1 MPKYRTYDDVPV
13 KKKYKTYDDVKVKT
27 HWEEDAS
34 QPLDGDSA
42 ANNPIAPAL
51 ILAKRDGNV
60 AAAKELLDNA
70 PYVQAGRDGINS
82 YADAV
87 AEIERQD
94 DAAKAAAVQ
103 ATMQPMGYGG
113 LSKAL
118 RDGSMPKKKNTKVK
132 ETRREGNPKYN
143 DDYVPGVNYP
153 KFRPYDDVE
162 KELADVQ
169 ARRDTDFNTRFP
181 EAKALVQRSIG
192 GKDADADRQLRE
204 LAQQYADENAAYDA
218 RIAELKKES
227 KDSKNKT
234 VLQRRERAATAAKNN
249 ANARYDSA
257 AFADLNVKI
266 SATESDT
273 QKRTS
278 EYDMQLEKL
287 RAERDSVA
295 KQRDALYSGAQNHSM
310 DAETEYRFYATNQRG
325 YELHL
330 KVKQLDKQIADTEKK
345 RAQAINVG
353 ESEIY
358 RLRGAQTLATLPEAS
373 RRAILIGA
381 GLGGRASSVS
391 HRPTARTFTKF
402 NYQTGEKE
410 EISREEWNAAKAEY
424 DAALEELKAAG
435 VSKEDIERMISSVQ
449 YSIDEIAAAKSS
461 VDTAA
466 FAIQNPGAST
476 LSSAASVITS
486 LSSGLFAGVGE
497 TARAIG
503 NIGRADGYKKPMN
516 INGAAYA
523 PTRMT
528 NDIRG
533 TIAERIEEGNGFGG
547 KVGSFAYQTLM
558 STADSVVA
566 SVLGNAGGAA
576 AIGGSAFASA
586 IVDAKESGV
595 SDEQALMTGICAGIF
610 ETLFERVSIGNFNK
624 LKEVPPATLRDVAL
638 NIVKSTVVN
647 ASEEGATEI
656 ANIAADCI
664 INGDYSGY
672 AEAFNA
678 YINAGKSEDE
688 AARLAVWDMIKQVS
702 MAAFGGA
709 VQGFFMGGIGTTWG
723 YFGNR
728 DANRAAGAYFTDE
741 NGRINA
747 ENRNALIGE
756 GLASGNEEIRAY
768 AGTLEDKRTMSRA
781 EAGQLYRMLV
791 AETQGNY
798 AEEKVRTDAPA
809 QATDSRSAA
818 EVFNDANSTDR
829 AGAVSL
835 LRASIPT
842 ISGMKSVASISG
854 LEIPKGGRA
863 TERLLAFAEKIGNA
877 VTRGGFGTVLF
888 SKTRLKNSVV
898 GHGASESKIE
908 LFAAV
913 PFVISDGVQI
923 SKSENWKGRGY
934 DSYVFAAPVD
944 YKEKRVYVTAIVTRG
959 ADNRY
964 YLHEAVDSEGN
975 LLYGHEES
983 PALPS
988 DRSAEGQN
996 TVANAGLSDSAK
1008 GSDHELTNSQPL
1020 QITPEATIPYSTD
1033 TDSIAQTAADSQV
1046 FPDFSDRSLDEPIS
1060 ETEFRAAY
1068 AARVAREAAAERA
1081 KTQADTDLGNMLSG
1095 ELTNG
1100 RADEIAKSQSLAN
1113 AFEALTGE
1121 KLTGTLAEKR
1131 KQLKAMQTFAT
1142 EKLRDARA
1150 DARMTALKTADTRE
1164 KMRAAVGTAG
1174 QAVYD
1179 AGYAAGVA
1187 AYKLRGFAGDAL
1199 LAPSELYNANFGAYY
1214 RQGYQGDAFDFSGN
1228 AVIGEADAR
1237 RIFEA
1242 GRRDAKADTYLN
1254 AAERSA
1260 FEHGVSA
1267 EEGATARRLSQV
1279 LGREILFI
1287 DADADFHGCTIDGVI
1302 YLGAKS
1308 ERSVLATVA
1317 HEYTHLLESKGLY
1330 KKLRDFVFDTLA
1342 GEGATAEDLR
1352 AAKRA
1357 EHELYAGLDD
1367 EKVDREIVAE
1377 FVETRLLTDE
1387 QVMREVVRREGKSF
1401 ARRLL
1406 DTLRGLVEK
1415 VKAALHIGDADAEQ
1429 LKMLERGRDILAEV
1443 IRSEEV
1449 AEKTAVSFDLEQA
1462 AFEKQLDDWKDGL
1475 GKKYG
1480 SYNGTY
1486 FNLGTTPSVLVK
1498 HGAKQVPVIMYE
1510 DCLVKITGGKHSI
1523 SLDEIK
1529 KLPEQLNDPI
1539 LLFKGSVPDSF
1550 VALTEM
1556 ETKAGHD
1563 VVVAVH
1569 INRYLNRTVV
1579 NKIASMYSKS
1589 TESGVNR
1596 IAQYISAQIE
1606 SGNLVDAS
1614 AKKAP
1619 TWFTSRGLQLPKLV
1633 QTIIDADTTVS
1644 QNNSGVNSKYTQNS
1658 KNDAGID
1665 GFSVGG
1671 VNAKTAEVGRLADA
1685 ERMEQG
1691 GADSETVRR
1700 ETGWYRGYDGKWR
1713 FEIDDSK
1720 MRFINHREES
1730 RRTWKLDELIRHD
1743 ALFAAYPELRNYT
1756 VLNFGIADGVEAT
1769 FYPGLNRITLDPQLN
1784 RAEKRAALIH
1794 EIQHAIQVIEGFA
1807 AGSSTDYWQDAF
1819 VTDAEKRTE
1828 RHLQEL
1834 AWKNHQLAEDMYKLL
1849 RDTPDARRDAL
1860 RATFVQRHGEKAV
1873 REFTDTYNHLLDLQ
1887 KQRTM
1892 RAERAYRDT
1901 AGEIEAADVA
1911 NRLGLS
1917 AKQRAE
1923 TRPDID
1929 RTNVRFSNEHPMFTM
1944 KARQTDSEGIMKLDD
1959 ANIDKTKEKMTWLEA
1974 NDLLEKQQGLSY
1986 RFYASDDPMSRAGY
2000 AMFADDH
2007 EQNGSA
2013 YGGDKP
2019 RAFSVREDDL
2029 TPVWELSEKI
2039 AEARHETDE
2048 HTPWILED
2056 YAELSD
2062 EDFADMFNPSDI
2074 VDSAYAWDNEEL
2086 TEWFYNHVAEPNKIG
2101 GVKTSDGA
2109 IVFDKDLIR
2118 RNIPAEIAYTQASS
2132 NEEFLAKYG
2141 DDTEADPDI
2150 RFSAA
2155 YENAEANNDIL
2166 ALVNKIKSGE
2176 FKDND
2181 RANLG
2186 IVTDELAARIAAI
2199 THIDVAGYKV
2209 VIEARMLKHILKD
2222 HGAEGYAN
2230 RSMQKDADI
2239 AKMQYAL
2246 SDPDDMS
2253 YSGKTTAYSYMKEG
2267 YNRTAPTILYEKSVG
2282 DNSYY
2287 VVQAVPETKAKTLYV
2302 VSAFIGEKGYKNRA
2316 GQPADIARTGNPDAT
2331 PANAADHAPKKSI
2344 SNSVE
2349 NVNTLLKNDAET
2361 DADIRFSVGDGQTDA
2376 DAEVSGTDKRFAPV
2390 ESAIKLLQGGADLWR
2405 TLRETGASPREI
2417 ALRMATSGESDTAI
2431 RELTGLYR
2439 DALGVWTYDKA
2450 WFDAH
2455 VPDIADTRELRAGYK
2470 LGTVDEQLLGLAPEE
2485 VKASRRRLL
2494 DSAKLPA
2501 DTDAARVRQTAANL
2515 HRGLRPTAAEFAE
2528 DRKTAA
2534 AKEAARLITAEKVP
2548 SADAAIRTGA
2558 LLADIADVL
2567 EKKKVRAET
2576 VTRLT
2581 AQVRGEN
2588 GAWETD
2594 NAAMTK
2600 IIRAGSKQLD
2610 VQDFTDFL
2618 FENAKEL
2625 TESSYNS
2632 QYGHKETYALDKL
2645 GVQIQ
2650 NPIVDIAKY
2659 GTKPSELIA
2668 NEREQEELKRY
2679 IENEY
2684 AHAAHPSPAERADA
2698 RDVATGI
2705 RTLGQIS
2712 QDSRREVVLDLVY
2725 ANLARRGLRDNGIE
2739 TFYMVQKQRYAEEL
2753 AQNIFKVSI
2762 EPGKKAVQQWRL
2774 TANTALR
2781 NNRMVF
2787 GEEVGRY
2794 LNETIFEKVVENEA
2808 ERQRFMQRE
2817 IDKIRKLKLTKLES
2831 QAVQMLAEDTKES
2844 RLAFYELLKG
2854 KGKNLDVE
2862 KCRAAV
2868 TVFREC
2874 YNLYY
2879 DAINEF
2885 LVMHGYKPI
2894 GFQKNYMPRLQK
2906 EADVSALR
2914 ERLNALGIETEE
2926 VTELPAEI
2934 AGRTETFKPGKK
2946 YNPFFEHRTSK
2957 ENKNVQYDAL
2967 GGFDSYI
2974 TYLSEVLYH
2983 TDDIQKLR
2991 TLAGALRERYASGA
3005 VSKNIAELKEQLY
3018 SPDPDKSFAD
3028 IEAKLTAAY
3037 DEVKLNNYFGTY
3049 ATWLDDYTNNIAG
3062 KQTSF
3067 DRAFEYN
3074 IGRKTLN
3081 LGKRL
3086 NNTYSAAVIVGNLSS
3101 AFNQTVQLP
3110 FALTECGIRNMTR
3123 AFVDMLP
3130 GSDRLNKT
3138 AEFDKKSTFL
3148 AGKRGVDYAS
3158 ERAWNEKV
3166 TAAGGKFFESVDMTV
3181 TRLILR
3187 AKYYQVTEANPN
3199 IGFDAAV
3206 READRYISA
3215 MVGNRMKG
3223 SKPVLFNQ
3231 KNVITR
3237 TLTAFQLEQL
3247 NFAEYVARDVPA
3259 KYRAY
3264 YKAHGTHAT
3273 VRKIARELISAL
3285 INVFV
3290 FNRLAELLYGQTPAA
3305 GDALGILVDSLGAG
3319 WNLTGNDFLL
3329 TLADDLCRTM
3339 TGERKLGTR
3348 ARGDFSVQSALG
3360 EFGDEVGDDVPLV
3373 NNILA
3378 MLGVT
3383 NSKLPLPQVK
3393 AVTKAASGDFKGAAA
3408 QIPSDLATWVP
3419 FGSQVKKTARGVKL
3433 IADKGMYSSSGKLM
3447 FASDMNVWDSIRAVL
3462 FGPTANEE
3470 YRESFFG
3477 GRYLSAEETEL
3488 WQQMRAAGGKPEES
3502 FNALQDVYNAG
3513 AAVRE
3518 DDPDAPS
3525 AEVKA
3530 AKVEKIDD
3538 LPLNGRLK
3546 ALLLY
3551 GDVATTN
3558 EKAVMDAL
3566 EVTLQVDHMKVYR
3579 FMSGFVLREKV
3590 ADKREYLKH
3599 DLILT
3604 DAEKATVYY
3613 HYFAN
3618 DDAQDFIDELRR
3630 RGGKDA
3636 DIYKVLAASY
3646 DSEGKVGT
3654 ADRATAIADSSL
3666 PASAKEEAMYEL
3678 ISDELH
3684 DKYTAVQDAGG
3695 SVDEFLAAY
3704 AATHGITSDKDRAG
3718 NTVALSKA
3726 RKMKKAI
3733 DAAVPDA
3740 PKKVRRALYS
3750 AFGVSK
3756 SVWY

>member
-1 MPKYRTYDDVPV
+1 MPKYKTYDDVPV

-27 HWEEDAS
+27 HWEEDVS

-51 ILAKRDGNV
+51 ILAKRDGNA
-60 AAAKELLDNA
+60 AAAKKLLDNA
-70 PYVQAGRDGINS
+70 PYVQAGRDGINA

-94 DAAKAAAVQ
+94 AAAKDAAVQ
-103 ATMQPMGYGG
+103 ATMQPMGYSG

-143 DDYVPGVNYP
+143 EDYVPGVDYP

-169 ARRDTDFNTRFP
+169 ARRDTDFNARFP
-181 EAKALVQRSIG
+181 EAGELVQRSIG

-218 RIAELKKES
+218 RIAELKKEV

-234 VLQRRERAATAAKNN
+234 VLYQRERAAKQAADAEQARFTSPELHAVDEKIKSAEAELADAESALVTAEDAERALHEYEDTLRANGVSEQYFGEDSHYIELVQAANN
-249 ANARYDSA
+249 AKKSA
-257 AFADLNVKI
+257 AAQKNAADADL
-266 SATESDT
+266 
-273 QKRTS
+273 
-278 EYDMQLEKL
+278 
-287 RAERDSVA
+287 
-295 KQRDALYSGAQNHSM
+295 
-310 DAETEYRFYATNQRG
+310 YA
-325 YELHL
+325 
-330 KVKQLDKQIADTEKK
+330 
-345 RAQAINVG
+345 
-353 ESEIY
+353 
-358 RLRGAQTLATLPEAS
+358 LRGAQTLAALPESDRA
-373 RRAILIGA
+373 AILA
-381 GLGGRASSVS
+381 GVRAMRGNSAAGMSTS
-391 HRPTARTFTKF
+391 IPQTFDF
-402 NYQTGEKE
+402 STGKYRVLTEDEYKQIE
-410 EISREEWNAAKAEY
+410 ADYNAAIRR
-424 DAALEELKAAG
+424 LKESG
-435 VSKEDIERMISSVQ
+435 VSNADIRRMTTTLEQ
-449 YSIDEIAAAKSS
+449 LADAM
-461 VDTAA
+461 TAA
-466 FAIQNPGAST
+466 EGSAQTAKFALQYPTLASAISVVSNLASGVTVGGA
-476 LSSAASVITS
+476 
-486 LSSGLFAGVGE
+486 E
-497 TARAIG
+497 
-503 NIGRADGYKKPMN
+503 IGRAVGNALRGEGYKAPMN

-523 PTRMT
+523 PVRAT

-558 STADSVVA
+558 STADSVVS
-566 SVLGNAGGAA
+566 SVLGNVGGAA

-624 LKEVPPATLRDVAL
+624 LKEVPPARLRDVAM
-638 NIVKSTVVN
+638 NIIKSTVVN

-656 ANIAADCI
+656 ANILADTI

-672 AEAFNA
+672 AEAYRSYLA
-678 YINAGKSEDE
+678 AGKSEKE
-688 AARLAVWDMIKQVS
+688 AERLAKQDMAKQIG

-709 VQGFFMGGIGTTWG
+709 VQGGFMGGIGTTWG

-728 DANRAAGAYFTDE
+728 DANRAAGTYFTDE

-756 GLASGNEEIRAY
+756 GLASENEEIRAY
-768 AGTLEDKRTMSRA
+768 AETLEDKRTMSQA

-798 AEEKVRTDAPA
+798 AEEKERTDEAVRNESTPSTA
-809 QATDSRSAA
+809 LRFQPMETYTPERRQTIADYLRAVNQELVGYVRRIKQGEKVRPWFSLGAIPSRAATDIQNLTGVNVSGFTNSIAADDVRHILRRHGENGSA
-818 EVFNDANSTDR
+818 NDSMRDANDIARLEYVLRTYDD
-829 AGAVSL
+829 AEL
-835 LRASIPT
+835 LNDT
-842 ISGMKSVASISG
+842 
-854 LEIPKGGRA
+854 
-863 TERLLAFAEKIGNA
+863 T
-877 VTRGGFGTVLF
+877 
-888 SKTRLKNSVV
+888 
-898 GHGASESKIE
+898 
-908 LFAAV
+908 
-913 PFVISDGVQI
+913 
-923 SKSENWKGRGY
+923 
-934 DSYVFAAPVD
+934 
-944 YKEKRVYVTAIVTRG
+944 TA
-959 ADNRY
+959 
-964 YLHEAVDSEGN
+964 
-975 LLYGHEES
+975 
-983 PALPS
+983 
-988 DRSAEGQN
+988 
-996 TVANAGLSDSAK
+996 VANADGTPAKIVKLSKKIDGTYYVVEAVPDSNAHRLRVLSAYISAK
-1008 GSDHELTNSQPL
+1008 GSSHAADSTATFD
-1020 QITPEATIPYSTD
+1020 ITPETHIPYSTD

-1060 ETEFRAAY
+1060 EAEFRAAY
-1068 AARVAREAAAERA
+1068 AARIARLAEAERE
-1081 KTQADTDLGNMLSG
+1081 KTQADTALGNMLSG
-1095 ELTNG
+1095 TLTND
-1100 RADEIAKSQSLAN
+1100 RADEIAKSESLTD
-1113 AFEALTGE
+1113 AFETLTGE
-1121 KLTGTLAEKR
+1121 KLTGSLAQRR
-1131 KQLKAMQTFAT
+1131 KQLKAMQTFAA

-1179 AGYAAGVA
+1179 AGYDAGVA
-1187 AYKLRGFAGDAL
+1187 EYKLRGFAGDAL

-1214 RQGYQGDAFDFSGN
+1214 RQGYRGDAFDFSGN

-1237 RIFEA
+1237 RIYEA
-1242 GRRDAKADTYLN
+1242 GRYDAKADTYLN
-1254 AAERSA
+1254 ATERSA

-1267 EEGATARRLSQV
+1267 EKGATAKRLSQV
-1279 LGREILFI
+1279 LGKEILFI
-1287 DADADFHGCTIDGVI
+1287 DADEDFHGRAIGGVI

-1330 KKLRDFVFDTLA
+1330 KKLRDFVFDKLV

-1352 AAKRA
+1352 ASKRA
-1357 EHELYAGLDD
+1357 EHEIYAGLDD

-1387 QVMREVVRREGKSF
+1387 QAMREVVRREGKSF

-1406 DTLRGLVEK
+1406 DMLRGLIEK
-1415 VKAALHIGDADAEQ
+1415 IKAALHIGDADAEQ

-1443 IRSEEV
+1443 IRSEETV
-1449 AEKTAVSFDLEQA
+1449 ILQDDEKAVTFSVEEPLSEQIQKALAGELPPRRSVYFGKTSNLLVKLGLKQKPILASPAHMRENALPKSLNHPAQHGITQAQFEEIPKHLAHPVMVMDSMTRSDSIVVVTDMLDADGLPIIIAINTAGDGFYQLERERVPA
-1462 AFEKQLDDWKDGL
+1462 NFISSVHGKDGFSGGIENDFISNNANNNTFLFIDKEKSQNLFRVL
-1475 GKKYG
+1475 GVQ
-1480 SYNGTY
+1480 
-1486 FNLGTTPSVLVK
+1486 F
-1498 HGAKQVPVIMYE
+1498 PVR
-1510 DCLVKITGGKHSI
+1510 
-1523 SLDEIK
+1523 
-1529 KLPEQLNDPI
+1529 LNDFGFDKI
-1539 LLFKGSVPDSF
+1539 IRQSR
-1550 VALTEM
+1550 
-1556 ETKAGHD
+1556 
-1563 VVVAVH
+1563 
-1569 INRYLNRTVV
+1569 NVV
-1579 NKIASMYSKS
+1579 NSYSM
-1589 TESGVNR
+1589 
-1596 IAQYISAQIE
+1596 
-1606 SGNLVDAS
+1606 
-1614 AKKAP
+1614 
-1619 TWFTSRGLQLPKLV
+1619 
-1633 QTIIDADTTVS
+1633 
-1644 QNNSGVNSKYTQNS
+1644 QNS
-1658 KNDAGID
+1658 KNDAD
-1665 GFSVGG
+1665 
-1671 VNAKTAEVGRLADA
+1671 
-1685 ERMEQG
+1685 
-1691 GADSETVRR
+1691 
-1700 ETGWYRGYDGKWR
+1700 
-1713 FEIDDSK
+1713 
-1720 MRFINHREES
+1720 
-1730 RRTWKLDELIRHD
+1730 
-1743 ALFAAYPELRNYT
+1743 
-1756 VLNFGIADGVEAT
+1756 
-1769 FYPGLNRITLDPQLN
+1769 
-1784 RAEKRAALIH
+1784 
-1794 EIQHAIQVIEGFA
+1794 
-1807 AGSSTDYWQDAF
+1807 
-1819 VTDAEKRTE
+1819 
-1828 RHLQEL
+1828 
-1834 AWKNHQLAEDMYKLL
+1834 
-1849 RDTPDARRDAL
+1849 
-1860 RATFVQRHGEKAV
+1860 
-1873 REFTDTYNHLLDLQ
+1873 
-1887 KQRTM
+1887 
-1892 RAERAYRDT
+1892 
-1901 AGEIEAADVA
+1901 
-1911 NRLGLS
+1911 
-1917 AKQRAE
+1917 
-1923 TRPDID
+1923 
-1929 RTNVRFSNEHPMFTM
+1929 
-1944 KARQTDSEGIMKLDD
+1944 
-1959 ANIDKTKEKMTWLEA
+1959 
-1974 NDLLEKQQGLSY
+1974 
-1986 RFYASDDPMSRAGY
+1986 
-2000 AMFADDH
+2000 
-2007 EQNGSA
+2007 
-2013 YGGDKP
+2013 
-2019 RAFSVREDDL
+2019 
-2029 TPVWELSEKI
+2029 
-2039 AEARHETDE
+2039 
-2048 HTPWILED
+2048 
-2056 YAELSD
+2056 
-2062 EDFADMFNPSDI
+2062 
-2074 VDSAYAWDNEEL
+2074 
-2086 TEWFYNHVAEPNKIG
+2086 IG
-2101 GVKTSDGA
+2101 G
-2109 IVFDKDLIR
+2109 
-2118 RNIPAEIAYTQASS
+2118 
-2132 NEEFLAKYG
+2132 FLVG
-2141 DDTEADPDI
+2141 
-2150 RFSAA
+2150 
-2155 YENAEANNDIL
+2155 N
-2166 ALVNKIKSGE
+2166 
-2176 FKDND
+2176 
-2181 RANLG
+2181 
-2186 IVTDELAARIAAI
+2186 
-2199 THIDVAGYKV
+2199 
-2209 VIEARMLKHILKD
+2209 
-2222 HGAEGYAN
+2222 
-2230 RSMQKDADI
+2230 
-2239 AKMQYAL
+2239 
-2246 SDPDDMS
+2246 
-2253 YSGKTTAYSYMKEG
+2253 GK
-2267 YNRTAPTILYEKSVG
+2267 
-2282 DNSYY
+2282 
-2287 VVQAVPETKAKTLYV
+2287 
-2302 VSAFIGEKGYKNRA
+2302 
-2316 GQPADIARTGNPDAT
+2316 
-2331 PANAADHAPKKSI
+2331 
-2344 SNSVE
+2344 
-2349 NVNTLLKNDAET
+2349 T
-2361 DADIRFSVGDGQTDA
+2361 DADTDT
-2376 DAEVSGTDKRFAPV
+2376 EVSDTDKRFAPV

-2405 TLRETGASPREI
+2405 TLRETGTQPNQI
-2417 ALRMATSGESDTAI
+2417 ALRMATSGESDAAI

-2470 LGTVDEQLLGLAPEE
+2470 LGTVDEQVLGLAPEE

-2501 DTDAARVRQTAANL
+2501 DADAARVRQAAANL

-2576 VTRLT
+2576 IARLT

-2684 AHAAHPSPAERADA
+2684 ANAAHPTTAERADA

-2753 AQNIFKVSI
+2753 AQNIFKVPI

-2808 ERQRFMQRE
+2808 ERYRFMQRE

-2868 TVFREC
+2868 TVFRAC

-3028 IEAKLTAAY
+3028 IEAKLNEAY

-3062 KQTSF
+3062 KQSRA
-3067 DRAFEYN
+3067 DREMEALF
-3074 IGRKTLN
+3074 GRRVLN
-3081 LGKRL
+3081 LGKKLNNIYISAVISGNISSALKQGVQIPFATIECGRL
-3086 NNTYSAAVIVGNLSS
+3086 NMVR
-3101 AFNQTVQLP
+3101 
-3110 FALTECGIRNMTR
+3110 ALI
-3123 AFVDMLP
+3123 DMLP
-3130 GSDRLNKT
+3130 GNNRLNKA
-3138 AEFDKKSTFL
+3138 AEFDKKSVFL

-3158 ERAWNEKV
+3158 ELALREKGRAL
-3166 TAAGGKFFESVDMTV
+3166 GGYFFEKTDIFV

-3187 AKYYQVTEANPN
+3187 AKFFEVIHSNPS
-3199 IGFDAAV
+3199 ISFDEAV

-3223 SKPVLFNQ
+3223 SKPVLFNA
-3231 KNVITR
+3231 KNVIYR
-3237 TLTAFQLEQL
+3237 TATVFQLENL
-3247 NFAEYVARDVPA
+3247 NIVEYAIHDIPE
-3259 KYRAY
+3259 KYRQY
-3264 YKAHGTHAT
+3264 GKIHG
-3273 VRKIARELISAL
+3273 VFRMRVKILRDLLSAL
-3285 INVFV
+3285 VEVFLW
-3290 FNRLAELLYGQTPAA
+3290 NRLSQMILGQTPVP
-3305 GDALGILVDSLGAG
+3305 GDMIGILADSLGAG
-3319 WNLTGNDFLL
+3319 WNLTGNEYLL
-3329 TLADDLCRTM
+3329 SLIDDLLDAIAGKRTLGTENRRANGKFNGWEALNQAKSDILDDIPIASNVSSM
-3339 TGERKLGTR
+3339 LGWSDGKLALPKLGTPGKVLDD
-3348 ARGDFSVQSALG
+3348 AKNGDFNAKKIRGYLFQ
-3360 EFGDEVGDDVPLV
+3360 D
-3373 NNILA
+3373 
-3378 MLGVT
+3378 
-3383 NSKLPLPQVK
+3383 
-3393 AVTKAASGDFKGAAA
+3393 AA
-3408 QIPSDLATWVP
+3408 QWFPGGTQLNKS
-3419 FGSQVKKTARGVKL
+3419 KRGIEL
-3433 IADKGMYSSSGKLM
+3433 IQNKGMHSSSGKLM
-3447 FASDMNVWDSIRAVL
+3447 FASDMNLWDSIRAVL

-3477 GRYLSAEETEL
+3477 GRYLSTEETEL
-3488 WQQMRAAGGKPEES
+3488 WQQMRETGGKPEES

-3513 AAVRE
+3513 KAVKDSYAEKLRIAEEAVSEDLPKEQKREKEQEYSELREEASAA
-3518 DDPDAPS
+3518 S
-3525 AEVKA
+3525 KT
-3530 AKVEKIDD
+3530 AKVEKIDN

-3558 EKAVMDAL
+3558 EKTVMDAL

-3579 FMSGFVLREKV
+3579 FMSGFVLQEKV

-3630 RGGKDA
+3630 RGGRDA

-3646 DSEGKVGT
+3646 GREEEKITS

-3704 AATHGITSDKDRAG
+3704 AATRGITSDKDRAG

-3733 DAAVPDA
+3733 DAAVPDT

>member
-1 MPKYRTYDDVPV
+1 MKIATFDDVQV
-13 KKKYKTYDDVKVKT
+13 TKKRKYATFDDVEAARN
-27 HWEEDAS
+27 WEEDAS

-94 DAAKAAAVQ
+94 AAAKAAAVQ

-143 DDYVPGVNYP
+143 DDYVSGVDYP

-169 ARRDTDFNTRFP
+169 ARRDTDFNARFP
-181 EAKALVQRSIG
+181 EAGELVQRSIG
-192 GKDADADRQLRE
+192 GKDTDADRQLRE

-218 RIAELKKES
+218 RIAELKKEV

-234 VLQRRERAATAAKNN
+234 VLQRREQTAAQTVQAEKARYETPALRGIDDRISALESKLNRSADEEEAAFHKAYPRAAELWNAMESGTVPPGDGAAYLTEYAELQNKWEKQNTQDEAELYALRGAKTLAALSEEDRMAILNGVKARGELDGTRRGEFPAHYFDFSICAYKDISQEKYEEIRAAYDAAIRKLQASGASKADIRRMETALSQSIDAVV
-249 ANARYDSA
+249 A
-257 AFADLNVKI
+257 AG
-266 SATESDT
+266 
-273 QKRTS
+273 
-278 EYDMQLEKL
+278 
-287 RAERDSVA
+287 DSVA
-295 KQRDALYSGAQNHSM
+295 DANFALKYPVFASITSIP
-310 DAETEYRFYATNQRG
+310 TN
-325 YELHL
+325 L
-330 KVKQLDKQIADTEKK
+330 
-345 RAQAINVG
+345 
-353 ESEIY
+353 
-358 RLRGAQTLATLPEAS
+358 
-373 RRAILIGA
+373 
-381 GLGGRASSVS
+381 VS
-391 HRPTARTFTKF
+391 
-402 NYQTGEKE
+402 
-410 EISREEWNAAKAEY
+410 
-424 DAALEELKAAG
+424 G
-435 VSKEDIERMISSVQ
+435 VSV
-449 YSIDEIAAAKSS
+449 
-461 VDTAA
+461 
-466 FAIQNPGAST
+466 
-476 LSSAASVITS
+476 
-486 LSSGLFAGVGE
+486 GVGE
-497 TARAIG
+497 L
-503 NIGRADGYKKPMN
+503 GRAVGNAFRGEGYKAPMN

-523 PTRMT
+523 PVRAT

-547 KVGSFAYQTLM
+547 KAGSFVYQTLM

-638 NIVKSTVVN
+638 NILKSTGVN
-647 ASEEGATEI
+647 ASEEGFTEI

-672 AEAFNA
+672 AEAYNA
-678 YINAGKSEDE
+678 YINAGKNEFD
-688 AARLAVWDMIKQVS
+688 ATWLAIRDMAKQVG

-709 VQGFFMGGIGTTWG
+709 VQGGFMGGIGSIWG
-723 YFGNR
+723 YFNSL

-747 ENRNALIGE
+747 ENRNALIAE
-756 GLASGNEEIRAY
+756 GLASENEEIRAY
-768 AGTLEDKRTMSRA
+768 AGTLEDKRAMSQA

-791 AETQGNY
+791 AQTQGNY
-798 AEEKVRTDAPA
+798 NEVKGQAENGEEQAVSGETDATAQENTPA
-809 QATDSRSAA
+809 VVQQSEPR
-818 EVFNDANSTDR
+818 
-829 AGAVSL
+829 
-835 LRASIPT
+835 
-842 ISGMKSVASISG
+842 
-854 LEIPKGGRA
+854 
-863 TERLLAFAEKIGNA
+863 TE
-877 VTRGGFGTVLF
+877 T
-888 SKTRLKNSVV
+888 
-898 GHGASESKIE
+898 
-908 LFAAV
+908 
-913 PFVISDGVQI
+913 
-923 SKSENWKGRGY
+923 
-934 DSYVFAAPVD
+934 
-944 YKEKRVYVTAIVTRG
+944 
-959 ADNRY
+959 
-964 YLHEAVDSEGN
+964 
-975 LLYGHEES
+975 
-983 PALPS
+983 
-988 DRSAEGQN
+988 
-996 TVANAGLSDSAK
+996 
-1008 GSDHELTNSQPL
+1008 
-1020 QITPEATIPYSTD
+1020 
-1033 TDSIAQTAADSQV
+1033 
-1046 FPDFSDRSLDEPIS
+1046 PDFSDRSLDEPIS

-1131 KQLKAMQTFAT
+1131 KHLKAMQTFAA

-1179 AGYAAGVA
+1179 AGYDAGVA

-1214 RQGYQGDAFDFSGN
+1214 RQGYRGDAFDFSGN

-1237 RIFEA
+1237 RIFDA
-1242 GRRDAKADTYLN
+1242 GRRDAEADTYLN

-1267 EEGATARRLSQV
+1267 EKGATAKRLSQV

-1287 DADADFHGCTIDGVI
+1287 DADADFHGCTIGGVI

-1308 ERSVLATVA
+1308 DRSVLATVA
-1317 HEYTHLLESKGLY
+1317 HEYTHLLEGKGLY
-1330 KKLRDFVFDTLA
+1330 TKLRDFVFDTLT

-1352 AAKRA
+1352 ASKRA

-1367 EKVDREIVAE
+1367 GKVDREIVAE

-1406 DTLRGLVEK
+1406 DTLRGLIEK
-1415 VKAALHIGDADAEQ
+1415 VKAALHIGNADAEQ

-1443 IRSEEV
+1443 IRSEETSEAADGIAFAFV
-1449 AEKTAVSFDLEQA
+1449 GKNKNGIRKYETDFPADMPQAERERLFKERLATI
-1462 AFEKQLDDWKDGL
+1462 
-1475 GKKYG
+1475 
-1480 SYNGTY
+1480 
-1486 FNLGTTPSVLVK
+1486 FNLGAVELKTDVK
-1498 HGAKQVPVIMYE
+1498 
-1510 DCLVKITGGKHSI
+1510 KIKVQADRITYKKNIYGDVGSIDSI
-1523 SLDEIK
+1523 SAK
-1529 KLPEQLNDPI
+1529 VN
-1539 LLFKGSVPDSF
+1539 
-1550 VALTEM
+1550 ALY
-1556 ETKAGHD
+1556 D
-1563 VVVAVH
+1563 
-1569 INRYLNRTVV
+1569 
-1579 NKIASMYSKS
+1579 
-1589 TESGVNR
+1589 
-1596 IAQYISAQIE
+1596 
-1606 SGNLVDAS
+1606 LVDILETSVFKS
-1614 AKKAP
+1614 AAMEPSFANENVATKNLAHKGVKYWYKFENHIILNGVPYKVVFNIRDKGKEQYQYLIEFDEETAQNSNKKR
-1619 TWFTSRGLQLPKLV
+1619 TSANDTAADGQLRAFMQKFS
-1633 QTIIDADTTVS
+1633 DTTVS

-1658 KNDAGID
+1658 KKDADID

-1671 VNAKTAEVGRLADA
+1671 VNAKTADVGRLADA
-1685 ERMEQG
+1685 ERMEKAG
-1691 GADSETVRR
+1691 TDSETVRR

-1743 ALFAAYPELRNYT
+1743 TLFAAYPELRNYT
-1756 VLNFGIADGVEAT
+1756 VLNFAFEDGINGV
-1769 FYPGLNRITLDPQLN
+1769 FSPGLNRIMLNPNLD
-1784 RAEKRAALIH
+1784 RAGKRAALIH

-1807 AGSSTDYWQDAF
+1807 AGSSTDYWQGAF
-1819 VTDAEKRTE
+1819 VTDEEKRTE
-1828 RHLQEL
+1828 RHLLEL
-1834 AWKNHQLAEDMYKLL
+1834 SRKNRLLEEDMYRLL
-1849 RDTPDARRDAL
+1849 EDTSDARRDAL

-1944 KARQTDSEGIMKLDD
+1944 EARLADENITVDDLQAIRAIGRKSVNAFTSDDVRATEKWARKFYLELGTKSPFFRAWFGDWRAEDTSTTNVVSVPTIDISQAALEKGDYFINDTGWTVYAGKTLNDDTRHHSGGNRVNVKSLNAINAILDNAILLETVASEPNTNKKSANTAFLHKLYTPITYDGKPYIAVSTVEEYYNETNGSVSRRAYNLRAIKIEPAGGQLGISSSSSRPDTSSTISISDLYALVKQYDKDFKPKAVNPALLNEDGTPKVVYHGTNSEAFTVFDSDKSGRVKKNVLGDGYYFAAEKESATHYGEHVMPVYLDMKNPYKVYAREGGMRAQMAEDFNMD
-1959 ANIDKTKEKMTWLEA
+1959 ANAISRGDIQSILQA
-1974 NDLLEKQQGLSY
+1974 NGYDGVLLYSSK
-1986 RFYASDDPMSRAGY
+1986 YA
-2000 AMFADDH
+2000 AD
-2007 EQNGSA
+2007 
-2013 YGGDKP
+2013 GD
-2019 RAFSVREDDL
+2019 FSTAV
-2029 TPVWELSEKI
+2029 
-2039 AEARHETDE
+2039 
-2048 HTPWILED
+2048 
-2056 YAELSD
+2056 
-2062 EDFADMFNPSDI
+2062 
-2074 VDSAYAWDNEEL
+2074 
-2086 TEWFYNHVAEPNKIG
+2086 
-2101 GVKTSDGA
+2101 
-2109 IVFDKDLIR
+2109 VFD
-2118 RNIPAEIAYTQASS
+2118 NTQ
-2132 NEEFLAKYG
+2132 
-2141 DDTEADPDI
+2141 
-2150 RFSAA
+2150 
-2155 YENAEANNDIL
+2155 
-2166 ALVNKIKSGE
+2166 IKSAT
-2176 FKDND
+2176 DNIGTFD
-2181 RANLG
+2181 R
-2186 IVTDELAARIAAI
+2186 E
-2199 THIDVAGYKV
+2199 
-2209 VIEARMLKHILKD
+2209 
-2222 HGAEGYAN
+2222 
-2230 RSMQKDADI
+2230 
-2239 AKMQYAL
+2239 
-2246 SDPDDMS
+2246 
-2253 YSGKTTAYSYMKEG
+2253 
-2267 YNRTAPTILYEKSVG
+2267 
-2282 DNSYY
+2282 
-2287 VVQAVPETKAKTLYV
+2287 
-2302 VSAFIGEKGYKNRA
+2302 
-2316 GQPADIARTGNPDAT
+2316 NP
-2331 PANAADHAPKKSI
+2331 
-2344 SNSVE
+2344 
-2349 NVNTLLKNDAET
+2349 
-2361 DADIRFSVGDGQTDA
+2361 DIRFSVGGEQTDA
-2376 DAEVSGTDKRFAPV
+2376 GAEVSDADKRFAPV

-2501 DTDAARVRQTAANL
+2501 DADAARVRQAAANL

-2576 VTRLT
+2576 ITRLT

-2588 GAWETD
+2588 GAWVTD

-2684 AHAAHPSPAERADA
+2684 ASDAHPTAAERADA

-2753 AQNIFKVSI
+2753 AQNIFKVPI

-2787 GEEVGRY
+2787 GEEAGRY

-2817 IDKIRKLKLTKLES
+2817 IDKIRKLELTKLES

-2868 TVFREC
+2868 TVFRAC

-3005 VSKNIAELKEQLY
+3005 VSKNIAGLKEQLY

-3062 KQTSF
+3062 KQSSF

-3166 TAAGGKFFESVDMTV
+3166 TAAGGKFFETVDMAV

-3199 IGFDAAV
+3199 IGFDAAI

-3223 SKPVLFNQ
+3223 AKPVLFNQ

-3273 VRKIARELISAL
+3273 VRKIARELLSAL

-3348 ARGDFSVQSALG
+3348 ARGDFSTQNAIG
-3360 EFGDEVGDDVPLV
+3360 AFGDEVGDDVPLV

-3383 NSKLPLPQVK
+3383 NSKLPLPQIK

-3408 QIPSDLATWVP
+3408 QIPSDLATWRP
-3419 FGSQVKKTARGVKL
+3419 FGSQIKKTARGIEL

-3447 FASDMNVWDSIRAVL
+3447 FASDMNLWDCIRAVL

-3477 GRYLSAEETEL
+3477 GRYLSAEETAL

-3502 FNALQDVYNAG
+3502 FDALQDVYNAG

-3518 DDPDAPS
+3518 ADPDAPS

-3530 AKVEKIDD
+3530 AKVEKIDN
-3538 LPLNGRLK
+3538 LTLNGRLK

-3579 FMSGFVLREKV
+3579 FMSGFVLQEKV

-3630 RGGKDA
+3630 RGGRDA

-3646 DSEGKVGT
+3646 GREEEKITS
-3654 ADRATAIADSSL
+3654 ADRATAIADSLL

-3695 SVDEFLAAY
+3695 SVDEFLVAY
-3704 AATHGITSDKDRAG
+3704 AATRGITSDKDRAG

>member
-1 MPKYRTYDDVPV
+1 MFEKAAETYKKKNDMYSGMSQKAAQAYQAKKREDDVPQPS
-13 KKKYKTYDDVKVKT
+13 DDDT
-27 HWEEDAS
+27 
-34 QPLDGDSA
+34 A
-42 ANNPIAPAL
+42 ANNPAVPI
-51 ILAKRDGNV
+51 
-60 AAAKELLDNA
+60 NA
-70 PYVQAGRDGINS
+70 
-82 YADAV
+82 YADAG

-94 DAAKAAAVQ
+94 AAAKAAAVQ

-118 RDGSMPKKKNTKVK
+118 RDGSMPKKKNAKVK

-143 DDYVPGVNYP
+143 DDYVPDVDYP

-169 ARRDTDFNTRFP
+169 ARRDTDFNARFP
-181 EAKALVQRSIG
+181 EAGELVQRSIG
-192 GKDADADRQLRE
+192 GKDTDADRQLRE

-218 RIAELKKES
+218 RIAELKKEA

-234 VLQRRERAATAAKNN
+234 VLQRRERAAKQIVDTEQTRFSSPELRTIDEKIKN
-249 ANARYDSA
+249 AEAELSA
-257 AFADLNVKI
+257 AESAQMTVEDAERALREYEDELRANGVSEQYFGEDSRYIELAQAAGNAKK
-266 SATESDT
+266 SATA
-273 QKRTS
+273 QKNT
-278 EYDMQLEKL
+278 
-287 RAERDSVA
+287 A
-295 KQRDALYSGAQNHSM
+295 DANLYA
-310 DAETEYRFYATNQRG
+310 
-325 YELHL
+325 
-330 KVKQLDKQIADTEKK
+330 
-345 RAQAINVG
+345 
-353 ESEIY
+353 
-358 RLRGAQTLATLPEAS
+358 LRGAKTLATLPEAS
-373 RRAILIGA
+373 RDAIFQYVACDNTGVIDTRSFSGA
-381 GLGGRASSVS
+381 RIVDL
-391 HRPTARTFTKF
+391 
-402 NYQTGEKE
+402 QTGKRKYITKDEF
-410 EISREEWNAAKAEY
+410 AKIRDAY
-424 DAALEELKAAG
+424 DAAIAELKAAG
-435 VSKEDIERMISSVQ
+435 ASQNDIDRMLTAVRYSV
-449 YSIDEIAAAKSS
+449 DRVAAAGDSTE
-461 VDTAA
+461 TAKQSLKYP
-466 FAIQNPGAST
+466 ITMST
-476 LSSAASVITS
+476 VSVIMN

-497 TARAIG
+497 AARAAG
-503 NIGRADGYKKPMN
+503 NIGRADGYEKPMN
-516 INGAAYA
+516 INDAAHA
-523 PTRMT
+523 PVRAT

-566 SVLGNAGGAA
+566 SVLGNVGGAA

-638 NIVKSTVVN
+638 NIIKSTVVN

-656 ANIAADCI
+656 ANILADTI

-672 AEAFNA
+672 AEAYRSYLA
-678 YINAGKSEDE
+678 AGKNEKE
-688 AARLAVWDMIKQVS
+688 ADRLAKQDMAKQIG

-709 VQGFFMGGIGTTWG
+709 VQGFFMGGIGSAWG

-728 DANRAAGAYFTDE
+728 DANRAAGSYFADE

-747 ENRNALIGE
+747 ENRNALIVE
-756 GLASGNEEIRAY
+756 GLASENEEIRAY
-768 AGTLEDKRTMSRA
+768 AGTLEDKRTMSQA
-781 EAGQLYRMLV
+781 EAGQLYRMLA
-791 AETQGNY
+791 AESQGNY
-798 AEEKVRTDAPA
+798 NEVKAQTESEEEQAVSAETNTDAQQNEP
-809 QATDSRSAA
+809 R
-818 EVFNDANSTDR
+818 
-829 AGAVSL
+829 
-835 LRASIPT
+835 
-842 ISGMKSVASISG
+842 
-854 LEIPKGGRA
+854 
-863 TERLLAFAEKIGNA
+863 TE
-877 VTRGGFGTVLF
+877 T
-888 SKTRLKNSVV
+888 
-898 GHGASESKIE
+898 
-908 LFAAV
+908 
-913 PFVISDGVQI
+913 
-923 SKSENWKGRGY
+923 
-934 DSYVFAAPVD
+934 
-944 YKEKRVYVTAIVTRG
+944 
-959 ADNRY
+959 
-964 YLHEAVDSEGN
+964 
-975 LLYGHEES
+975 
-983 PALPS
+983 
-988 DRSAEGQN
+988 
-996 TVANAGLSDSAK
+996 
-1008 GSDHELTNSQPL
+1008 
-1020 QITPEATIPYSTD
+1020 
-1033 TDSIAQTAADSQV
+1033 
-1046 FPDFSDRSLDEPIS
+1046 PDFSDRSLDEPIS
-1060 ETEFRAAY
+1060 EAEFRAAY
-1068 AARVAREAAAERA
+1068 AARIEREAAAERA
-1081 KTQADTDLGNMLSG
+1081 KAQTDTVLGNMLSG
-1095 ELTNG
+1095 DLTND
-1100 RADEIAKSQSLAN
+1100 RADEIAKSQSLAT

-1179 AGYAAGVA
+1179 AGYDAGVA
-1187 AYKLRGFAGDAL
+1187 EYKLRGFAGDSL
-1199 LAPSELYNANFGAYY
+1199 LSPSELYNANFGAYY
-1214 RQGYQGDAFDFSGN
+1214 RQGYQGNAFDFMDN
-1228 AVIGEADAR
+1228 AAIGEADAR
-1237 RIFEA
+1237 RIYEA
-1242 GRRDAKADTYLN
+1242 GQRDAKADTYLN
-1254 AAERSA
+1254 ATERSA
-1260 FEHGVSA
+1260 FEHGASA
-1267 EEGATARRLSQV
+1267 EEGATAKRLSQT
-1279 LGREILFI
+1279 LGKEILFI

-1308 ERSVLATVA
+1308 DRSVLATVA
-1317 HEYTHLLESKGLY
+1317 HEYTHLLEGKGLY
-1330 KKLRDFVFDTLA
+1330 DKLRDFVFDTLTE
-1342 GEGATAEDLR
+1342 EGATEEDLR

-1367 EKVDREIVAE
+1367 AQIDREIVAE

-1406 DTLRGLVEK
+1406 DTLRGLIEK
-1415 VKAALHIGDADAEQ
+1415 IKAALHIGDADAEQ
-1429 LKMLERGRDILAEV
+1429 LRVLERGRDILAEV
-1443 IRSEEV
+1443 IRSEE
-1449 AEKTAVSFDLEQA
+1449 AATNAGAVTFSMV
-1462 AFEKQLDDWKDGL
+1462 
-1475 GKKYG
+1475 GKNKNGIEVYETSDAVKKL
-1480 SYNGTY
+1480 SYNERKALFLEVMKNQYRGRTARFVRNGHTY
-1486 FNLGTTPSVLVK
+1486 YALFSDGDMRKNIYGDKRSDTRGWKAKITAGADGDIFNLVEN
-1498 HGAKQVPVIMYE
+1498 AAY
-1510 DCLVKITGGKHSI
+1510 
-1523 SLDEIK
+1523 
-1529 KLPEQLNDPI
+1529 N
-1539 LLFKGSVPDSF
+1539 GSM
-1550 VALTEM
+1550 A
-1556 ETKAGHD
+1556 
-1563 VVVAVH
+1563 
-1569 INRYLNRTVV
+1569 
-1579 NKIASMYSKS
+1579 
-1589 TESGVNR
+1589 ESG
-1596 IAQYISAQIE
+1596 
-1606 SGNLVDAS
+1606 
-1614 AKKAP
+1614 K
-1619 TWFTSRGLQLPKLV
+1619 
-1633 QTIIDADTTVS
+1633 
-1644 QNNSGVNSKYTQNS
+1644 NNSAHRSVHHWDYFIKTVQIDGRLYDLTANVRKTDSGEFVYFLQFNENKKTEAAPLLRATNGSFNRMLTASDDTSLSQDSPDVNSHSMQNS
-1658 KNDAGID
+1658 KNDADID

-1720 MRFINHREES
+1720 MHFINHREES

-1743 ALFAAYPELRNYT
+1743 ALFAAYPELRDYT
-1756 VLNFGIADGVEAT
+1756 VLNFGISDDVEAA
-1769 FYPGLNRITLDPQLN
+1769 FYPGLNRITLDPRLS

-1794 EIQHAIQVIEGFA
+1794 EIQHAIQLIEGFSVGA
-1807 AGSSTDYWQDAF
+1807 TTDYWRGSLK
-1819 VTDAEKRTE
+1819 TAEEKQ
-1828 RHLQEL
+1828 LEL
-1834 AWKNHQLAEDMYKLL
+1834 RLRDFAAPDIFFEADMRKLL
-1849 RDTPDARRDAL
+1849 EGTPTAERDAAQMALEKHYGEAPVREYVDLYNRLRDL
-1860 RATFVQRHGEKAV
+1860 RAE
-1873 REFTDTYNHLLDLQ
+1873 REQD
-1887 KQRTM
+1887 
-1892 RAERAYRDT
+1892 AERAYRNT
-1901 AGEIEAADVA
+1901 AGEIEAVDVA

-1917 AKQRAE
+1917 ERQRAE

-1929 RTNVRFSNEHPMFTM
+1929 REEVRFSQSAGWHHAEYDPETAGIKEQLEHSAETLNAMRTVTSVEVPQSFTSKSEAVKWAIETLKRTGYQVDRQGYGVIRFNAKDINRGANYADTSAEKAALAALPAVLKKGIEIGGHANH
-1944 KARQTDSEGIMKLDD
+1944 KAR
-1959 ANIDKTKEKMTWLEA
+1959 
-1974 NDLLEKQQGLSY
+1974 EKQTVTFAAPVELNGIRGNMAVVVNKRGDHY
-1986 RFYASDDPMSRAGY
+1986 YAHRIVLPDG
-2000 AMFADDH
+2000 
-2007 EQNGSA
+2007 
-2013 YGGDKP
+2013 K
-2019 RAFSVREDDL
+2019 AFVF
-2029 TPVWELSEKI
+2029 SEKNNATREPSRGVTVSGSL
-2039 AEARHETDE
+2039 AET
-2048 HTPWILED
+2048 T
-2056 YAELSD
+2056 S
-2062 EDFADMFNPSDI
+2062 
-2074 VDSAYAWDNEEL
+2074 
-2086 TEWFYNHVAEPNKIG
+2086 VA
-2101 GVKTSDGA
+2101 S
-2109 IVFDKDLIR
+2109 KD
-2118 RNIPAEIAYTQASS
+2118 
-2132 NEEFLAKYG
+2132 
-2141 DDTEADPDI
+2141 
-2150 RFSAA
+2150 
-2155 YENAEANNDIL
+2155 
-2166 ALVNKIKSGE
+2166 
-2176 FKDND
+2176 
-2181 RANLG
+2181 
-2186 IVTDELAARIAAI
+2186 
-2199 THIDVAGYKV
+2199 
-2209 VIEARMLKHILKD
+2209 
-2222 HGAEGYAN
+2222 
-2230 RSMQKDADI
+2230 
-2239 AKMQYAL
+2239 
-2246 SDPDDMS
+2246 
-2253 YSGKTTAYSYMKEG
+2253 
-2267 YNRTAPTILYEKSVG
+2267 
-2282 DNSYY
+2282 
-2287 VVQAVPETKAKTLYV
+2287 
-2302 VSAFIGEKGYKNRA
+2302 
-2316 GQPADIARTGNPDAT
+2316 
-2331 PANAADHAPKKSI
+2331 SI
-2344 SNSVE
+2344 SNSAE
-2349 NVNTLLKNDAET
+2349 NVNTILKNDAGT
-2361 DADIRFSVGDGQTDA
+2361 DEDIRFSVGDGNADA
-2376 DAEVSGTDKRFAPV
+2376 DTDTEVSDTDKRFAPV
-2390 ESAIKLLQGGADLWR
+2390 ESAIKLLKGGADFWR
-2405 TLRETGASPREI
+2405 TLRETGTQPNQI

-2431 RELTGLYR
+2431 REVTGLYR

-2455 VPDIADTRELRAGYK
+2455 VPDIADTRELRAGYR
-2470 LGTVDEQLLGLAPEE
+2470 LGAVDEQMLGLAPEE

-2494 DSAKLPA
+2494 DSAKLPDDA
-2501 DTDAARVRQTAANL
+2501 DAARVRQTAANL

-2576 VTRLT
+2576 ITRLT

-2632 QYGHKETYALDKL
+2632 QYGHRETYALDKL

-2659 GTKPSELIA
+2659 GAKPSELIA

-2679 IENEY
+2679 IENGY
-2684 AHAAHPSPAERADA
+2684 AHAVHPTTAERADA
-2698 RDVATGI
+2698 RDVAAGI

-2753 AQNIFKVSI
+2753 AQNIFKMSI

-3062 KQTSF
+3062 KQSRA
-3067 DRAFEYN
+3067 DREMEALF
-3074 IGRKTLN
+3074 GRRVLN
-3081 LGKRL
+3081 LGKKLNNIYVSAVISGNISSALKQGVQIPFATIECGRL
-3086 NNTYSAAVIVGNLSS
+3086 NMVR
-3101 AFNQTVQLP
+3101 
-3110 FALTECGIRNMTR
+3110 ALI
-3123 AFVDMLP
+3123 DMLP
-3130 GSDRLNKT
+3130 GNNRLNKA
-3138 AEFDKKSTFL
+3138 AEFDKKSVFL

-3158 ERAWNEKV
+3158 ELALREKGRAL
-3166 TAAGGKFFESVDMTV
+3166 GGYFFEKTDIFV

-3187 AKYYQVTEANPN
+3187 AKFFEVIHSNPS
-3199 IGFDAAV
+3199 ISFDEAV

-3223 SKPVLFNQ
+3223 SKPVLFNA
-3231 KNVITR
+3231 KNVIYR
-3237 TLTAFQLEQL
+3237 TATVFQLENL
-3247 NFAEYVARDVPA
+3247 NIVEYAIHDIPE
-3259 KYRAY
+3259 KYRQY
-3264 YKAHGTHAT
+3264 GKIHG
-3273 VRKIARELISAL
+3273 VFRMRVKILRDLLSAL
-3285 INVFV
+3285 VEVFLW
-3290 FNRLAELLYGQTPAA
+3290 NRLSQMILGQTPVP
-3305 GDALGILVDSLGAG
+3305 GDMIGILADSLGAG
-3319 WNLTGNDFLL
+3319 WNLTGNEYLL
-3329 TLADDLCRTM
+3329 SLIDDLLDAIAGKRTLGTEDRRANGKFNGWEALNQAKSDILDDIPIASNVSSM
-3339 TGERKLGTR
+3339 LGWSDGKLALPKLGTPGKVLDD
-3348 ARGDFSVQSALG
+3348 AKNGDFNAKK
-3360 EFGDEVGDDVPLV
+3360 
-3373 NNILA
+3373 I
-3378 MLGVT
+3378 
-3383 NSKLPLPQVK
+3383 
-3393 AVTKAASGDFKGAAA
+3393 KGYLFQDAA
-3408 QIPSDLATWVP
+3408 QWFPGGTQLNKS
-3419 FGSQVKKTARGVKL
+3419 KRGIEL

-3447 FASDMNVWDSIRAVL
+3447 FASDMNLWDCIRAVL

-3477 GRYLSAEETEL
+3477 GRYLSAEETAL
-3488 WQQMRAAGGKPEES
+3488 WQQMREAGGKPKES
-3502 FNALQDVYNAG
+3502 FDALQDVYNAG
-3513 AAVRE
+3513 KTVKDSYAEKLRIAEDAVSEDLPKEQKREKEQEYSELREEASAA
-3518 DDPDAPS
+3518 S
-3525 AEVKA
+3525 KA
-3530 AKVEKIDD
+3530 AKVEKIDN

-3546 ALLLY
+3546 ALILY
-3551 GDVATTN
+3551 GDVASEN

-3579 FMSGFVLREKV
+3579 FMSGFVLQEKV

-3646 DSEGKVGT
+3646 GREEEKITS
-3654 ADRATAIADSSL
+3654 ADRATAITDSSL

-3733 DAAVPDA
+3733 DAAAPDA

>member
-1 MPKYRTYDDVPV
+1 MFEKAAETYKKKNDMYSGMFQKAAQTYQAKKREDDVPQPS
-13 KKKYKTYDDVKVKT
+13 DDDT
-27 HWEEDAS
+27 
-34 QPLDGDSA
+34 A
-42 ANNPIAPAL
+42 ANNPAVPI
-51 ILAKRDGNV
+51 
-60 AAAKELLDNA
+60 NA
-70 PYVQAGRDGINS
+70 

-94 DAAKAAAVQ
+94 AAAKAAAVQ

-143 DDYVPGVNYP
+143 DDYVSGVDYP

-169 ARRDTDFNTRFP
+169 ARRDTDFNARFP
-181 EAKALVQRSIG
+181 EAGELVQRSIG
-192 GKDADADRQLRE
+192 GKDTDADRQLRE

-218 RIAELKKES
+218 RIAELKKEA

-234 VLQRRERAATAAKNN
+234 VLQRRERAAKQTVGTEQMRFSSPELRTIDEKIKNAEAELAAAESAQMTVEDAERALREYEDELRANGVSEQYFGEDSRYIELAQAAGN
-249 ANARYDSA
+249 A
-257 AFADLNVKI
+257 KK
-266 SATESDT
+266 SATA
-273 QKRTS
+273 QKNT
-278 EYDMQLEKL
+278 
-287 RAERDSVA
+287 A
-295 KQRDALYSGAQNHSM
+295 DANLYA
-310 DAETEYRFYATNQRG
+310 
-325 YELHL
+325 
-330 KVKQLDKQIADTEKK
+330 
-345 RAQAINVG
+345 
-353 ESEIY
+353 
-358 RLRGAQTLATLPEAS
+358 LRGAKTLATLPEAS
-373 RRAILIGA
+373 RDAIFQYVACDNTGVIDTRSFSGA
-381 GLGGRASSVS
+381 RIVDL
-391 HRPTARTFTKF
+391 
-402 NYQTGEKE
+402 QTGKRKYITKVEF
-410 EISREEWNAAKAEY
+410 AKIRDAY
-424 DAALEELKAAG
+424 DAAIAELKAAG
-435 VSKEDIERMISSVQ
+435 ASQNDIDRMLTAVRYSV
-449 YSIDEIAAAKSS
+449 DRVAAAGDSTE
-461 VDTAA
+461 TAKQSLKYP
-466 FAIQNPGAST
+466 ITMST
-476 LSSAASVITS
+476 VSVIMN

-497 TARAIG
+497 AARAAG
-503 NIGRADGYKKPMN
+503 NIGRADGYEKPMN

-523 PTRMT
+523 PVRAT

-533 TIAERIEEGNGFGG
+533 TIAERIEEGNDFGG

-566 SVLGNAGGAA
+566 SVLGNVGGAA

-586 IVDAKESGV
+586 ILDAKKSGV

-672 AEAFNA
+672 AKA
-678 YINAGKSEDE
+678 YQSYLAAGKSEKE
-688 AARLAVWDMIKQVS
+688 AERLAKQDMIQQVG

-768 AGTLEDKRTMSRA
+768 AGTLEDRRTMSQA

-798 AEEKVRTDAPA
+798 TEEKAKSDETSSPAFSEQALVQNKQLVSEMQPVSRITGNEFQKGEVDLITQVANFFKSLGNKAFNEEIGSVTVDRRGAKTDIAHGIGRKKA
-809 QATDSRSAA
+809 ASFQA
-818 EVFNDANSTDR
+818 VFDVINN
-829 AGAVSL
+829 G
-835 LRASIPT
+835 
-842 ISGMKSVASISG
+842 K
-854 LEIPKGGRA
+854 
-863 TERLLAFAEKIGNA
+863 
-877 VTRGGFGTVLF
+877 
-888 SKTRLKNSVV
+888 VV
-898 GHGASESKIE
+898 
-908 LFAAV
+908 
-913 PFVISDGVQI
+913 DYQT
-923 SKSENWKGRGY
+923 NWKGRGY
-934 DSYVFAAPVD
+934 DTAVVAAPITIGTTPYYMGVVLTRSQGENRFYVHEVFATDEKGTSPFKTGTTASSRTPGEDAPSVISILNSIREV
-944 YKEKRVYVTAIVTRG
+944 KNNI
-959 ADNRY
+959 N
-964 YLHEAVDSEGN
+964 N
-975 LLYGHEES
+975 
-983 PALPS
+983 
-988 DRSAEGQN
+988 
-996 TVANAGLSDSAK
+996 VA
-1008 GSDHELTNSQPL
+1008 
-1020 QITPEATIPYSTD
+1020 
-1033 TDSIAQTAADSQV
+1033 TAADSQV

-1060 ETEFRAAY
+1060 EAEFRAAY
-1068 AARVAREAAAERA
+1068 AARVARVAAAERA

-1095 ELTNG
+1095 ELTND
-1100 RADEIAKSQSLAN
+1100 RADEIAKSQSLAD
-1113 AFEALTGE
+1113 AFETLTGE

-1164 KMRAAVGTAG
+1164 KMRTAVGTAG
-1174 QAVYD
+1174 QAAYD
-1179 AGYAAGVA
+1179 AGYDAGVA
-1187 AYKLRGFAGDAL
+1187 EYKLRGFAGDSL
-1199 LAPSELYNANFGAYY
+1199 LSPSELYNANFGAYY
-1214 RQGYQGDAFDFSGN
+1214 RQGYQGNAFDFLDN
-1228 AVIGEADAR
+1228 AAIGEADAR
-1237 RIFEA
+1237 RIYEA

-1267 EEGATARRLSQV
+1267 EKGATARRLSQV

-1287 DADADFHGCTIDGVI
+1287 DADEDFHGCTIDGVI
-1302 YLGAKS
+1302 YLGAKT

-1317 HEYTHLLESKGLY
+1317 HEYTHLLEGKGLY
-1330 KKLRDFVFDTLA
+1330 DKLRDFVFDTLA

-1357 EHELYAGLDD
+1357 EHEIYAGLDD
-1367 EKVDREIVAE
+1367 GKVDREIVAE

-1387 QVMREVVRREGKSF
+1387 QVMRAVVRREGKSF

-1406 DTLRGLVEK
+1406 DTLRGLIEK
-1415 VKAALHIGDADAEQ
+1415 VKAALHIGNADAEQ

-1443 IRSEEV
+1443 IRSEETSEAADGIAFAFV
-1449 AEKTAVSFDLEQA
+1449 GKNKNGIRKYETDFPADMPQAERGRLFKERLATI
-1462 AFEKQLDDWKDGL
+1462 
-1475 GKKYG
+1475 
-1480 SYNGTY
+1480 
-1486 FNLGTTPSVLVK
+1486 FNLGAVELKTDVK
-1498 HGAKQVPVIMYE
+1498 
-1510 DCLVKITGGKHSI
+1510 KIKVQADRITYKKNIYGDVGGIDSI
-1523 SLDEIK
+1523 SAK
-1529 KLPEQLNDPI
+1529 VN
-1539 LLFKGSVPDSF
+1539 
-1550 VALTEM
+1550 ALY
-1556 ETKAGHD
+1556 D
-1563 VVVAVH
+1563 
-1569 INRYLNRTVV
+1569 
-1579 NKIASMYSKS
+1579 
-1589 TESGVNR
+1589 
-1596 IAQYISAQIE
+1596 
-1606 SGNLVDAS
+1606 LVDILETSVFKS
-1614 AKKAP
+1614 ATMEPSFANENVAAKNLAHKGVKYWYKFENHIILDGVPYKVVFNIRDKGKEQYQYLIEFDKETAQNSNKKR
-1619 TWFTSRGLQLPKLV
+1619 TSANDTAADGQLRAFMQKSS
-1633 QTIIDADTTVS
+1633 DTTVS

-1658 KNDAGID
+1658 KKDADID

-1700 ETGWYRGYDGKWR
+1700 QTGWYRGYDGKWR

-1743 ALFAAYPELRNYT
+1743 ALFAAYPELRDYT
-1756 VLNFGIADGVEAT
+1756 VLNFGISDDVEAA
-1769 FYPGLNRITLDPQLN
+1769 FYPGLNRITLDPRLS

-1794 EIQHAIQVIEGFA
+1794 EIQHAIQLIEGFT
-1807 AGSSTDYWQDAF
+1807 AGATTDYWRGSLK
-1819 VTDAEKRTE
+1819 TAEEKQ
-1828 RHLQEL
+1828 LEL
-1834 AWKNHQLAEDMYKLL
+1834 RL
-1849 RDTPDARRDAL
+1849 RDFAAPDIFFEADMRKQLEGTPTAERDAARAALAKRYGEAPVREYVDLYNRLRDL
-1860 RATFVQRHGEKAV
+1860 RAE
-1873 REFTDTYNHLLDLQ
+1873 REQD
-1887 KQRTM
+1887 
-1892 RAERAYRDT
+1892 AERAYRNT
-1901 AGEIEAADVA
+1901 AGEIEASDVA

-1917 AKQRAE
+1917 ERQRAE

-1929 RTNVRFSNEHPMFTM
+1929 REEVRFSQSAGWNHAEYDPETAGIKEQLEHSAETLNAMRTITSVEVPQSFTSKSEAAKWAIETLKRTGYQVERQGYGVIHFNENDIKYGAKYADTAAEKAAFAAIPAVLKRGIEIGGHANH
-1944 KARQTDSEGIMKLDD
+1944 KAR
-1959 ANIDKTKEKMTWLEA
+1959 
-1974 NDLLEKQQGLSY
+1974 EKQTVT
-1986 RFYASDDPMSRAGY
+1986 
-2000 AMFADDH
+2000 FAAPVELNGIRGNMAVVVNKRGDH
-2007 EQNGSA
+2007 YYTHRIVLPDG
-2013 YGGDKP
+2013 
-2019 RAFSVREDDL
+2019 RTFTFSEKNNATR
-2029 TPVWELSEKI
+2029 ELSRGVTVSGSL
-2039 AEARHETDE
+2039 AET
-2048 HTPWILED
+2048 T
-2056 YAELSD
+2056 S
-2062 EDFADMFNPSDI
+2062 
-2074 VDSAYAWDNEEL
+2074 
-2086 TEWFYNHVAEPNKIG
+2086 VA
-2101 GVKTSDGA
+2101 S
-2109 IVFDKDLIR
+2109 
-2118 RNIPAEIAYTQASS
+2118 
-2132 NEEFLAKYG
+2132 
-2141 DDTEADPDI
+2141 
-2150 RFSAA
+2150 
-2155 YENAEANNDIL
+2155 
-2166 ALVNKIKSGE
+2166 
-2176 FKDND
+2176 
-2181 RANLG
+2181 
-2186 IVTDELAARIAAI
+2186 
-2199 THIDVAGYKV
+2199 
-2209 VIEARMLKHILKD
+2209 
-2222 HGAEGYAN
+2222 
-2230 RSMQKDADI
+2230 
-2239 AKMQYAL
+2239 
-2246 SDPDDMS
+2246 
-2253 YSGKTTAYSYMKEG
+2253 
-2267 YNRTAPTILYEKSVG
+2267 
-2282 DNSYY
+2282 
-2287 VVQAVPETKAKTLYV
+2287 
-2302 VSAFIGEKGYKNRA
+2302 KN
-2316 GQPADIARTGNPDAT
+2316 
-2331 PANAADHAPKKSI
+2331 SI
-2344 SNSVE
+2344 SNSAE
-2349 NVNTLLKNDAET
+2349 NVNTILKN

-2376 DAEVSGTDKRFAPV
+2376 DAEVSDADKRFAPV
-2390 ESAIKLLQGGADLWR
+2390 ESAIKLLKSGADLWR
-2405 TLRETGASPREI
+2405 TLRETGTQPNQI
-2417 ALRMATSGESDTAI
+2417 ALRMATSGESDAAI

-2501 DTDAARVRQTAANL
+2501 DADAARVRQTAANL

-2576 VTRLT
+2576 ITRLT

-2684 AHAAHPSPAERADA
+2684 ANAAHPTTAERADA

-2753 AQNIFKVSI
+2753 AQNIFKMPI

-2787 GEEVGRY
+2787 GEEIGRY
-2794 LNETIFEKVVENEA
+2794 LNETIFEKVVDNEA
-2808 ERQRFMQRE
+2808 ERYRFMQRE

-2868 TVFREC
+2868 TVFRAC

-3166 TAAGGKFFESVDMTV
+3166 TAAGGKFFETVDMAV

-3199 IGFDAAV
+3199 IGFDAAI

-3223 SKPVLFNQ
+3223 AKPVLFNQ

-3237 TLTAFQLEQL
+3237 TLAAFQLEQL

-3339 TGERKLGTR
+3339 TGERKLGTKE
-3348 ARGDFSVQSALG
+3348 RGDFSTQNALG
-3360 EFGDEVGDDVPLV
+3360 AFGDEVGDDVPLV

-3383 NSKLPLPQVK
+3383 NSKLPLPQIK

-3447 FASDMNVWDSIRAVL
+3447 FASDTNMWDSIRAVL

-3477 GRYLSAEETEL
+3477 GRYLSAEETAL

-3502 FNALQDVYNAG
+3502 FDALQDVYNAG

-3518 DDPDAPS
+3518 ADPDAPS

-3530 AKVEKIDD
+3530 AKVEKIDN

-3551 GDVATTN
+3551 GDVASEN

-3579 FMSGFVLREKV
+3579 FMSGFVLQEKV

-3630 RGGKDA
+3630 RGGRDA

-3646 DSEGKVGT
+3646 GREEEKITS

-3666 PASAKEEAMYEL
+3666 PTSAKEEAMYEL

-3704 AATHGITSDKDRAG
+3704 AATRGITSDKDRAG

>member
-1 MPKYRTYDDVPV
+1 MFEKAAETY
-13 KKKYKTYDDVKVKT
+13 KKKNDMYSGMFQKAAQTYQARN
-27 HWEEDAS
+27 WEEDAS
-34 QPLDGDSA
+34 QSLDGDSA

-51 ILAKRDGNV
+51 ILAKRDGNA
-60 AAAKELLDNA
+60 AAAKKLLDNA
-70 PYVQAGRDGINS
+70 PYVQAERDGINA
-82 YADAV
+82 YADAG

-94 DAAKAAAVQ
+94 AAAKAAAVQ

-113 LSKAL
+113 LSKTL

-143 DDYVPGVNYP
+143 DDYVPGVDYP

-169 ARRDTDFNTRFP
+169 VRRGTDFNARFP
-181 EAKALVQRSIG
+181 EAGELVQRSIG

-218 RIAELKKES
+218 RIAELKKEA

-234 VLQRRERAATAAKNN
+234 VLQRRERAAKQTVDTEQTRFSSPELRTIDEKIKN
-249 ANARYDSA
+249 AEAELSA
-257 AFADLNVKI
+257 AETAQTTAKDAERALREYEDELRANGVSEQYFGKDSRYIELAQAAGNAKK
-266 SATESDT
+266 SATA
-273 QKRTS
+273 QKNT
-278 EYDMQLEKL
+278 
-287 RAERDSVA
+287 A
-295 KQRDALYSGAQNHSM
+295 DANLYA
-310 DAETEYRFYATNQRG
+310 
-325 YELHL
+325 
-330 KVKQLDKQIADTEKK
+330 
-345 RAQAINVG
+345 
-353 ESEIY
+353 
-358 RLRGAQTLATLPEAS
+358 LRGAKTLATLPEEDRA
-373 RRAILIGA
+373 AILSGVRVMRGNSAA
-381 GLGGRASSVS
+381 GMNTSI
-391 HRPTARTFTKF
+391 PQTFDF
-402 NYQTGEKE
+402 STGKYRVLTEDEYKQ
-410 EISREEWNAAKAEY
+410 IKADYNAAIRRLKESGVS
-424 DAALEELKAAG
+424 DADIRRMTTTLEQSADAMIAAG
-435 VSKEDIERMISSVQ
+435 GNVQ
-449 YSIDEIAAAKSS
+449 
-461 VDTAA
+461 TAA
-466 FAIQNPGAST
+466 FALQYPTLASAISVVSNLASGVTVGGA
-476 LSSAASVITS
+476 
-486 LSSGLFAGVGE
+486 E
-497 TARAIG
+497 
-503 NIGRADGYKKPMN
+503 IGRVVGNAFRGDGYKAPMN

-523 PTRMT
+523 PVRAT

-533 TIAERIEEGNGFGG
+533 TIAERIEEGNGSGG

-566 SVLGNAGGAA
+566 SVLGNVGGAA
-576 AIGGSAFASA
+576 TIGGSAFASA

-638 NIVKSTVVN
+638 NIVKSTIVN

-656 ANIAADCI
+656 ANILADTI
-664 INGDYSGY
+664 INGDYSVY
-672 AEAFNA
+672 AKTYQSYLA
-678 YINAGKSEDE
+678 AGKSEKE
-688 AARLAVWDMIKQVS
+688 AERLAKQDMIKQVG

-747 ENRNALIGE
+747 DNRNALIGE

-768 AGTLEDKRTMSRA
+768 AGTLEDKRTMSQA

-798 AEEKVRTDAPA
+798 NEVKGQAENGEKQAVSGETDATAQENTPA
-809 QATDSRSAA
+809 VVQQSEPR
-818 EVFNDANSTDR
+818 
-829 AGAVSL
+829 
-835 LRASIPT
+835 
-842 ISGMKSVASISG
+842 
-854 LEIPKGGRA
+854 
-863 TERLLAFAEKIGNA
+863 TE
-877 VTRGGFGTVLF
+877 T
-888 SKTRLKNSVV
+888 
-898 GHGASESKIE
+898 
-908 LFAAV
+908 
-913 PFVISDGVQI
+913 
-923 SKSENWKGRGY
+923 
-934 DSYVFAAPVD
+934 
-944 YKEKRVYVTAIVTRG
+944 
-959 ADNRY
+959 
-964 YLHEAVDSEGN
+964 
-975 LLYGHEES
+975 
-983 PALPS
+983 
-988 DRSAEGQN
+988 
-996 TVANAGLSDSAK
+996 
-1008 GSDHELTNSQPL
+1008 
-1020 QITPEATIPYSTD
+1020 
-1033 TDSIAQTAADSQV
+1033 
-1046 FPDFSDRSLDEPIS
+1046 PDFSDRSLDEPIS

-1100 RADEIAKSQSLAN
+1100 RADEIAKSQSLTN
-1113 AFEALTGE
+1113 AFETLTGE

-1131 KQLKAMQTFAT
+1131 KQLKAMQTFAA

-1150 DARMTALKTADTRE
+1150 DARIAALKTADTRE
-1164 KMRAAVGTAG
+1164 KMRNAVGTAG

-1179 AGYAAGVA
+1179 AGYDAGVA

-1267 EEGATARRLSQV
+1267 EEGATAKRLSQV
-1279 LGREILFI
+1279 LGKEILFI

-1317 HEYTHLLESKGLY
+1317 HEYTHLLEGKGLY

-1367 EKVDREIVAE
+1367 AQIDREIVAE

-1387 QVMREVVRREGKSF
+1387 QVMRAVVRREGKSF
-1401 ARRLL
+1401 AHRLL

-1415 VKAALHIGDADAEQ
+1415 VKAALHIGNADAEQ

-1443 IRSEEV
+1443 IRSEETSEAADGAISFAFTGTNKSGV
-1449 AEKTAVSFDLEQA
+1449 REYKTDFPSDMPQTERERLFKERLA
-1462 AFEKQLDDWKDGL
+1462 
-1475 GKKYG
+1475 
-1480 SYNGTY
+1480 TI
-1486 FNLGTTPSVLVK
+1486 FNLGAVELKTDVK
-1498 HGAKQVPVIMYE
+1498 KIKVQADRFTYQKNKYGDIGESRDKAAKINALYDLADILETSKFKSSNIESSYADSTNDPKNAAHKDVKYWYKFENHIMLDGVPYKVVFNIR
-1510 DCLVKITGGKHSI
+1510 DKGKEQYQYLIEFSSEG
-1523 SLDEIK
+1523 SLSTK
-1529 KLPEQLNDPI
+1529 KKATASDTAAKEQLRAID
-1539 LLFKGSVPDSF
+1539 
-1550 VALTEM
+1550 
-1556 ETKAGHD
+1556 
-1563 VVVAVH
+1563 
-1569 INRYLNRTVV
+1569 NRP
-1579 NKIASMYSKS
+1579 
-1589 TESGVNR
+1589 SG
-1596 IAQYISAQIE
+1596 
-1606 SGNLVDAS
+1606 
-1614 AKKAP
+1614 
-1619 TWFTSRGLQLPKLV
+1619 
-1633 QTIIDADTTVS
+1633 TTVA
-1644 QNNSGVNSKYTQNS
+1644 QKNSGVNSKYTQNS
-1658 KNDAGID
+1658 KKDADID
-1665 GFSVGG
+1665 GFSVGGVETDSEGNTLSEAQQKFFSDSLVTDEDGALLPVYHATDSAEFTVFDKSKLGYNTDGNASDEGMAATAHVGFWFNTKDLTGEAGSRAEKVYLNLTNPYELTSLDALAEEIKALGEGETPAEMGEAYATDLWLRGYDGIEIQNDEEFGGTSYVAFDENQIKRTTNKNPTKDADIRFSVGG

-1685 ERMEQG
+1685 ERMKQG

-1743 ALFAAYPELRNYT
+1743 ALFAAYPELRDYT
-1756 VLNFGIADGVEAT
+1756 VLNFGISDDVEAA
-1769 FYPGLNRITLDPQLN
+1769 FYPGLNRITLDPRLS

-1794 EIQHAIQVIEGFA
+1794 EIQHAIQLIEGFT
-1807 AGSSTDYWQDAF
+1807 AGATTDYWRGSLKTAEEKQLELRLRDFDAPDIF
-1819 VTDAEKRTE
+1819 FEA
-1828 RHLQEL
+1828 
-1834 AWKNHQLAEDMYKLL
+1834 DMRKLL
-1849 RDTPDARRDAL
+1849 EGTPTAERDAAQMALEKHYGEAPVREYVDLYNRLRDL
-1860 RATFVQRHGEKAV
+1860 RAE
-1873 REFTDTYNHLLDLQ
+1873 REQD
-1887 KQRTM
+1887 
-1892 RAERAYRDT
+1892 AERAYRNT
-1901 AGEIEAADVA
+1901 AGEIEAVDVA

-1917 AKQRAE
+1917 ERQRAE

-1929 RTNVRFSNEHPMFTM
+1929 REEVRFSQSAGWHHAEYDPETAGIKEQLEHSAETLNAMRTITSVEVPQSFTSKSEAAKWAIETLKRTGYQVDRQGYGVIHFNENDIKYGAKYADTAAEKAAFAAIPAVLKRGIEIGGHANH
-1944 KARQTDSEGIMKLDD
+1944 KAR
-1959 ANIDKTKEKMTWLEA
+1959 
-1974 NDLLEKQQGLSY
+1974 EKQTVT
-1986 RFYASDDPMSRAGY
+1986 
-2000 AMFADDH
+2000 FAAPVELNGIRGNMAVVVNKRGDH
-2007 EQNGSA
+2007 YYTHRIVLPDG
-2013 YGGDKP
+2013 
-2019 RAFSVREDDL
+2019 RTFTFSEKNNATR
-2029 TPVWELSEKI
+2029 ELSRGVTVSGSL
-2039 AEARHETDE
+2039 AET
-2048 HTPWILED
+2048 T
-2056 YAELSD
+2056 S
-2062 EDFADMFNPSDI
+2062 
-2074 VDSAYAWDNEEL
+2074 
-2086 TEWFYNHVAEPNKIG
+2086 VA
-2101 GVKTSDGA
+2101 S
-2109 IVFDKDLIR
+2109 
-2118 RNIPAEIAYTQASS
+2118 
-2132 NEEFLAKYG
+2132 
-2141 DDTEADPDI
+2141 
-2150 RFSAA
+2150 
-2155 YENAEANNDIL
+2155 
-2166 ALVNKIKSGE
+2166 
-2176 FKDND
+2176 
-2181 RANLG
+2181 
-2186 IVTDELAARIAAI
+2186 
-2199 THIDVAGYKV
+2199 
-2209 VIEARMLKHILKD
+2209 
-2222 HGAEGYAN
+2222 
-2230 RSMQKDADI
+2230 
-2239 AKMQYAL
+2239 
-2246 SDPDDMS
+2246 
-2253 YSGKTTAYSYMKEG
+2253 
-2267 YNRTAPTILYEKSVG
+2267 
-2282 DNSYY
+2282 
-2287 VVQAVPETKAKTLYV
+2287 
-2302 VSAFIGEKGYKNRA
+2302 KN
-2316 GQPADIARTGNPDAT
+2316 
-2331 PANAADHAPKKSI
+2331 SI
-2344 SNSVE
+2344 SNSAE
-2349 NVNTLLKNDAET
+2349 NVNTILKKDAET
-2361 DADIRFSVGDGQTDA
+2361 DADIRFSVGGEQTDA
-2376 DAEVSGTDKRFAPV
+2376 DADTEVSDTDKRFAPV

-2431 RELTGLYR
+2431 RKLTGLYR
-2439 DALGVWTYDKA
+2439 DALGVWTYDSA
-2450 WFDAH
+2450 WLDAH

-2501 DTDAARVRQTAANL
+2501 DADAARVRQTAANL

-2588 GAWETD
+2588 STWETD

-2632 QYGHKETYALDKL
+2632 QYGHRETYALDKL

-2684 AHAAHPSPAERADA
+2684 ASDAHPTTAERADA

-2753 AQNIFKVSI
+2753 AQNIFKMPI

-2817 IDKIRKLKLTKLES
+2817 IDKIRKLELTKLES

-2854 KGKNLDVE
+2854 KGKSLNVE

-2868 TVFREC
+2868 TVFRAC

-3062 KQTSF
+3062 KQSSF

-3166 TAAGGKFFESVDMTV
+3166 TAAGGKFFETVDMAV

-3187 AKYYQVTEANPN
+3187 AKYYQVTETNPN
-3199 IGFDAAV
+3199 IGFDVAI

-3223 SKPVLFNQ
+3223 AKPVLFNQ

-3237 TLTAFQLEQL
+3237 TLAAFQLEQL

-3273 VRKIARELISAL
+3273 VRKIARELLSAL

-3339 TGERKLGTR
+3339 TGERKLSTR
-3348 ARGDFSVQSALG
+3348 ERGDFSAQNALG
-3360 EFGDEVGDDVPLV
+3360 AFGGEIGDDVPLV

-3383 NSKLPLPQVK
+3383 NSKLPLPQIK
-3393 AVTKAASGDFKGAAA
+3393 AVSKAASGDFKGAAA

-3447 FASDMNVWDSIRAVL
+3447 FASDMNMWDSIRAVL

-3477 GRYLSAEETEL
+3477 GRYLSAEETAL

-3502 FNALQDVYNAG
+3502 FDALQDVYNAG

-3518 DDPDAPS
+3518 ADPDAPS

-3579 FMSGFVLREKV
+3579 FMSGFVLQEKV

-3646 DSEGKVGT
+3646 GREEEKITS

-3704 AATHGITSDKDRAG
+3704 AATRGITSDKDRAG

-3733 DAAVPDA
+3733 DTAVPDT

>member
-1 MPKYRTYDDVPV
+1 MPKYKTYDDVPV

-27 HWEEDAS
+27 HWEEDVS

-51 ILAKRDGNV
+51 ILAKRDGNA
-60 AAAKELLDNA
+60 AAAKKLLDNA
-70 PYVQAGRDGINS
+70 PYVQAERDGINA

-87 AEIERQD
+87 AKIERQD
-94 DAAKAAAVQ
+94 AAAKAAAVQ

-118 RDGSMPKKKNTKVK
+118 RDGSMPKKKNAKVK

-143 DDYVPGVNYP
+143 DDYVPGVDYP

-169 ARRDTDFNTRFP
+169 ARRDTDFNARFP
-181 EAKALVQRSIG
+181 EAGELVQRSIG
-192 GKDADADRQLRE
+192 GKDTDADRQLRE

-218 RIAELKKES
+218 RIAELKKEA

-234 VLQRRERAATAAKNN
+234 VLQRRERAAKQIVDTEQTRFSSPELRTIDEKIKN
-249 ANARYDSA
+249 AEAELSA
-257 AFADLNVKI
+257 AESAQMTVEDAERALREYEDELRANGVSEQYFGEDSRYIELAQAAGNAKK
-266 SATESDT
+266 SATA
-273 QKRTS
+273 QKNT
-278 EYDMQLEKL
+278 
-287 RAERDSVA
+287 A
-295 KQRDALYSGAQNHSM
+295 DANLYA
-310 DAETEYRFYATNQRG
+310 
-325 YELHL
+325 
-330 KVKQLDKQIADTEKK
+330 
-345 RAQAINVG
+345 
-353 ESEIY
+353 
-358 RLRGAQTLATLPEAS
+358 LRGAKTLATLPEAS
-373 RRAILIGA
+373 RDAIFQYVACDNTGVIDTRSFSGA
-381 GLGGRASSVS
+381 RIVDL
-391 HRPTARTFTKF
+391 
-402 NYQTGEKE
+402 QTGKRKYITKDEF
-410 EISREEWNAAKAEY
+410 AKIRDAY
-424 DAALEELKAAG
+424 DAAIAELKAAG
-435 VSKEDIERMISSVQ
+435 ASQNDIDRMLTAVRYSV
-449 YSIDEIAAAKSS
+449 DRVAAAGDSTE
-461 VDTAA
+461 TAKQSLKYP
-466 FAIQNPGAST
+466 ITMST
-476 LSSAASVITS
+476 VSVIMN

-497 TARAIG
+497 AARATG
-503 NIGRADGYKKPMN
+503 NIGRADGYEKPMN
-516 INGAAYA
+516 INDAAYA
-523 PTRMT
+523 PVRAT

-566 SVLGNAGGAA
+566 SVLGNVGGAA

-624 LKEVPPATLRDVAL
+624 LREVPPATLRDVAL

-672 AEAFNA
+672 AKA
-678 YINAGKSEDE
+678 YQSYLAAGKSEKE
-688 AARLAVWDMIKQVS
+688 AERLAKQDMAKQVG

-768 AGTLEDKRTMSRA
+768 AETLEGKRTMSQA

-798 AEEKVRTDAPA
+798 NEAKGQAENGEKQAVSGETDATAQENTPA
-809 QATDSRSAA
+809 VVQQSEPR
-818 EVFNDANSTDR
+818 
-829 AGAVSL
+829 
-835 LRASIPT
+835 
-842 ISGMKSVASISG
+842 
-854 LEIPKGGRA
+854 
-863 TERLLAFAEKIGNA
+863 TE
-877 VTRGGFGTVLF
+877 T
-888 SKTRLKNSVV
+888 
-898 GHGASESKIE
+898 
-908 LFAAV
+908 
-913 PFVISDGVQI
+913 
-923 SKSENWKGRGY
+923 
-934 DSYVFAAPVD
+934 
-944 YKEKRVYVTAIVTRG
+944 
-959 ADNRY
+959 
-964 YLHEAVDSEGN
+964 
-975 LLYGHEES
+975 
-983 PALPS
+983 
-988 DRSAEGQN
+988 
-996 TVANAGLSDSAK
+996 
-1008 GSDHELTNSQPL
+1008 
-1020 QITPEATIPYSTD
+1020 
-1033 TDSIAQTAADSQV
+1033 
-1046 FPDFSDRSLDEPIS
+1046 PDFSDRSPDEPIS
-1060 ETEFRAAY
+1060 EAEFRAAY

-1187 AYKLRGFAGDAL
+1187 AYKLRGFAGDSL

-1214 RQGYQGDAFDFSGN
+1214 RQGYQGDAFDFMGN

-1267 EEGATARRLSQV
+1267 EKGATVKRLSQV

-1302 YLGAKS
+1302 YLGANS

-1317 HEYTHLLESKGLY
+1317 HEYTHLLEGKGLY

-1367 EKVDREIVAE
+1367 AQIDREIVAE

-1387 QVMREVVRREGKSF
+1387 QVMRAVVRREGKSF

-1415 VKAALHIGDADAEQ
+1415 VKAALHIGNADAEQ
-1429 LKMLERGRDILAEV
+1429 LRVLERGRDILAEV
-1443 IRSEEV
+1443 IRSEDV
-1449 AEKTAVSFDLEQA
+1449 ITLRDGEKTVTFSGEEPLAEQIQKA
-1462 AFEKQLDDWKDGL
+1462 LAGELPPRRSVYFGKTSNLLVKLGLKQKPILASPAHMRDNALPKSPNHPSQHGITQAQFEKIPKYLAHPVMVMDSMTRSDSIVVVTDMLDADGL
-1475 GKKYG
+1475 PIIIAINTAGDGFYQLERERVPANFISSVHGRSNFSNHTESDYIENNANNNTFLFIDKEK
-1480 SYNGTY
+1480 SQ
-1486 FNLGTTPSVLVK
+1486 NLFRVLGV
-1498 HGAKQVPVIMYE
+1498 QFPVR
-1510 DCLVKITGGKHSI
+1510 
-1523 SLDEIK
+1523 
-1529 KLPEQLNDPI
+1529 LNDFGFDKI
-1539 LLFKGSVPDSF
+1539 IRQSR
-1550 VALTEM
+1550 
-1556 ETKAGHD
+1556 
-1563 VVVAVH
+1563 
-1569 INRYLNRTVV
+1569 NVV
-1579 NKIASMYSKS
+1579 NSYSM
-1589 TESGVNR
+1589 
-1596 IAQYISAQIE
+1596 
-1606 SGNLVDAS
+1606 
-1614 AKKAP
+1614 
-1619 TWFTSRGLQLPKLV
+1619 
-1633 QTIIDADTTVS
+1633 
-1644 QNNSGVNSKYTQNS
+1644 QNS
-1658 KNDAGID
+1658 KNDADID

-1671 VNAKTAEVGRLADA
+1671 VETDSEGNTLSEAQQKFFSDSLVTDEDGALLPVYHATDSAEFTVFDKSKLGYNTDGNTSDEGMAATAHVGFWFNTKDLTGEAGSRAEKVYLNLTNPYELTSLDALAEEIKALGEGETPAEMGEAYATDLWLRGYDGIEIQNDEEFGGTSYVAFDENQIKRTTNKNPTKDADIRFSVGGIKAKTADVGRLADA

-1720 MRFINHREES
+1720 MHFINHREES

-1743 ALFAAYPELRNYT
+1743 ALFAAYPELRDYT
-1756 VLNFGIADGVEAT
+1756 VLNFGISDDVEAA
-1769 FYPGLNRITLDPQLN
+1769 FYPGLNRITLDPRLS

-1794 EIQHAIQVIEGFA
+1794 EIQHAIQLIEGFSVGA
-1807 AGSSTDYWQDAF
+1807 TTDYWRGSLK
-1819 VTDAEKRTE
+1819 TAEEKQ
-1828 RHLQEL
+1828 LEL
-1834 AWKNHQLAEDMYKLL
+1834 RLRDFAAPDIFFEADMRKLL
-1849 RDTPDARRDAL
+1849 EGTPTAERDAAQTAL
-1860 RATFVQRHGEKAV
+1860 EKHYGEAPV
-1873 REFTDTYNHLLDLQ
+1873 REYVDLYNRLRD
-1887 KQRTM
+1887 M
-1892 RAERAYRDT
+1892 RAKREQNAERAYWDT

-1917 AKQRAE
+1917 ERQRAE

-1944 KARQTDSEGIMKLDD
+1944 EARQTDSEGIMKLDD

-2007 EQNGSA
+2007 EQNGDA

-2029 TPVWELSEKI
+2029 VPVWELSEKI

-2048 HTPWILED
+2048 YTPWILED

-2086 TEWFYNHVAEPNKIG
+2086 TEWFYNHVTEPNKIG

-2118 RNIPAEIAYTQASS
+2118 RNIPAEIVYTQASS

-2150 RFSAA
+2150 RFS
-2155 YENAEANNDIL
+2155 
-2166 ALVNKIKSGE
+2166 VGGE
-2176 FKDND
+2176 
-2181 RANLG
+2181 
-2186 IVTDELAARIAAI
+2186 
-2199 THIDVAGYKV
+2199 
-2209 VIEARMLKHILKD
+2209 
-2222 HGAEGYAN
+2222 
-2230 RSMQKDADI
+2230 
-2239 AKMQYAL
+2239 
-2246 SDPDDMS
+2246 
-2253 YSGKTTAYSYMKEG
+2253 
-2267 YNRTAPTILYEKSVG
+2267 
-2282 DNSYY
+2282 
-2287 VVQAVPETKAKTLYV
+2287 
-2302 VSAFIGEKGYKNRA
+2302 
-2316 GQPADIARTGNPDAT
+2316 
-2331 PANAADHAPKKSI
+2331 
-2344 SNSVE
+2344 
-2349 NVNTLLKNDAET
+2349 
-2361 DADIRFSVGDGQTDA
+2361 QTDT
-2376 DAEVSGTDKRFAPV
+2376 DAEVSDADKRFAPV
-2390 ESAIKLLQGGADLWR
+2390 ESAIKLLKGGADLWR

-2439 DALGVWTYDKA
+2439 DALGVWTYDSA
-2450 WFDAH
+2450 WLDAH
-2455 VPDIADTRELRAGYK
+2455 VPDIADTRELRVGYK
-2470 LGTVDEQLLGLAPEE
+2470 LGTVDEQMLELAPEE

-2494 DSAKLPA
+2494 DSAKLPNDA
-2501 DTDAARVRQTAANL
+2501 DAVRVRQAAAKL

-2576 VTRLT
+2576 ITRLT

-2668 NEREQEELKRY
+2668 NEREQEELKQY

-2684 AHAAHPSPAERADA
+2684 ANAAHPTTAERADA

-2753 AQNIFKVSI
+2753 AQNIFKTSI

-2817 IDKIRKLKLTKLES
+2817 IDKIRKLELTKLES

-2868 TVFREC
+2868 TVFRAC

-2926 VTELPAEI
+2926 VTELPTEI

-3166 TAAGGKFFESVDMTV
+3166 TAAGGKFFETVDMAV
-3181 TRLILR
+3181 ARLILR
-3187 AKYYQVTEANPN
+3187 AKYYQVTETNPN
-3199 IGFDAAV
+3199 IGFDAAI

-3223 SKPVLFNQ
+3223 AKPVLFNQ

-3237 TLTAFQLEQL
+3237 TLAAFQLEQL
-3247 NFAEYVARDVPA
+3247 NFVEYVARDVPA

-3264 YKAHGTHAT
+3264 YKVHGTHAT

-3329 TLADDLCRTM
+3329 TLADDLCQTM
-3339 TGERKLGTR
+3339 TGERKLGTKE
-3348 ARGDFSVQSALG
+3348 RGDFSTQNALG
-3360 EFGDEVGDDVPLV
+3360 AFGDEVGDDVPLV

-3383 NSKLPLPQVK
+3383 NSKLPLPQIK

-3447 FASDMNVWDSIRAVL
+3447 FASDMNMWDSIRAVL

-3477 GRYLSAEETEL
+3477 GRYLSAEETAL

-3502 FNALQDVYNAG
+3502 FDALQDVYNAG

-3518 DDPDAPS
+3518 ADPDAPS

-3579 FMSGFVLREKV
+3579 FMSGFVLQEKV

-3646 DSEGKVGT
+3646 GREEEKITS

-3704 AATHGITSDKDRAG
+3704 AATRGITSDKDRAG

>member
-1 MPKYRTYDDVPV
+1 MFEKAAETYKKKNDMYSGMFQKAAQAYQAKKREDDVPQPS
-13 KKKYKTYDDVKVKT
+13 DDDT
-27 HWEEDAS
+27 
-34 QPLDGDSA
+34 A
-42 ANNPIAPAL
+42 ANNPAVPI
-51 ILAKRDGNV
+51 
-60 AAAKELLDNA
+60 NA
-70 PYVQAGRDGINS
+70 
-82 YADAV
+82 YADAG

-94 DAAKAAAVQ
+94 AAAKAAAVQ

-118 RDGSMPKKKNTKVK
+118 RDGSMPKKKNAKVK

-143 DDYVPGVNYP
+143 DDYVPDVDYP

-169 ARRDTDFNTRFP
+169 ARRDTDFNARFP
-181 EAKALVQRSIG
+181 EAGELVQRSIG
-192 GKDADADRQLRE
+192 GKDTDADRQLRE

-218 RIAELKKES
+218 RIAELKKEA

-234 VLQRRERAATAAKNN
+234 VLQRRERAAKQIVDTEQTRFSSPELRTIDEKIKN
-249 ANARYDSA
+249 AEAELSA
-257 AFADLNVKI
+257 AESAQMTVEDAERALREYEDELRANGVSEQYFGEDSRYIELAQAAGNAKK
-266 SATESDT
+266 SATA
-273 QKRTS
+273 QKNT
-278 EYDMQLEKL
+278 
-287 RAERDSVA
+287 A
-295 KQRDALYSGAQNHSM
+295 DANLYA
-310 DAETEYRFYATNQRG
+310 
-325 YELHL
+325 
-330 KVKQLDKQIADTEKK
+330 
-345 RAQAINVG
+345 
-353 ESEIY
+353 
-358 RLRGAQTLATLPEAS
+358 LRGAKTLATLPEAS
-373 RRAILIGA
+373 RDAIFQYVACDNTGVIDTRSFSGA
-381 GLGGRASSVS
+381 RIVDL
-391 HRPTARTFTKF
+391 
-402 NYQTGEKE
+402 QTGKRKYITKDEF
-410 EISREEWNAAKAEY
+410 AKIRDAY
-424 DAALEELKAAG
+424 DAAIAELKAAG
-435 VSKEDIERMISSVQ
+435 ASQNDIDRMLTAVRYSV
-449 YSIDEIAAAKSS
+449 DRVAAAGDSTE
-461 VDTAA
+461 TAKQSLKYP
-466 FAIQNPGAST
+466 ITMST
-476 LSSAASVITS
+476 VSVIMN

-497 TARAIG
+497 AARAAG
-503 NIGRADGYKKPMN
+503 NIGRADGYEKPMN
-516 INGAAYA
+516 INDAAHA
-523 PTRMT
+523 PVRAT

-566 SVLGNAGGAA
+566 SVLGNVGGAA

-638 NIVKSTVVN
+638 NIIKSTVVN

-672 AEAFNA
+672 AEAYRSYLA
-678 YINAGKSEDE
+678 AGKNEKE
-688 AARLAVWDMIKQVS
+688 ADRLAKQDMAKQIG

-709 VQGFFMGGIGTTWG
+709 VQGFFMGGIGSAWG

-728 DANRAAGAYFTDE
+728 DANRAAGSYFADE

-747 ENRNALIGE
+747 ENRNALIVE
-756 GLASGNEEIRAY
+756 GLASENEEIRAY
-768 AGTLEDKRTMSRA
+768 AGTLEDKRTMSQA
-781 EAGQLYRMLV
+781 EAGQLYRMLA
-791 AETQGNY
+791 AESQGNY
-798 AEEKVRTDAPA
+798 NEVKAQTESEEEQAVSAETNTDAQQNEP
-809 QATDSRSAA
+809 R
-818 EVFNDANSTDR
+818 
-829 AGAVSL
+829 
-835 LRASIPT
+835 
-842 ISGMKSVASISG
+842 
-854 LEIPKGGRA
+854 
-863 TERLLAFAEKIGNA
+863 TE
-877 VTRGGFGTVLF
+877 
-888 SKTRLKNSVV
+888 
-898 GHGASESKIE
+898 
-908 LFAAV
+908 
-913 PFVISDGVQI
+913 
-923 SKSENWKGRGY
+923 
-934 DSYVFAAPVD
+934 
-944 YKEKRVYVTAIVTRG
+944 AI
-959 ADNRY
+959 
-964 YLHEAVDSEGN
+964 
-975 LLYGHEES
+975 
-983 PALPS
+983 
-988 DRSAEGQN
+988 
-996 TVANAGLSDSAK
+996 
-1008 GSDHELTNSQPL
+1008 
-1020 QITPEATIPYSTD
+1020 
-1033 TDSIAQTAADSQV
+1033 
-1046 FPDFSDRSLDEPIS
+1046 DFSDRSPDEPIS
-1060 ETEFRAAY
+1060 EAEFRAAY
-1068 AARVAREAAAERA
+1068 AARIEREAAAERA
-1081 KTQADTDLGNMLSG
+1081 KAQTDTVLGNMLSG
-1095 ELTNG
+1095 DLTND
-1100 RADEIAKSQSLAN
+1100 RADEIAKSQSLAT

-1179 AGYAAGVA
+1179 AGYDAGVA
-1187 AYKLRGFAGDAL
+1187 EYKLRGFAGDSL
-1199 LAPSELYNANFGAYY
+1199 LSPSELYNANFGAYY
-1214 RQGYQGDAFDFSGN
+1214 RQGYQGNAFDFMDN
-1228 AVIGEADAR
+1228 AAIGEADAR
-1237 RIFEA
+1237 RIYEA
-1242 GRRDAKADTYLN
+1242 GQRDAKADTYLN
-1254 AAERSA
+1254 ATERSA
-1260 FEHGVSA
+1260 FEHGASA
-1267 EEGATARRLSQV
+1267 EEGATAKRLSQT
-1279 LGREILFI
+1279 LGKEILFI

-1308 ERSVLATVA
+1308 DRSVLATVA
-1317 HEYTHLLESKGLY
+1317 HEYTHLLEGKGLY
-1330 KKLRDFVFDTLA
+1330 DKLRDFVFDTLTE
-1342 GEGATAEDLR
+1342 EGATEEDLR

-1367 EKVDREIVAE
+1367 GKVDREIVAE

-1387 QVMREVVRREGKSF
+1387 QAMREVVRREGKSF

-1406 DTLRGLVEK
+1406 DTLRGLIEK
-1415 VKAALHIGDADAEQ
+1415 IKAALHIGDADAEQ

-1443 IRSEEV
+1443 IRSEEASGAADGAISFAFTGTNKSGV
-1449 AEKTAVSFDLEQA
+1449 REYKTDFPSDMPQTERERLFKERLA
-1462 AFEKQLDDWKDGL
+1462 
-1475 GKKYG
+1475 
-1480 SYNGTY
+1480 TI
-1486 FNLGTTPSVLVK
+1486 FNLGAVELKTDVK
-1498 HGAKQVPVIMYE
+1498 KIKVQADRFTYQKNKYGDIGESRDKAAKINALYDLADILETSKFKSSNIESSYADSTNAPKNAAHKDVKYWYKFENHIMLDGVPYKVVFNIR
-1510 DCLVKITGGKHSI
+1510 DKGKEQYQYLIEFSSEG
-1523 SLDEIK
+1523 SLSTK
-1529 KLPEQLNDPI
+1529 KKATASDTAAKEQLRAID
-1539 LLFKGSVPDSF
+1539 
-1550 VALTEM
+1550 
-1556 ETKAGHD
+1556 
-1563 VVVAVH
+1563 
-1569 INRYLNRTVV
+1569 NRP
-1579 NKIASMYSKS
+1579 S
-1589 TESGVNR
+1589 
-1596 IAQYISAQIE
+1596 
-1606 SGNLVDAS
+1606 
-1614 AKKAP
+1614 
-1619 TWFTSRGLQLPKLV
+1619 
-1633 QTIIDADTTVS
+1633 DTTVA
-1644 QNNSGVNSKYTQNS
+1644 QKNSGVNSKYTQNS
-1658 KNDAGID
+1658 KKDADIG

-1671 VNAKTAEVGRLADA
+1671 VNAKTADVGRLADA
-1685 ERMEQG
+1685 ERMEKAG
-1691 GADSETVRR
+1691 TDSETVRR

-1720 MRFINHREES
+1720 MHFINHREES

-1743 ALFAAYPELRNYT
+1743 ALFAAYPELRDYT
-1756 VLNFGIADGVEAT
+1756 VLNFGISDDVEAA
-1769 FYPGLNRITLDPQLN
+1769 FYPGLNRITLDPRLN

-1794 EIQHAIQVIEGFA
+1794 EIQHAIQLIEGFT
-1807 AGSSTDYWQDAF
+1807 AGATTDYWRGSLK
-1819 VTDAEKRTE
+1819 TAEEKQ
-1828 RHLQEL
+1828 LEL
-1834 AWKNHQLAEDMYKLL
+1834 RLRDFAAPDIFFEADMRKLL
-1849 RDTPDARRDAL
+1849 EGTPTAERDAAQTALEKHYGETPVREYVDLYNRLRDL
-1860 RATFVQRHGEKAV
+1860 RAE
-1873 REFTDTYNHLLDLQ
+1873 REQD
-1887 KQRTM
+1887 
-1892 RAERAYRDT
+1892 AERAYRNT
-1901 AGEIEAADVA
+1901 AGEIEAVDVA

-1917 AKQRAE
+1917 EKQRAE

-1929 RTNVRFSNEHPMFTM
+1929 REKVRFSQSAGWHHAEYDPETAGIKEQLEHSAETLNAMRTVTSVEVPQSFTSKSEAAKWAIETLKRTGYQVDRQGYGVIRFNAKDINRGANYADTSAEKAALAALPAVLKKGIEIGGHANH
-1944 KARQTDSEGIMKLDD
+1944 KAR
-1959 ANIDKTKEKMTWLEA
+1959 
-1974 NDLLEKQQGLSY
+1974 EKQTVTFAAPVELNGIRGNMAVVVNKRGDHY
-1986 RFYASDDPMSRAGY
+1986 YAHRIVLPDG
-2000 AMFADDH
+2000 
-2007 EQNGSA
+2007 
-2013 YGGDKP
+2013 K
-2019 RAFSVREDDL
+2019 AFVF
-2029 TPVWELSEKI
+2029 SEKNNATREPSRGVTVSGSL
-2039 AEARHETDE
+2039 AET
-2048 HTPWILED
+2048 T
-2056 YAELSD
+2056 S
-2062 EDFADMFNPSDI
+2062 
-2074 VDSAYAWDNEEL
+2074 
-2086 TEWFYNHVAEPNKIG
+2086 VA
-2101 GVKTSDGA
+2101 S
-2109 IVFDKDLIR
+2109 KD
-2118 RNIPAEIAYTQASS
+2118 
-2132 NEEFLAKYG
+2132 
-2141 DDTEADPDI
+2141 
-2150 RFSAA
+2150 
-2155 YENAEANNDIL
+2155 
-2166 ALVNKIKSGE
+2166 
-2176 FKDND
+2176 
-2181 RANLG
+2181 
-2186 IVTDELAARIAAI
+2186 
-2199 THIDVAGYKV
+2199 
-2209 VIEARMLKHILKD
+2209 
-2222 HGAEGYAN
+2222 
-2230 RSMQKDADI
+2230 
-2239 AKMQYAL
+2239 
-2246 SDPDDMS
+2246 
-2253 YSGKTTAYSYMKEG
+2253 
-2267 YNRTAPTILYEKSVG
+2267 
-2282 DNSYY
+2282 
-2287 VVQAVPETKAKTLYV
+2287 
-2302 VSAFIGEKGYKNRA
+2302 
-2316 GQPADIARTGNPDAT
+2316 
-2331 PANAADHAPKKSI
+2331 SI
-2344 SNSVE
+2344 SNSAE
-2349 NVNTLLKNDAET
+2349 NVNTILKN

-2376 DAEVSGTDKRFAPV
+2376 DTEVSDTDKRFAPV
-2390 ESAIKLLQGGADLWR
+2390 ESAIKLLKGGADLWR

-2470 LGTVDEQLLGLAPEE
+2470 LGAVDEQMLGLAPED

-2494 DSAKLPA
+2494 DSAKLPNDA
-2501 DTDAARVRQTAANL
+2501 DAARVRQTAERL
-2515 HRGLRPTAAEFAE
+2515 HRGLRPTATEFAE
-2528 DRKTAA
+2528 DRKAAA

-2558 LLADIADVL
+2558 LLTDIADVL

-2576 VTRLT
+2576 ITRLT

-2632 QYGHKETYALDKL
+2632 QYGHRETYALSKL

-2679 IENEY
+2679 IEDGY
-2684 AHAAHPSPAERADA
+2684 AKIAHPTTAERADA

-2753 AQNIFKVSI
+2753 AQNIFKTSI

-2817 IDKIRKLKLTKLES
+2817 IDKIRKLELTKLES

-2844 RLAFYELLKG
+2844 RFAFYELLKG

-3005 VSKNIAELKEQLY
+3005 VSKNIAALKEQLY

-3028 IEAKLTAAY
+3028 IEAKLNEAY

-3049 ATWLDDYTNNIAG
+3049 ATWLDDYTNNVAG
-3062 KQTSF
+3062 KQSRA
-3067 DRAFEYN
+3067 DREMEALF
-3074 IGRKTLN
+3074 GRRVLN
-3081 LGKRL
+3081 LGKKLNNIYVSAVISGNISSALKQGVQIPFATIECGRL
-3086 NNTYSAAVIVGNLSS
+3086 NMVR
-3101 AFNQTVQLP
+3101 
-3110 FALTECGIRNMTR
+3110 ALI
-3123 AFVDMLP
+3123 DMLP
-3130 GSDRLNKT
+3130 GNNRLNKT

-3158 ERAWNEKV
+3158 ELALREKGRAL
-3166 TAAGGKFFESVDMTV
+3166 GGYFFEKTDIFV

-3187 AKYYQVTEANPN
+3187 AKFFEVIHSNPS
-3199 IGFDAAV
+3199 ISFDEAV

-3223 SKPVLFNQ
+3223 SKPVLFNA
-3231 KNVITR
+3231 KNVLYR
-3237 TLTAFQLEQL
+3237 TATAFQLENL
-3247 NFAEYVARDVPA
+3247 NIVEYAIHDIPE
-3259 KYRAY
+3259 KYRQY
-3264 YKAHGTHAT
+3264 GKIHG
-3273 VRKIARELISAL
+3273 VFRMRVKILRDLLSAL
-3285 INVFV
+3285 VEVFLW
-3290 FNRLAELLYGQTPAA
+3290 NRLYQMILGQTPVP
-3305 GDALGILVDSLGAG
+3305 GDMIGILADSLGAG
-3319 WNLTGNDFLL
+3319 WNLTGNEYLL
-3329 TLADDLCRTM
+3329 SLIDDLLDAIAGKRMLGTENRRADGKFNGWEALNQAKSDILDDIPIASNVFSM
-3339 TGERKLGTR
+3339 LGWSDGKLALPKLG
-3348 ARGDFSVQSALG
+3348 APGKVLDDAKNGDFNAKKIWGYLFQ
-3360 EFGDEVGDDVPLV
+3360 D
-3373 NNILA
+3373 
-3378 MLGVT
+3378 
-3383 NSKLPLPQVK
+3383 
-3393 AVTKAASGDFKGAAA
+3393 AA
-3408 QIPSDLATWVP
+3408 QWFPGGTQLNKS
-3419 FGSQVKKTARGVKL
+3419 KRGIEL

-3477 GRYLSAEETEL
+3477 GRYLSTEETEL

-3502 FNALQDVYNAG
+3502 FDALQDVYNAG
-3513 AAVRE
+3513 KAVKDSYTEKLRIAEEAVSEDLPKEQKREKEQKYSELREEASAA
-3518 DDPDAPS
+3518 S
-3525 AEVKA
+3525 KA

-3558 EKAVMDAL
+3558 EKTVMDAL

-3579 FMSGFVLREKV
+3579 FMSGFVLQEKV

-3646 DSEGKVGT
+3646 GREEEKITS

-3704 AATHGITSDKDRAG
+3704 AATRGITSDKDRAG

-3726 RKMKKAI
+3726 RKMMKAI

>member
-1 MPKYRTYDDVPV
+1 MKIATFDDVQV
-13 KKKYKTYDDVKVKT
+13 TKKRKYATFDDVEAARN
-27 HWEEDAS
+27 WEEDAS

-94 DAAKAAAVQ
+94 AAAKAAAVQ

-143 DDYVPGVNYP
+143 DDYVSGVDYP

-181 EAKALVQRSIG
+181 EAEALVQRSIG

-218 RIAELKKES
+218 RIAELKKEV

-234 VLQRRERAATAAKNN
+234 VLQRREQTAAQTVQAEKARYETPALRGIDDRISALESKLNRSADEEEAAFHKAYPRAAELWNAMESGTVPPGDGAAYLTEYAELQNKWEKQNTQDEAELYALRGAKTLAALSEEDRMAILNGVKARGELDGTRRGEFPAHYFDFSICAYKDISQEKYEEIRAAYDAAIRKLQASGASKADIRRMETALSQSIDAVV
-249 ANARYDSA
+249 A
-257 AFADLNVKI
+257 AG
-266 SATESDT
+266 
-273 QKRTS
+273 
-278 EYDMQLEKL
+278 
-287 RAERDSVA
+287 DSVA
-295 KQRDALYSGAQNHSM
+295 DANFALKYPVFASITSIP
-310 DAETEYRFYATNQRG
+310 TN
-325 YELHL
+325 L
-330 KVKQLDKQIADTEKK
+330 
-345 RAQAINVG
+345 
-353 ESEIY
+353 
-358 RLRGAQTLATLPEAS
+358 
-373 RRAILIGA
+373 
-381 GLGGRASSVS
+381 VS
-391 HRPTARTFTKF
+391 
-402 NYQTGEKE
+402 
-410 EISREEWNAAKAEY
+410 
-424 DAALEELKAAG
+424 G
-435 VSKEDIERMISSVQ
+435 VSV
-449 YSIDEIAAAKSS
+449 
-461 VDTAA
+461 
-466 FAIQNPGAST
+466 
-476 LSSAASVITS
+476 
-486 LSSGLFAGVGE
+486 GVGE
-497 TARAIG
+497 L
-503 NIGRADGYKKPMN
+503 GRAVGNAFRGEGYKEPMN

-523 PTRMT
+523 PVRAT

-547 KVGSFAYQTLM
+547 KAGSFVYQTLM
-558 STADSVVA
+558 STADSVVS
-566 SVLGNAGGAA
+566 SVLGNVGGAA

-586 IVDAKESGV
+586 IVDAKERGV

-610 ETLFERVSIGNFNK
+610 ETLFERISIGNFNK
-624 LKEVPPATLRDVAL
+624 LKEVPPAALRDVAL
-638 NIVKSTVVN
+638 NILKSTGVN
-647 ASEEGATEI
+647 ASEEGFTEI

-672 AEAFNA
+672 AEAYNA
-678 YINAGKSEDE
+678 YINAGKNEFD
-688 AARLAVWDMIKQVS
+688 ATWLAIRDMAKQVG

-709 VQGFFMGGIGTTWG
+709 VQGGFMGGIGSIWG
-723 YFGNR
+723 YFNSL

-768 AGTLEDKRTMSRA
+768 AGTLEDKRTMSQA

-791 AETQGNY
+791 AQTQGNY
-798 AEEKVRTDAPA
+798 NEVKGQAESGEEQAVSGETDATAQENTPA
-809 QATDSRSAA
+809 
-818 EVFNDANSTDR
+818 
-829 AGAVSL
+829 
-835 LRASIPT
+835 
-842 ISGMKSVASISG
+842 
-854 LEIPKGGRA
+854 
-863 TERLLAFAEKIGNA
+863 
-877 VTRGGFGTVLF
+877 
-888 SKTRLKNSVV
+888 
-898 GHGASESKIE
+898 
-908 LFAAV
+908 
-913 PFVISDGVQI
+913 GVQQ
-923 SKSENWKGRGY
+923 SEPRT
-934 DSYVFAAPVD
+934 
-944 YKEKRVYVTAIVTRG
+944 ET
-959 ADNRY
+959 
-964 YLHEAVDSEGN
+964 
-975 LLYGHEES
+975 
-983 PALPS
+983 
-988 DRSAEGQN
+988 
-996 TVANAGLSDSAK
+996 
-1008 GSDHELTNSQPL
+1008 
-1020 QITPEATIPYSTD
+1020 
-1033 TDSIAQTAADSQV
+1033 
-1046 FPDFSDRSLDEPIS
+1046 PDFSDRSLDEPIS

-1081 KTQADTDLGNMLSG
+1081 KTQADADLGNMLSG

-1131 KQLKAMQTFAT
+1131 KHLKAMQTFAA

-1179 AGYAAGVA
+1179 AGYDAGVA

-1214 RQGYQGDAFDFSGN
+1214 RQGYRGDAFDFSGN

-1237 RIFEA
+1237 RIFDA
-1242 GRRDAKADTYLN
+1242 GRRDAEADTYLN

-1267 EEGATARRLSQV
+1267 EKGATAKRLSQV

-1287 DADADFHGCTIDGVI
+1287 DADADFHGCTIGGVI

-1308 ERSVLATVA
+1308 DRSVLATVA
-1317 HEYTHLLESKGLY
+1317 HEYTHLLEGKGLY
-1330 KKLRDFVFDTLA
+1330 TKLRDFVFDTLT

-1352 AAKRA
+1352 ASKRA

-1367 EKVDREIVAE
+1367 AQIDREIVAE

-1406 DTLRGLVEK
+1406 DTLRGLIEK
-1415 VKAALHIGDADAEQ
+1415 VKAALHIGNADAEQ

-1644 QNNSGVNSKYTQNS
+1644 QKNSGVNSKYTQNS
-1658 KNDAGID
+1658 KKDADID

-1756 VLNFGIADGVEAT
+1756 VLNFAFEDGINGV
-1769 FYPGLNRITLDPQLN
+1769 FSPGLNRIMLNPNLD
-1784 RAEKRAALIH
+1784 RAGKRAALIH

-1819 VTDAEKRTE
+1819 VTDEEKRTE
-1828 RHLQEL
+1828 RHLLEL
-1834 AWKNHQLAEDMYKLL
+1834 SRKNRLLEEDMYRLL
-1849 RDTPDARRDAL
+1849 EDTSDARRDAL
-1860 RATFVQRHGEKAV
+1860 RATLVKRHGEKAV
-1873 REFTDTYNHLLDLQ
+1873 REFTDTYNHLLNLQ
-1887 KQRTM
+1887 KQREM
-1892 RAERAYRDT
+1892 RAEQAYRNT
-1901 AGEIEAADVA
+1901 AGEIEAANVA
-1911 NRLGLS
+1911 SRLGLS

-1944 KARQTDSEGIMKLDD
+1944 EARQTDENITVDDLQAIRAIGRKSVNAFTSDDVRATEKWARKFYRELGTKSPFFRAWFGDWRAKDTSPVSVVAASDTQNKTAGKTQNRDTGMTISWSSDLRGETRMHAVKDKASVRAVNDIAAVIANAVYLDTVNSEPTGTKKMPGTAFMHSFYTLYQESGSTYLLKLFVEEAISPKNNEIFDRAYQLKDIEKVASVPNGVLSENGGLTSETNATTYSISDLYALVKRYDKDFKPKAVNPALLNEDGTPKVVYHGTNSEAFTVFDSDKSGRGTKKNVLGDGYYFAAEKESATHYGEHVMPVYLDMKNPYKVYAREGGMRAQMAEDFNMD
-1959 ANIDKTKEKMTWLEA
+1959 ANAISRGDIQSILQA
-1974 NDLLEKQQGLSY
+1974 NGYDGVLLYSSK
-1986 RFYASDDPMSRAGY
+1986 YA
-2000 AMFADDH
+2000 AD
-2007 EQNGSA
+2007 
-2013 YGGDKP
+2013 GD
-2019 RAFSVREDDL
+2019 FSTAV
-2029 TPVWELSEKI
+2029 
-2039 AEARHETDE
+2039 
-2048 HTPWILED
+2048 
-2056 YAELSD
+2056 
-2062 EDFADMFNPSDI
+2062 
-2074 VDSAYAWDNEEL
+2074 
-2086 TEWFYNHVAEPNKIG
+2086 
-2101 GVKTSDGA
+2101 
-2109 IVFDKDLIR
+2109 VFD
-2118 RNIPAEIAYTQASS
+2118 NTQ
-2132 NEEFLAKYG
+2132 
-2141 DDTEADPDI
+2141 
-2150 RFSAA
+2150 
-2155 YENAEANNDIL
+2155 
-2166 ALVNKIKSGE
+2166 IKSAT
-2176 FKDND
+2176 DNIGTFD
-2181 RANLG
+2181 R
-2186 IVTDELAARIAAI
+2186 E
-2199 THIDVAGYKV
+2199 
-2209 VIEARMLKHILKD
+2209 
-2222 HGAEGYAN
+2222 
-2230 RSMQKDADI
+2230 
-2239 AKMQYAL
+2239 
-2246 SDPDDMS
+2246 
-2253 YSGKTTAYSYMKEG
+2253 
-2267 YNRTAPTILYEKSVG
+2267 
-2282 DNSYY
+2282 
-2287 VVQAVPETKAKTLYV
+2287 
-2302 VSAFIGEKGYKNRA
+2302 
-2316 GQPADIARTGNPDAT
+2316 NP
-2331 PANAADHAPKKSI
+2331 
-2344 SNSVE
+2344 
-2349 NVNTLLKNDAET
+2349 
-2361 DADIRFSVGDGQTDA
+2361 DIRFSVGGEQTDA
-2376 DAEVSGTDKRFAPV
+2376 GAEVSDADKRFAPV

-2501 DTDAARVRQTAANL
+2501 DADAARVRQAAANL

-2576 VTRLT
+2576 ITRLT

-2632 QYGHKETYALDKL
+2632 QYGHKETYALDAL

-2684 AHAAHPSPAERADA
+2684 ASDAHPTAAERADA

-2817 IDKIRKLKLTKLES
+2817 IDKIRKLELTKLES

-2868 TVFREC
+2868 TVFRAC

-3005 VSKNIAELKEQLY
+3005 VSKNIAGLKEQLY

-3062 KQTSF
+3062 KQSSF

-3166 TAAGGKFFESVDMTV
+3166 TAAGGKFFETVDMAV

-3223 SKPVLFNQ
+3223 AKPVLFNQ

-3237 TLTAFQLEQL
+3237 TLAAFQLEQL
-3247 NFAEYVARDVPA
+3247 NFVEYVARDVPA

-3339 TGERKLGTR
+3339 TGERKLGTKE
-3348 ARGDFSVQSALG
+3348 RGDFSTQNALG
-3360 EFGDEVGDDVPLV
+3360 AFGDEVGDDVPLV

-3383 NSKLPLPQVK
+3383 NSKLPLPQIK

-3419 FGSQVKKTARGVKL
+3419 FGSQVKKTARGIEL

-3447 FASDMNVWDSIRAVL
+3447 FASDMNLWDCIRAVL

-3477 GRYLSAEETEL
+3477 GRYLSAEETAL

-3502 FNALQDVYNAG
+3502 FDALQDVYNAG

-3518 DDPDAPS
+3518 ADPDAPS

-3530 AKVEKIDD
+3530 AKVEKIDN

-3579 FMSGFVLREKV
+3579 FMSGFVLQEKV

-3646 DSEGKVGT
+3646 GREEKKITS

-3695 SVDEFLAAY
+3695 NVDEFLAAY
-3704 AATHGITSDKDRAG
+3704 AATRGITSDKDRAG

>member
-1 MPKYRTYDDVPV
+1 MFEKAAETYKKKNDMYSGMFQKAAQAYQAKKREDDVPQPS
-13 KKKYKTYDDVKVKT
+13 DDDT
-27 HWEEDAS
+27 
-34 QPLDGDSA
+34 A
-42 ANNPIAPAL
+42 ANNPAVPI
-51 ILAKRDGNV
+51 
-60 AAAKELLDNA
+60 NA
-70 PYVQAGRDGINS
+70 
-82 YADAV
+82 YADAG

-94 DAAKAAAVQ
+94 AAAKAAAVQ

-118 RDGSMPKKKNTKVK
+118 RDGSMPKKKNAKVK

-143 DDYVPGVNYP
+143 DDYVPDVDYP

-169 ARRDTDFNTRFP
+169 ARRDTDFNARFP
-181 EAKALVQRSIG
+181 EAGELVQRSIG
-192 GKDADADRQLRE
+192 GKDTDADRQLRE

-218 RIAELKKES
+218 RIAELKKEA

-234 VLQRRERAATAAKNN
+234 VLQRRERAAKQIVDTEQTRFSSPELRTIDEKIKN
-249 ANARYDSA
+249 AEAELSA
-257 AFADLNVKI
+257 AESAQMTVEDAERALREYEDELRANGVSEQYFGEDSRYIELAQAAGNAKK
-266 SATESDT
+266 SATA
-273 QKRTS
+273 QKNT
-278 EYDMQLEKL
+278 
-287 RAERDSVA
+287 A
-295 KQRDALYSGAQNHSM
+295 DANLYA
-310 DAETEYRFYATNQRG
+310 
-325 YELHL
+325 
-330 KVKQLDKQIADTEKK
+330 
-345 RAQAINVG
+345 
-353 ESEIY
+353 
-358 RLRGAQTLATLPEAS
+358 LRGAKTLATLPEAS
-373 RRAILIGA
+373 RDAIFQYVACDNTGVIDTRSFSGA
-381 GLGGRASSVS
+381 RIVDL
-391 HRPTARTFTKF
+391 
-402 NYQTGEKE
+402 QTGKRKYITKDEF
-410 EISREEWNAAKAEY
+410 AKIRDAY
-424 DAALEELKAAG
+424 DAAIAELKAA
-435 VSKEDIERMISSVQ
+435 SASQNDIDRMLTAVRYSV
-449 YSIDEIAAAKSS
+449 DRVAAAGDSTE
-461 VDTAA
+461 TAKQSLKYP
-466 FAIQNPGAST
+466 ITMST
-476 LSSAASVITS
+476 VSVIMN

-497 TARAIG
+497 AARATG
-503 NIGRADGYKKPMN
+503 NIGRADGYEKPMN
-516 INGAAYA
+516 INDAAYA
-523 PTRMT
+523 PVRAT

-566 SVLGNAGGAA
+566 SVLGNVGGAA

-672 AEAFNA
+672 AKA
-678 YINAGKSEDE
+678 YQSYLAAGKSEKE
-688 AARLAVWDMIKQVS
+688 AERLAKQDMIQQVG

-768 AGTLEDKRTMSRA
+768 AETLEGKRTMSQA

-798 AEEKVRTDAPA
+798 NEAKGQAENGEKQAVSGETDATAQENTPA
-809 QATDSRSAA
+809 VVQQSEPR
-818 EVFNDANSTDR
+818 
-829 AGAVSL
+829 
-835 LRASIPT
+835 
-842 ISGMKSVASISG
+842 
-854 LEIPKGGRA
+854 
-863 TERLLAFAEKIGNA
+863 TE
-877 VTRGGFGTVLF
+877 T
-888 SKTRLKNSVV
+888 
-898 GHGASESKIE
+898 
-908 LFAAV
+908 
-913 PFVISDGVQI
+913 
-923 SKSENWKGRGY
+923 
-934 DSYVFAAPVD
+934 
-944 YKEKRVYVTAIVTRG
+944 
-959 ADNRY
+959 
-964 YLHEAVDSEGN
+964 
-975 LLYGHEES
+975 
-983 PALPS
+983 
-988 DRSAEGQN
+988 
-996 TVANAGLSDSAK
+996 
-1008 GSDHELTNSQPL
+1008 
-1020 QITPEATIPYSTD
+1020 
-1033 TDSIAQTAADSQV
+1033 
-1046 FPDFSDRSLDEPIS
+1046 PDFSDRSPDEPIS
-1060 ETEFRAAY
+1060 EAEFRAAY

-1150 DARMTALKTADTRE
+1150 DARMEALKTADTRE

-1187 AYKLRGFAGDAL
+1187 AYKLRGFAGDSL

-1214 RQGYQGDAFDFSGN
+1214 RQGYQGDAFDFLGN
-1228 AVIGEADAR
+1228 AVIGEVDAR

-1242 GRRDAKADTYLN
+1242 GRRDAQADTYLN

-1267 EEGATARRLSQV
+1267 EKGATAKRLSQV
-1279 LGREILFI
+1279 LGRKILFI
-1287 DADADFHGCTIDGVI
+1287 DADEDFHGCTIDGVI

-1308 ERSVLATVA
+1308 DRSVLATVA

-1330 KKLRDFVFDTLA
+1330 DKLRDFVFDTLA

-1367 EKVDREIVAE
+1367 AQIDREIVAE

-1387 QVMREVVRREGKSF
+1387 QVMRAVVRREGKSF
-1401 ARRLL
+1401 AHRLL
-1406 DTLRGLVEK
+1406 DTLRGLIEK
-1415 VKAALHIGDADAEQ
+1415 VKAALHIGNADAEQ

-1443 IRSEEV
+1443 IRSEETSEAADGIAFAFV
-1449 AEKTAVSFDLEQA
+1449 GKNKNGIRKYETDFPADMPQAERGRLFKERLATI
-1462 AFEKQLDDWKDGL
+1462 
-1475 GKKYG
+1475 
-1480 SYNGTY
+1480 
-1486 FNLGTTPSVLVK
+1486 FNLGAVELKTDVK
-1498 HGAKQVPVIMYE
+1498 
-1510 DCLVKITGGKHSI
+1510 KIKVQADRITYKKNIYGDVGGIDSI
-1523 SLDEIK
+1523 SAK
-1529 KLPEQLNDPI
+1529 VN
-1539 LLFKGSVPDSF
+1539 
-1550 VALTEM
+1550 ALY
-1556 ETKAGHD
+1556 D
-1563 VVVAVH
+1563 
-1569 INRYLNRTVV
+1569 
-1579 NKIASMYSKS
+1579 
-1589 TESGVNR
+1589 
-1596 IAQYISAQIE
+1596 
-1606 SGNLVDAS
+1606 LVDILETSVFKS
-1614 AKKAP
+1614 ATMEPSFANENVAAKNLAHKGVKYWYKFENHIILDGVPYKVVFNIRDKGKEQYQYLIEFDKETAQNSNKKR
-1619 TWFTSRGLQLPKLV
+1619 TSANDTAADGQLRAFMQKSS
-1633 QTIIDADTTVS
+1633 DTTVA
-1644 QNNSGVNSKYTQNS
+1644 QKNSGVNSKYTQNS
-1658 KNDAGID
+1658 KNDADID

-1671 VNAKTAEVGRLADA
+1671 VNATTADVGRLADA

-1743 ALFAAYPELRNYT
+1743 ALFAAYPELRDYT
-1756 VLNFGIADGVEAT
+1756 VLNFGISDDVEAA
-1769 FYPGLNRITLDPQLN
+1769 FYPGLNRITLDPQLS

-1794 EIQHAIQVIEGFA
+1794 EIQHAIQLIEGFT
-1807 AGSSTDYWQDAF
+1807 AGATTDYWRGSLK
-1819 VTDAEKRTE
+1819 TAEEKQ
-1828 RHLQEL
+1828 LEL
-1834 AWKNHQLAEDMYKLL
+1834 RLRDFAAPDIFFEADMRKLL
-1849 RDTPDARRDAL
+1849 EGTPTAERDAAQTAMEKHYGETPVREYVDLYNRLRDL
-1860 RATFVQRHGEKAV
+1860 RAE
-1873 REFTDTYNHLLDLQ
+1873 REQD
-1887 KQRTM
+1887 
-1892 RAERAYRDT
+1892 AERAYRNT
-1901 AGEIEAADVA
+1901 AGEIEAVDVA

-1917 AKQRAE
+1917 ERQRAE

-1929 RTNVRFSNEHPMFTM
+1929 REEVRFSQSAGWHHAEYDPETAGIKEQLEHSAETLNAMRTVTSVEVPQNFTSKSEAAKWAIETLKRTGYQVDRQGYGVIHFNAKDINRGANYADTSAEKAALAALPAVLKKGIEIGGHANH
-1944 KARQTDSEGIMKLDD
+1944 KAR
-1959 ANIDKTKEKMTWLEA
+1959 
-1974 NDLLEKQQGLSY
+1974 EKQTVTFAAPVELNGIRGNMAVVVNKRGDHY
-1986 RFYASDDPMSRAGY
+1986 YAHRIVLPDG
-2000 AMFADDH
+2000 
-2007 EQNGSA
+2007 
-2013 YGGDKP
+2013 K
-2019 RAFSVREDDL
+2019 AFVF
-2029 TPVWELSEKI
+2029 SEKNNATREPSRGVTVSGSL
-2039 AEARHETDE
+2039 AET
-2048 HTPWILED
+2048 T
-2056 YAELSD
+2056 S
-2062 EDFADMFNPSDI
+2062 
-2074 VDSAYAWDNEEL
+2074 
-2086 TEWFYNHVAEPNKIG
+2086 VA
-2101 GVKTSDGA
+2101 S
-2109 IVFDKDLIR
+2109 
-2118 RNIPAEIAYTQASS
+2118 
-2132 NEEFLAKYG
+2132 
-2141 DDTEADPDI
+2141 
-2150 RFSAA
+2150 
-2155 YENAEANNDIL
+2155 
-2166 ALVNKIKSGE
+2166 
-2176 FKDND
+2176 
-2181 RANLG
+2181 
-2186 IVTDELAARIAAI
+2186 
-2199 THIDVAGYKV
+2199 
-2209 VIEARMLKHILKD
+2209 
-2222 HGAEGYAN
+2222 
-2230 RSMQKDADI
+2230 
-2239 AKMQYAL
+2239 
-2246 SDPDDMS
+2246 
-2253 YSGKTTAYSYMKEG
+2253 
-2267 YNRTAPTILYEKSVG
+2267 
-2282 DNSYY
+2282 
-2287 VVQAVPETKAKTLYV
+2287 
-2302 VSAFIGEKGYKNRA
+2302 KN
-2316 GQPADIARTGNPDAT
+2316 
-2331 PANAADHAPKKSI
+2331 SI
-2344 SNSVE
+2344 SNSAE
-2349 NVNTLLKNDAET
+2349 NVNTILKN

-2376 DAEVSGTDKRFAPV
+2376 DTEVSDTDKRFAPV
-2390 ESAIKLLQGGADLWR
+2390 ESAIKLLKGGADLWR

-2470 LGTVDEQLLGLAPEE
+2470 LGAVDEQMLGLAPED

-2494 DSAKLPA
+2494 DSAKLPNDA
-2501 DTDAARVRQTAANL
+2501 DAARVRQTAERL
-2515 HRGLRPTAAEFAE
+2515 HRGLRPTATEFAE
-2528 DRKTAA
+2528 DRKAAA

-2558 LLADIADVL
+2558 LLTDIADVL
-2567 EKKKVRAET
+2567 EKKKVDAET
-2576 VTRLT
+2576 IARLT

-2632 QYGHKETYALDKL
+2632 QYGHRETYALSKL

-2659 GTKPSELIA
+2659 GAKPSELIA

-2684 AHAAHPSPAERADA
+2684 ANVAHPTAAERADA
-2698 RDVATGI
+2698 RDVAAGI

-2753 AQNIFKVSI
+2753 AQNIFKDPVTPGRKA
-2762 EPGKKAVQQWRL
+2762 EPQWRL

-2794 LNETIFEKVVENEA
+2794 LNETIFEKVVENEG

-2967 GGFDSYI
+2967 GGLDSYI

-3062 KQTSF
+3062 KQSRA
-3067 DRAFEYN
+3067 DREMEALF
-3074 IGRKTLN
+3074 GRRVLN
-3081 LGKRL
+3081 LGKKLNNIYASAVISGNISSALKQGVQIPFATIECGRL
-3086 NNTYSAAVIVGNLSS
+3086 NMVR
-3101 AFNQTVQLP
+3101 
-3110 FALTECGIRNMTR
+3110 ALI
-3123 AFVDMLP
+3123 DMLP
-3130 GSDRLNKT
+3130 GNNRLNKT

-3158 ERAWNEKV
+3158 ELTLREKGRAL
-3166 TAAGGKFFESVDMTV
+3166 GGYFFEKTDIFV

-3187 AKYYQVTEANPN
+3187 AKFFEVIHSNPS
-3199 IGFDAAV
+3199 ISFDEAV

-3223 SKPVLFNQ
+3223 SKPVLFNA
-3231 KNVITR
+3231 KNVIYR
-3237 TLTAFQLEQL
+3237 TATAFQLENL
-3247 NFAEYVARDVPA
+3247 NIVEYAIHDIPE
-3259 KYRAY
+3259 KYRQY
-3264 YKAHGTHAT
+3264 GKIHG
-3273 VRKIARELISAL
+3273 VFRMRVKILRDLLSAL
-3285 INVFV
+3285 VEVFLW
-3290 FNRLAELLYGQTPAA
+3290 NRLSQMLLGQTPVP
-3305 GDALGILVDSLGAG
+3305 GDMIGILADSLGAG
-3319 WNLTGNDFLL
+3319 WNLTGNEYLL
-3329 TLADDLCRTM
+3329 SLIDDLLDAIAGKRMLGTEDRRANGKFNGWEALNQAKSDILDDIPIASNVSSM
-3339 TGERKLGTR
+3339 LGWSDGKLALPKLGTPGKVLDD
-3348 ARGDFSVQSALG
+3348 AKNGDFNAKK
-3360 EFGDEVGDDVPLV
+3360 
-3373 NNILA
+3373 I
-3378 MLGVT
+3378 
-3383 NSKLPLPQVK
+3383 
-3393 AVTKAASGDFKGAAA
+3393 KGYLFQDAA
-3408 QIPSDLATWVP
+3408 QWFPGGTQLNKS
-3419 FGSQVKKTARGVKL
+3419 KRGIEL

-3447 FASDMNVWDSIRAVL
+3447 FASDMNLWDCIRAVL

-3477 GRYLSAEETEL
+3477 GRYLSAEETAL
-3488 WQQMRAAGGKPEES
+3488 WQQMREAGGKPKES
-3502 FNALQDVYNAG
+3502 FDALQDVYNAG
-3513 AAVRE
+3513 KTVKDSYAEKLRIAEDAVSEDLPKEQKREKEQEYSELREEASAA
-3518 DDPDAPS
+3518 S
-3525 AEVKA
+3525 KA
-3530 AKVEKIDD
+3530 AKVEKIDN

-3546 ALLLY
+3546 ALILY
-3551 GDVATTN
+3551 GDVASEN

-3579 FMSGFVLREKV
+3579 FMSGFVLQEKV

-3646 DSEGKVGT
+3646 GREEEKITS
-3654 ADRATAIADSSL
+3654 ADRATAITDSSL

-3704 AATHGITSDKDRAG
+3704 AATRGITSDKDRAG

-3733 DAAVPDA
+3733 DAAAPDA

>member
-1 MPKYRTYDDVPV
+1 MFEKAAETY
-13 KKKYKTYDDVKVKT
+13 KKKNDTYSGMFQKAAQAYQAKNR
-27 HWEEDAS
+27 EEDVS
-34 QPLDGDSA
+34 QPSDDDTA
-42 ANNPIAPAL
+42 ANNPAVPI
-51 ILAKRDGNV
+51 
-60 AAAKELLDNA
+60 NA
-70 PYVQAGRDGINS
+70 

-94 DAAKAAAVQ
+94 AAAKDAAVQ

-118 RDGSMPKKKNTKVK
+118 RDCSMPKKKNTKVK

-143 DDYVPGVNYP
+143 DDYVSGVDYP

-162 KELADVQ
+162 KELANVQ
-169 ARRDTDFNTRFP
+169 ARRDTDFNARFP
-181 EAKALVQRSIG
+181 EAGELVQRSIG

-204 LAQQYADENAAYDA
+204 LAQQYADENATYDA
-218 RIAELKKES
+218 RIAELKKEA

-234 VLQRRERAATAAKNN
+234 VLQRRERAAKQTVDTEQTRFSSPELRTVDEKIKNAEAELAAAESAQMTVEDAERALREYEDELRANGVSEQYFGEDSRYIELAQAAGN
-249 ANARYDSA
+249 A
-257 AFADLNVKI
+257 KK
-266 SATESDT
+266 SATA
-273 QKRTS
+273 QKNT
-278 EYDMQLEKL
+278 
-287 RAERDSVA
+287 A
-295 KQRDALYSGAQNHSM
+295 DANLYA
-310 DAETEYRFYATNQRG
+310 
-325 YELHL
+325 
-330 KVKQLDKQIADTEKK
+330 
-345 RAQAINVG
+345 
-353 ESEIY
+353 
-358 RLRGAQTLATLPEAS
+358 LRGAKTLATLPEAS
-373 RRAILIGA
+373 RDAIFQYVACDNTGVIDTRSFSGA
-381 GLGGRASSVS
+381 RIVDL
-391 HRPTARTFTKF
+391 
-402 NYQTGEKE
+402 QTGKRKYITKVEF
-410 EISREEWNAAKAEY
+410 AKIRDAY
-424 DAALEELKAAG
+424 DAAIAELKAAG
-435 VSKEDIERMISSVQ
+435 ASQNDIDRMLTAVRYSV
-449 YSIDEIAAAKSS
+449 DRVAAAGDSTE
-461 VDTAA
+461 TAKQSLKYP
-466 FAIQNPGAST
+466 ITMST
-476 LSSAASVITS
+476 VSVIMN

-497 TARAIG
+497 AARAAG
-503 NIGRADGYKKPMN
+503 NIGRADGYEKPMS

-523 PTRMT
+523 PVRAT

-533 TIAERIEEGNGFGG
+533 TIAERIEEGNDFGG

-566 SVLGNAGGAA
+566 SVLGNVGGAA

-586 IVDAKESGV
+586 ILDAKKSGV

-672 AEAFNA
+672 AKA
-678 YINAGKSEDE
+678 YQSYLAAGKSEKE
-688 AARLAVWDMIKQVS
+688 AERLAKQDMIQQVG

-768 AGTLEDKRTMSRA
+768 AGTMEDRRTMSQA

-798 AEEKVRTDAPA
+798 NEVKGQAENGEKQAVSGETDATAQENTPA
-809 QATDSRSAA
+809 VVQQSEPR
-818 EVFNDANSTDR
+818 
-829 AGAVSL
+829 
-835 LRASIPT
+835 
-842 ISGMKSVASISG
+842 
-854 LEIPKGGRA
+854 
-863 TERLLAFAEKIGNA
+863 TE
-877 VTRGGFGTVLF
+877 T
-888 SKTRLKNSVV
+888 
-898 GHGASESKIE
+898 
-908 LFAAV
+908 
-913 PFVISDGVQI
+913 
-923 SKSENWKGRGY
+923 
-934 DSYVFAAPVD
+934 
-944 YKEKRVYVTAIVTRG
+944 
-959 ADNRY
+959 
-964 YLHEAVDSEGN
+964 
-975 LLYGHEES
+975 
-983 PALPS
+983 
-988 DRSAEGQN
+988 
-996 TVANAGLSDSAK
+996 
-1008 GSDHELTNSQPL
+1008 
-1020 QITPEATIPYSTD
+1020 
-1033 TDSIAQTAADSQV
+1033 
-1046 FPDFSDRSLDEPIS
+1046 PDFSDRSLDEPIS
-1060 ETEFRAAY
+1060 EAEFRAAY

-1187 AYKLRGFAGDAL
+1187 AYKLRGFAGDSL

-1214 RQGYQGDAFDFSGN
+1214 RQGYQGDAFDFPGN
-1228 AVIGEADAR
+1228 AVIGETDAR

-1267 EEGATARRLSQV
+1267 EKGATVKRLSQV

-1317 HEYTHLLESKGLY
+1317 HEYTHLLEGKGLY
-1330 KKLRDFVFDTLA
+1330 DKLRDFVFDTLA

-1357 EHELYAGLDD
+1357 EHALYAGLDD
-1367 EKVDREIVAE
+1367 GQVDREIVAE

-1406 DTLRGLVEK
+1406 DTLRGLIEK
-1415 VKAALHIGDADAEQ
+1415 VKAALHIGNADAEQ

-1443 IRSEEV
+1443 IRSEEA

-1563 VVVAVH
+1563 VVVAIH
-1569 INRYLNRTVV
+1569 INRRMSRTVI
-1579 NKIASMYSKS
+1579 NKIASLHSRSNDY
-1589 TESGVNR
+1589 GVNL
-1596 IAQYISAQIE
+1596 IENYVNNQIRL
-1606 SGNLVDAS
+1606 GNLLDAS
-1614 AKKAP
+1614 TKKAP
-1619 TWFTSRGLQLPKLV
+1619 MWFTSRGLQLPKLV

-1644 QNNSGVNSKYTQNS
+1644 QKNSGVNSKYTQNS
-1658 KNDAGID
+1658 KNDADIG

-1671 VNAKTAEVGRLADA
+1671 IKAKTADVGRLADA
-1685 ERMEQG
+1685 ERMKQG

-1720 MRFINHREES
+1720 MHFINHREES

-1743 ALFAAYPELRNYT
+1743 ALFAAYPELRDYT
-1756 VLNFGIADGVEAT
+1756 VLNFGISDDVEAA
-1769 FYPGLNRITLDPQLN
+1769 FYPGLNRITLDPQLS

-1794 EIQHAIQVIEGFA
+1794 EIQHAIQLIEGFT
-1807 AGSSTDYWQDAF
+1807 AGATTDYWRGSLK
-1819 VTDAEKRTE
+1819 TAEEKQ
-1828 RHLQEL
+1828 LEL
-1834 AWKNHQLAEDMYKLL
+1834 RL
-1849 RDTPDARRDAL
+1849 RDFAAPDIFFEADMRKQLEGTPTAERDAAQTALEKHYGEAPVREYADLYNRLRDL
-1860 RATFVQRHGEKAV
+1860 RAE
-1873 REFTDTYNHLLDLQ
+1873 REQN
-1887 KQRTM
+1887 
-1892 RAERAYRDT
+1892 AERAYRNT

-1911 NRLGLS
+1911 NRIDLS
-1917 AKQRAE
+1917 ERQRAE

-1929 RTNVRFSNEHPMFTM
+1929 REEVRFSQSAGWHHAEYDPETAGIKEQLEHSAETLNAMRTVASVEVPQSFTSKSEAAKWAIETLKRTGYQVDRQGYGVIHFNAKDINRGANYADTSAEKAALAALPAVLKKGIEIGGHANH
-1944 KARQTDSEGIMKLDD
+1944 KAR
-1959 ANIDKTKEKMTWLEA
+1959 
-1974 NDLLEKQQGLSY
+1974 EKQTVTFAAPVELNGIRGNMAVVVNKRGDHY
-1986 RFYASDDPMSRAGY
+1986 YAHRIVLPDG
-2000 AMFADDH
+2000 
-2007 EQNGSA
+2007 
-2013 YGGDKP
+2013 K
-2019 RAFSVREDDL
+2019 AFVF
-2029 TPVWELSEKI
+2029 SEKNNATREPSRGVTVSGSL
-2039 AEARHETDE
+2039 AET
-2048 HTPWILED
+2048 T
-2056 YAELSD
+2056 S
-2062 EDFADMFNPSDI
+2062 
-2074 VDSAYAWDNEEL
+2074 
-2086 TEWFYNHVAEPNKIG
+2086 VA
-2101 GVKTSDGA
+2101 S
-2109 IVFDKDLIR
+2109 
-2118 RNIPAEIAYTQASS
+2118 
-2132 NEEFLAKYG
+2132 
-2141 DDTEADPDI
+2141 
-2150 RFSAA
+2150 
-2155 YENAEANNDIL
+2155 
-2166 ALVNKIKSGE
+2166 
-2176 FKDND
+2176 
-2181 RANLG
+2181 
-2186 IVTDELAARIAAI
+2186 
-2199 THIDVAGYKV
+2199 
-2209 VIEARMLKHILKD
+2209 
-2222 HGAEGYAN
+2222 
-2230 RSMQKDADI
+2230 
-2239 AKMQYAL
+2239 
-2246 SDPDDMS
+2246 
-2253 YSGKTTAYSYMKEG
+2253 
-2267 YNRTAPTILYEKSVG
+2267 
-2282 DNSYY
+2282 
-2287 VVQAVPETKAKTLYV
+2287 
-2302 VSAFIGEKGYKNRA
+2302 KN
-2316 GQPADIARTGNPDAT
+2316 
-2331 PANAADHAPKKSI
+2331 SI
-2344 SNSVE
+2344 SNSAE
-2349 NVNTLLKNDAET
+2349 NVNTILKN

-2376 DAEVSGTDKRFAPV
+2376 DTEVSDTDKRFAPV
-2390 ESAIKLLQGGADLWR
+2390 ESAIKLLKGGADLWR

-2501 DTDAARVRQTAANL
+2501 DADAARVRQTAANL

-2567 EKKKVRAET
+2567 EKKKVDAKT
-2576 VTRLT
+2576 ITRLT

-2588 GAWETD
+2588 GVWETD

-2600 IIRAGSKQLD
+2600 IIRAGGKQLD

-2632 QYGHKETYALDKL
+2632 QYGHRETYALDKL

-2659 GTKPSELIA
+2659 GAKPSELIA

-2684 AHAAHPSPAERADA
+2684 ANVAHPTTAERADA

-2753 AQNIFKVSI
+2753 AQNIFKMSI

-2817 IDKIRKLKLTKLES
+2817 IDKIRKLELTKLES

-3005 VSKNIAELKEQLY
+3005 VSKNIAALKEQLY

-3062 KQTSF
+3062 KQSRA
-3067 DRAFEYN
+3067 DREMEALF
-3074 IGRKTLN
+3074 GRRVLN
-3081 LGKRL
+3081 LGKKLNNIYASAVISGNISSALKQGVQIPFATIECGRL
-3086 NNTYSAAVIVGNLSS
+3086 NMVR
-3101 AFNQTVQLP
+3101 
-3110 FALTECGIRNMTR
+3110 ALI
-3123 AFVDMLP
+3123 DMLP
-3130 GSDRLNKT
+3130 GNNRLNKT

-3158 ERAWNEKV
+3158 ELTLREKGRAL
-3166 TAAGGKFFESVDMTV
+3166 GGYFFEKTDIFV

-3187 AKYYQVTEANPN
+3187 AKFFEVIHSNPS
-3199 IGFDAAV
+3199 ISFDEAV

-3223 SKPVLFNQ
+3223 SKPVLFNA
-3231 KNVITR
+3231 KNVIYR
-3237 TLTAFQLEQL
+3237 TATAFQLENL
-3247 NFAEYVARDVPA
+3247 NIVEYAIHDIPE
-3259 KYRAY
+3259 KYRQY
-3264 YKAHGTHAT
+3264 GKIHG
-3273 VRKIARELISAL
+3273 VFRMRVKILRDLLSAL
-3285 INVFV
+3285 VEVFLW
-3290 FNRLAELLYGQTPAA
+3290 NRLYQMILGQTPVP
-3305 GDALGILVDSLGAG
+3305 GDMIGILADSLGAG
-3319 WNLTGNDFLL
+3319 WNLTGNEYLL
-3329 TLADDLCRTM
+3329 SLIDDLLDAIAGKRM
-3339 TGERKLGTR
+3339 LGTENRR
-3348 ARGDFSVQSALG
+3348 ANEKFNGWEALNQAKSDILDDIPIASNVFSMLGWSDGKLALPKFGAPGKVLDDAKNGDFNAKKIWGYLFQ
-3360 EFGDEVGDDVPLV
+3360 D
-3373 NNILA
+3373 
-3378 MLGVT
+3378 
-3383 NSKLPLPQVK
+3383 
-3393 AVTKAASGDFKGAAA
+3393 AA
-3408 QIPSDLATWVP
+3408 QWFPGGTQLNKS
-3419 FGSQVKKTARGVKL
+3419 KRGIEL
-3433 IADKGMYSSSGKLM
+3433 IQNKGMYSSSGKLM
-3447 FASDMNVWDSIRAVL
+3447 FASDMNMWDSIRAVL
-3462 FGPTANEE
+3462 FGPTANEK

-3477 GRYLSAEETEL
+3477 GRYLSTEETEL
-3488 WQQMRAAGGKPEES
+3488 WQQMRETGGKPEES

-3513 AAVRE
+3513 KAVRDSYTEKLRIAEEAVSE
-3518 DDPDAPS
+3518 DLPKEQKREKEQEYSNLREEAS
-3525 AEVKA
+3525 AASKA
-3530 AKVEKIDD
+3530 AKVEKIDE

-3579 FMSGFVLREKV
+3579 FMSGFVLQEKV

-3646 DSEGKVGT
+3646 GREEEKITS

-3704 AATHGITSDKDRAG
+3704 AATRGITSDKDRAG

-3740 PKKVRRALYS
+3740 SKKVRRALYS

>member
-1 MPKYRTYDDVPV
+1 MFEKAAETY
-13 KKKYKTYDDVKVKT
+13 KKKNDTYSGMFQKAVQT
-27 HWEEDAS
+27 YQARNWEEDAS
-34 QPLDGDSA
+34 QSLDGDSA

-51 ILAKRDGNV
+51 ILAKRDGNA
-60 AAAKELLDNA
+60 AAAKKLLDNA
-70 PYVQAGRDGINS
+70 PYVQAGRDGINA

-94 DAAKAAAVQ
+94 AAAKDVAVQ

-118 RDGSMPKKKNTKVK
+118 LDGSMPKKKNTKVK

-143 DDYVPGVNYP
+143 DDYVPGVDYP
-153 KFRPYDDVE
+153 KFRPYTDAE

-169 ARRDTDFNTRFP
+169 ARRDTDFNARFP
-181 EAKALVQRSIG
+181 EVGELVQRSVG
-192 GKDADADRQLRE
+192 GKDVDADRQLRE
-204 LAQQYADENAAYDA
+204 LAQRYADENAAYDA
-218 RIAELKKES
+218 RIAELKKEA

-234 VLQRRERAATAAKNN
+234 VLQRRERAAKQTVDAEQNRFSSPSLHTIDEKIKNAEAELAAAESAQMTVEDAERALREYEDELRANGVSEQYFGEDSRYIELAQAAGN
-249 ANARYDSA
+249 AKKSA
-257 AFADLNVKI
+257 ASQKNAASADL
-266 SATESDT
+266 
-273 QKRTS
+273 
-278 EYDMQLEKL
+278 
-287 RAERDSVA
+287 
-295 KQRDALYSGAQNHSM
+295 
-310 DAETEYRFYATNQRG
+310 YA
-325 YELHL
+325 
-330 KVKQLDKQIADTEKK
+330 
-345 RAQAINVG
+345 
-353 ESEIY
+353 
-358 RLRGAQTLATLPEAS
+358 LRGAKTLATLPEAS
-373 RRAILIGA
+373 RDAIFQYVACDNTGVIDTRSFSGA
-381 GLGGRASSVS
+381 RIVDL
-391 HRPTARTFTKF
+391 
-402 NYQTGEKE
+402 QTGKRKYITKDEF
-410 EISREEWNAAKAEY
+410 AKIRDAY
-424 DAALEELKAAG
+424 DAAIAELKAAG
-435 VSKEDIERMISSVQ
+435 ASQNDIDRMLTAVRYSV
-449 YSIDEIAAAKSS
+449 DRVAAAGDSTE
-461 VDTAA
+461 TAKQSLKYP
-466 FAIQNPGAST
+466 ITMST
-476 LSSAASVITS
+476 VSVIMN

-497 TARAIG
+497 AARAAG
-503 NIGRADGYKKPMN
+503 NIGRADGYEKPMN
-516 INGAAYA
+516 INDAAHA
-523 PTRMT
+523 PVRAT

-566 SVLGNAGGAA
+566 SVLGNVGGAA

-638 NIVKSTVVN
+638 NIIKSTVVN

-656 ANIAADCI
+656 ANILADTI

-672 AEAFNA
+672 AEAYRSYLA
-678 YINAGKSEDE
+678 AGKNEKE
-688 AARLAVWDMIKQVS
+688 ADRLAKQDMAKQIG

-709 VQGFFMGGIGTTWG
+709 VQGFFMGGIGSAWG

-728 DANRAAGAYFTDE
+728 DANRAAGSYFADE

-747 ENRNALIGE
+747 ENRNALIVE
-756 GLASGNEEIRAY
+756 GLASENEEIRAY
-768 AGTLEDKRTMSRA
+768 AGTLEDKRTMSQA
-781 EAGQLYRMLV
+781 EAGQLYRMLA
-791 AETQGNY
+791 AESQGNY
-798 AEEKVRTDAPA
+798 NEVKAQTESEEEQAVSAETNTDAQQNEP
-809 QATDSRSAA
+809 R
-818 EVFNDANSTDR
+818 
-829 AGAVSL
+829 
-835 LRASIPT
+835 
-842 ISGMKSVASISG
+842 
-854 LEIPKGGRA
+854 
-863 TERLLAFAEKIGNA
+863 TE
-877 VTRGGFGTVLF
+877 
-888 SKTRLKNSVV
+888 
-898 GHGASESKIE
+898 
-908 LFAAV
+908 
-913 PFVISDGVQI
+913 
-923 SKSENWKGRGY
+923 
-934 DSYVFAAPVD
+934 
-944 YKEKRVYVTAIVTRG
+944 AI
-959 ADNRY
+959 
-964 YLHEAVDSEGN
+964 
-975 LLYGHEES
+975 
-983 PALPS
+983 
-988 DRSAEGQN
+988 
-996 TVANAGLSDSAK
+996 
-1008 GSDHELTNSQPL
+1008 
-1020 QITPEATIPYSTD
+1020 
-1033 TDSIAQTAADSQV
+1033 
-1046 FPDFSDRSLDEPIS
+1046 DFSDRSPDEPIS
-1060 ETEFRAAY
+1060 EAEFRAAY
-1068 AARVAREAAAERA
+1068 AARIEREAAAERA
-1081 KTQADTDLGNMLSG
+1081 KAQADTVLGNMLSG
-1095 ELTNG
+1095 DLTND
-1100 RADEIAKSQSLAN
+1100 RADEIAKSQSLVT
-1113 AFEALTGE
+1113 AFETLTGE

-1131 KQLKAMQTFAT
+1131 KQLKGMQTFAT

-1150 DARMTALKTADTRE
+1150 DARMEALGAADTRE
-1164 KMRAAVGTAG
+1164 KMRTAVGTAG

-1179 AGYAAGVA
+1179 AGYDAGVA
-1187 AYKLRGFAGDAL
+1187 EYKLRGFAGDSL
-1199 LAPSELYNANFGAYY
+1199 LSPSELYNANFGAYY
-1214 RQGYQGDAFDFSGN
+1214 RQGYQGNAFDFMDN
-1228 AVIGEADAR
+1228 AAIGEADAR
-1237 RIFEA
+1237 RIYEA

-1254 AAERSA
+1254 ATERSA

-1267 EEGATARRLSQV
+1267 EKGATAKRLSQV

-1287 DADADFHGCTIDGVI
+1287 DAGADFHGCTIDGVI

-1317 HEYTHLLESKGLY
+1317 HEYTHLLEGKGLY
-1330 KKLRDFVFDTLA
+1330 KKLRDFVFGTLA

-1352 AAKRA
+1352 AAKRV

-1367 EKVDREIVAE
+1367 AQIDREIVAE

-1406 DTLRGLVEK
+1406 DTLRGLIEK
-1415 VKAALHIGDADAEQ
+1415 VKAALHIGNADAEQ

-1443 IRSEEV
+1443 IRSEETSEAADGIAFAFV
-1449 AEKTAVSFDLEQA
+1449 GKNKNGIRKYETDFPADMPQAERERLFKVRLATI
-1462 AFEKQLDDWKDGL
+1462 
-1475 GKKYG
+1475 
-1480 SYNGTY
+1480 
-1486 FNLGTTPSVLVK
+1486 FNLGAVELKTDVK
-1498 HGAKQVPVIMYE
+1498 
-1510 DCLVKITGGKHSI
+1510 KIKVQADRITYKKNIYGDVGGIDSI
-1523 SLDEIK
+1523 SAK
-1529 KLPEQLNDPI
+1529 VN
-1539 LLFKGSVPDSF
+1539 
-1550 VALTEM
+1550 ALY
-1556 ETKAGHD
+1556 D
-1563 VVVAVH
+1563 
-1569 INRYLNRTVV
+1569 
-1579 NKIASMYSKS
+1579 
-1589 TESGVNR
+1589 
-1596 IAQYISAQIE
+1596 
-1606 SGNLVDAS
+1606 LVDILETS
-1614 AKKAP
+1614 AFKSAAMEPSFANENVVPKNLAHKGVKYWYKFENHIILDGVPYKVVFNIRDKGKEQYQYLIEFDEETAQNSNKKR
-1619 TWFTSRGLQLPKLV
+1619 TSANDTAADGQLRAFMQKSS
-1633 QTIIDADTTVS
+1633 DTTIS
-1644 QNNSGVNSKYTQNS
+1644 QKNSGVNSKYTQNS
-1658 KNDAGID
+1658 KKDADAGE
-1665 GFSVGG
+1665 FSVGG
-1671 VNAKTAEVGRLADA
+1671 IKAKTADVGRLADA

-1720 MRFINHREES
+1720 MHFINHREES

-1743 ALFAAYPELRNYT
+1743 ALFAAYPELRDYT
-1756 VLNFGIADGVEAT
+1756 VLNFGISDDVEAA
-1769 FYPGLNRITLDPQLN
+1769 FYPGLNRITLDPRLS

-1794 EIQHAIQVIEGFA
+1794 EIQHAIQLIEGFSVGA
-1807 AGSSTDYWQDAF
+1807 TTDYWRGSLK
-1819 VTDAEKRTE
+1819 TAEEKQ
-1828 RHLQEL
+1828 LEL
-1834 AWKNHQLAEDMYKLL
+1834 RLRDFAAPDIFFEADMRKLL
-1849 RDTPDARRDAL
+1849 EGTPTAERDAAQMALEKHYGEAPVREYVDLYNRLRDL
-1860 RATFVQRHGEKAV
+1860 RAE
-1873 REFTDTYNHLLDLQ
+1873 REQD
-1887 KQRTM
+1887 
-1892 RAERAYRDT
+1892 AERAYRNT
-1901 AGEIEAADVA
+1901 AGEIEAVDVA

-1917 AKQRAE
+1917 ERQRAE

-1944 KARQTDSEGIMKLDD
+1944 EARKAISDFVDE
-1959 ANIDKTKEKMTWLEA
+1959 AIDNKGRTEEER
-1974 NDLLEKQQGLSY
+1974 NQI
-1986 RFYASDDPMSRAGY
+1986 RISRAPQNIVDDVYRASAGKINISGKY
-2000 AMFADDH
+2000 FALEGSKLYHEYIRHSDQDTEHARGQVALSLEDIKKAAEIFYSPDIVECIFADTDNPTQQQSFALAK
-2007 EQNGSA
+2007 EAEDGSH
-2013 YGGDKP
+2013 YVLVVESVGGKRNPNIVPAEMLKIKP
-2019 RAFSVREDDL
+2019 
-2029 TPVWELSEKI
+2029 EKWNRYI
-2039 AEARHETDE
+2039 GAGKS
-2048 HTPWILED
+2048 I
-2056 YAELSD
+2056 
-2062 EDFADMFNPSDI
+2062 ADM
-2074 VDSAYAWDNEEL
+2074 VYANETTKRAAIKNNADNINNRV
-2086 TEWFYNHVAEPNKIG
+2086 TVARLSVQNAQP
-2101 GVKTSDGA
+2101 
-2109 IVFDKDLIR
+2109 
-2118 RNIPAEIAYTQASS
+2118 ASS
-2132 NEEFLAKYG
+2132 TFSSV
-2141 DDTEADPDI
+2141 ADSTVSQKD
-2150 RFSAA
+2150 R
-2155 YENAEANNDIL
+2155 D
-2166 ALVNKIKSGE
+2166 VNS
-2176 FKDND
+2176 
-2181 RANLG
+2181 
-2186 IVTDELAARIAAI
+2186 
-2199 THIDVAGYKV
+2199 Y
-2209 VIEARMLKHILKD
+2209 
-2222 HGAEGYAN
+2222 
-2230 RSMQKDADI
+2230 SMQ
-2239 AKMQYAL
+2239 
-2246 SDPDDMS
+2246 
-2253 YSGKTTAYSYMKEG
+2253 
-2267 YNRTAPTILYEKSVG
+2267 
-2282 DNSYY
+2282 
-2287 VVQAVPETKAKTLYV
+2287 
-2302 VSAFIGEKGYKNRA
+2302 
-2316 GQPADIARTGNPDAT
+2316 NPG
-2331 PANAADHAPKKSI
+2331 
-2344 SNSVE
+2344 
-2349 NVNTLLKNDAET
+2349 NDAEL
-2361 DADIRFSVGDGQTDA
+2361 DEDIRFSVGGEQTDA
-2376 DAEVSGTDKRFAPV
+2376 DADTEVSDADKRFAPV
-2390 ESAIKLLQGGADLWR
+2390 ESAIKLLKGGADLWR

-2417 ALRMATSGESDTAI
+2417 ALRMATSGESDAAI

-2450 WFDAH
+2450 WFDTH

-2470 LGTVDEQLLGLAPEE
+2470 LGTVDEQMLGLAPEE

-2494 DSAKLPA
+2494 DSAKLPNDA
-2501 DTDAARVRQTAANL
+2501 DAARVRQTAANL

-2576 VTRLT
+2576 ITRLT

-2684 AHAAHPSPAERADA
+2684 ASAAHPTTAERADA

-2753 AQNIFKVSI
+2753 AQNIFKTSI

-2787 GEEVGRY
+2787 GEEIGRY
-2794 LNETIFEKVVENEA
+2794 LNETILEKVVENEA

-2817 IDKIRKLKLTKLES
+2817 IDKIRKLELTKLES

-2868 TVFREC
+2868 TVFRAC

-2967 GGFDSYI
+2967 GGLDSYI

-3062 KQTSF
+3062 KQSRA
-3067 DRAFEYN
+3067 DREMEALF
-3074 IGRKTLN
+3074 GRRVLN
-3081 LGKRL
+3081 LGKKLNNIYASAVISGNISSALKQGVQIPFATIECGRL
-3086 NNTYSAAVIVGNLSS
+3086 NMVR
-3101 AFNQTVQLP
+3101 
-3110 FALTECGIRNMTR
+3110 ALI
-3123 AFVDMLP
+3123 DMLP
-3130 GSDRLNKT
+3130 GNNRLNKT

-3158 ERAWNEKV
+3158 ELTLREKGRAL
-3166 TAAGGKFFESVDMTV
+3166 GGYFFEKTDIFV

-3187 AKYYQVTEANPN
+3187 AKFFEVIHSNPS
-3199 IGFDAAV
+3199 ISFDEAV

-3223 SKPVLFNQ
+3223 SKPVLFNA
-3231 KNVITR
+3231 KNVIYR
-3237 TLTAFQLEQL
+3237 TATAFQLENL
-3247 NFAEYVARDVPA
+3247 NIVEYAIHDIPE
-3259 KYRAY
+3259 KYRQY
-3264 YKAHGTHAT
+3264 GKIHG
-3273 VRKIARELISAL
+3273 VFRMRVKILRDLLSAL
-3285 INVFV
+3285 VEVFLW
-3290 FNRLAELLYGQTPAA
+3290 NRLYQMLLGQTPVP
-3305 GDALGILVDSLGAG
+3305 GDMIGILADSLGAG
-3319 WNLTGNDFLL
+3319 WNLTGNEYLL
-3329 TLADDLCRTM
+3329 SLIDDLLDAIAGKRM
-3339 TGERKLGTR
+3339 LGTENRR
-3348 ARGDFSVQSALG
+3348 ANEKFNGWEALNQAKSDILDDIPIASNVFSMLGWSDGKLALPKFGAPGKVLDDAKNGDFNAKKIWGYLFQ
-3360 EFGDEVGDDVPLV
+3360 D
-3373 NNILA
+3373 
-3378 MLGVT
+3378 
-3383 NSKLPLPQVK
+3383 
-3393 AVTKAASGDFKGAAA
+3393 AA
-3408 QIPSDLATWVP
+3408 QWFPGGTQLNKS
-3419 FGSQVKKTARGVKL
+3419 KRGIEL
-3433 IADKGMYSSSGKLM
+3433 IQNKGMYSSSGKLM
-3447 FASDMNVWDSIRAVL
+3447 FASDMNMWDSIRAVL

-3477 GRYLSAEETEL
+3477 GRYLSTEETEL
-3488 WQQMRAAGGKPEES
+3488 WQQMRETGGKPEES

-3513 AAVRE
+3513 KAVRDSYTEKLRIAEEAVSE
-3518 DDPDAPS
+3518 DLPKEQKREKEQEYSELREEAS
-3525 AEVKA
+3525 AASKA
-3530 AKVEKIDD
+3530 AKVEKIDE

-3579 FMSGFVLREKV
+3579 FMSGFVLQEKV

-3646 DSEGKVGT
+3646 GREEEKITS

-3704 AATHGITSDKDRAG
+3704 AATRGITSDKDRAG

-3726 RKMKKAI
+3726 RKTKKAI
-3733 DAAVPDA
+3733 DTAVPDT

>member
-1 MPKYRTYDDVPV
+1 M
-13 KKKYKTYDDVKVKT
+13 
-27 HWEEDAS
+27 
-34 QPLDGDSA
+34 
-42 ANNPIAPAL
+42 
-51 ILAKRDGNV
+51 
-60 AAAKELLDNA
+60 
-70 PYVQAGRDGINS
+70 
-82 YADAV
+82 
-87 AEIERQD
+87 
-94 DAAKAAAVQ
+94 
-103 ATMQPMGYGG
+103 
-113 LSKAL
+113 
-118 RDGSMPKKKNTKVK
+118 
-132 ETRREGNPKYN
+132 
-143 DDYVPGVNYP
+143 
-153 KFRPYDDVE
+153 
-162 KELADVQ
+162 
-169 ARRDTDFNTRFP
+169 
-181 EAKALVQRSIG
+181 
-192 GKDADADRQLRE
+192 
-204 LAQQYADENAAYDA
+204 
-218 RIAELKKES
+218 
-227 KDSKNKT
+227 
-234 VLQRRERAATAAKNN
+234 
-249 ANARYDSA
+249 
-257 AFADLNVKI
+257 
-266 SATESDT
+266 
-273 QKRTS
+273 
-278 EYDMQLEKL
+278 
-287 RAERDSVA
+287 
-295 KQRDALYSGAQNHSM
+295 
-310 DAETEYRFYATNQRG
+310 
-325 YELHL
+325 
-330 KVKQLDKQIADTEKK
+330 
-345 RAQAINVG
+345 
-353 ESEIY
+353 
-358 RLRGAQTLATLPEAS
+358 
-373 RRAILIGA
+373 
-381 GLGGRASSVS
+381 
-391 HRPTARTFTKF
+391 
-402 NYQTGEKE
+402 
-410 EISREEWNAAKAEY
+410 
-424 DAALEELKAAG
+424 
-435 VSKEDIERMISSVQ
+435 
-449 YSIDEIAAAKSS
+449 
-461 VDTAA
+461 
-466 FAIQNPGAST
+466 
-476 LSSAASVITS
+476 
-486 LSSGLFAGVGE
+486 
-497 TARAIG
+497 
-503 NIGRADGYKKPMN
+503 
-516 INGAAYA
+516 
-523 PTRMT
+523 
-528 NDIRG
+528 
-533 TIAERIEEGNGFGG
+533 
-547 KVGSFAYQTLM
+547 
-558 STADSVVA
+558 
-566 SVLGNAGGAA
+566 
-576 AIGGSAFASA
+576 
-586 IVDAKESGV
+586 
-595 SDEQALMTGICAGIF
+595 
-610 ETLFERVSIGNFNK
+610 
-624 LKEVPPATLRDVAL
+624 
-638 NIVKSTVVN
+638 
-647 ASEEGATEI
+647 
-656 ANIAADCI
+656 
-664 INGDYSGY
+664 
-672 AEAFNA
+672 
-678 YINAGKSEDE
+678 
-688 AARLAVWDMIKQVS
+688 
-702 MAAFGGA
+702 
-709 VQGFFMGGIGTTWG
+709 
-723 YFGNR
+723 
-728 DANRAAGAYFTDE
+728 
-741 NGRINA
+741 
-747 ENRNALIGE
+747 
-756 GLASGNEEIRAY
+756 
-768 AGTLEDKRTMSRA
+768 
-781 EAGQLYRMLV
+781 
-791 AETQGNY
+791 
-798 AEEKVRTDAPA
+798 
-809 QATDSRSAA
+809 
-818 EVFNDANSTDR
+818 
-829 AGAVSL
+829 
-835 LRASIPT
+835 
-842 ISGMKSVASISG
+842 
-854 LEIPKGGRA
+854 
-863 TERLLAFAEKIGNA
+863 
-877 VTRGGFGTVLF
+877 
-888 SKTRLKNSVV
+888 
-898 GHGASESKIE
+898 
-908 LFAAV
+908 
-913 PFVISDGVQI
+913 
-923 SKSENWKGRGY
+923 
-934 DSYVFAAPVD
+934 
-944 YKEKRVYVTAIVTRG
+944 
-959 ADNRY
+959 
-964 YLHEAVDSEGN
+964 
-975 LLYGHEES
+975 
-983 PALPS
+983 
-988 DRSAEGQN
+988 
-996 TVANAGLSDSAK
+996 
-1008 GSDHELTNSQPL
+1008 
-1020 QITPEATIPYSTD
+1020 
-1033 TDSIAQTAADSQV
+1033 
-1046 FPDFSDRSLDEPIS
+1046 
-1060 ETEFRAAY
+1060 
-1068 AARVAREAAAERA
+1068 
-1081 KTQADTDLGNMLSG
+1081 
-1095 ELTNG
+1095 
-1100 RADEIAKSQSLAN
+1100 
-1113 AFEALTGE
+1113 
-1121 KLTGTLAEKR
+1121 
-1131 KQLKAMQTFAT
+1131 
-1142 EKLRDARA
+1142 
-1150 DARMTALKTADTRE
+1150 
-1164 KMRAAVGTAG
+1164 
-1174 QAVYD
+1174 
-1179 AGYAAGVA
+1179 
-1187 AYKLRGFAGDAL
+1187 
-1199 LAPSELYNANFGAYY
+1199 
-1214 RQGYQGDAFDFSGN
+1214 
-1228 AVIGEADAR
+1228 
-1237 RIFEA
+1237 
-1242 GRRDAKADTYLN
+1242 
-1254 AAERSA
+1254 
-1260 FEHGVSA
+1260 
-1267 EEGATARRLSQV
+1267 

-1287 DADADFHGCTIDGVI
+1287 DADEDFHGCTIDGVI

-1308 ERSVLATVA
+1308 DRSVLATVA

-1367 EKVDREIVAE
+1367 AKVDREIVAE

-1406 DTLRGLVEK
+1406 DTLRGLIEK
-1415 VKAALHIGDADAEQ
+1415 VKAALHIGNADAEQ

-1443 IRSEEV
+1443 IRSEEAATDADGIAFAFV
-1449 AEKTAVSFDLEQA
+1449 GKNKNGIRKYETDFPADMPMAERERLFKERLATI
-1462 AFEKQLDDWKDGL
+1462 
-1475 GKKYG
+1475 
-1480 SYNGTY
+1480 
-1486 FNLGTTPSVLVK
+1486 FNLGAVELKTDVK
-1498 HGAKQVPVIMYE
+1498 
-1510 DCLVKITGGKHSI
+1510 KIKVQADRITYKKNLYGDIGGIGSI
-1523 SLDEIK
+1523 SAK
-1529 KLPEQLNDPI
+1529 VN
-1539 LLFKGSVPDSF
+1539 
-1550 VALTEM
+1550 ALY
-1556 ETKAGHD
+1556 D
-1563 VVVAVH
+1563 
-1569 INRYLNRTVV
+1569 
-1579 NKIASMYSKS
+1579 
-1589 TESGVNR
+1589 
-1596 IAQYISAQIE
+1596 
-1606 SGNLVDAS
+1606 LVDILETSVFKS
-1614 AKKAP
+1614 AGMEPSFANENVVPKNPAHKGVKYWYKFENHIILDGVPYKVVFNIRDKGKEQYQYLIEFDEETAQNNNKKK
-1619 TWFTSRGLQLPKLV
+1619 TSANDTAADGQLRAFMQKSS
-1633 QTIIDADTTVS
+1633 DTTVS
-1644 QNNSGVNSKYTQNS
+1644 QNGSGVNSKYTQNS
-1658 KNDAGID
+1658 KKDADIG

-1691 GADSETVRR
+1691 GVDSETVRR

-1929 RTNVRFSNEHPMFTM
+1929 REDVRFSNEHPMFTM
-1944 KARQTDSEGIMKLDD
+1944 EARQTDADITVDDLQAIRAIGRKSINDFTSDDVRATEKWARKFYRELGTKSPFFRAWFGDWRAKDTSTTNVVSVPTIDISQAALEKGDYFINDTGWTVYAGKTLNDDTRHHSGGNRVNVKSLNAINAILDNAILLETVASEPNTNKKSANTAFLHKLYTPITYDGKPYIAVSTVEEYYNETNGSVSRRAYNLKAIKIEPAGGQLGISSSSSRPDTSSTISISDLYALVKQYDKDFKPKAVNPALLNEDGTPKVVYHGTNSEAFTVFDSDKSGRVKKNVLGDGYYFAAEEESATHYGEHVMPVYLDIKNPYKVYARDGGMRAQMAEDFNMD
-1959 ANIDKTKEKMTWLEA
+1959 ANAISRGDIQSILKA
-1974 NDLLEKQQGLSY
+1974 NGYDGVLLYSSK
-1986 RFYASDDPMSRAGY
+1986 YA
-2000 AMFADDH
+2000 AD
-2007 EQNGSA
+2007 
-2013 YGGDKP
+2013 GD
-2019 RAFSVREDDL
+2019 FSTAV
-2029 TPVWELSEKI
+2029 
-2039 AEARHETDE
+2039 
-2048 HTPWILED
+2048 
-2056 YAELSD
+2056 
-2062 EDFADMFNPSDI
+2062 
-2074 VDSAYAWDNEEL
+2074 
-2086 TEWFYNHVAEPNKIG
+2086 
-2101 GVKTSDGA
+2101 
-2109 IVFDKDLIR
+2109 VFD
-2118 RNIPAEIAYTQASS
+2118 NTQ
-2132 NEEFLAKYG
+2132 
-2141 DDTEADPDI
+2141 
-2150 RFSAA
+2150 
-2155 YENAEANNDIL
+2155 
-2166 ALVNKIKSGE
+2166 IKSAT
-2176 FKDND
+2176 DNVGTFD
-2181 RANLG
+2181 R
-2186 IVTDELAARIAAI
+2186 E
-2199 THIDVAGYKV
+2199 
-2209 VIEARMLKHILKD
+2209 
-2222 HGAEGYAN
+2222 
-2230 RSMQKDADI
+2230 
-2239 AKMQYAL
+2239 
-2246 SDPDDMS
+2246 
-2253 YSGKTTAYSYMKEG
+2253 
-2267 YNRTAPTILYEKSVG
+2267 
-2282 DNSYY
+2282 
-2287 VVQAVPETKAKTLYV
+2287 
-2302 VSAFIGEKGYKNRA
+2302 
-2316 GQPADIARTGNPDAT
+2316 NP
-2331 PANAADHAPKKSI
+2331 
-2344 SNSVE
+2344 
-2349 NVNTLLKNDAET
+2349 
-2361 DADIRFSVGDGQTDA
+2361 DIRFSVGDGQTDA
-2376 DAEVSGTDKRFAPV
+2376 DAEVSDADKRFAPV

-2470 LGTVDEQLLGLAPEE
+2470 LGTVDEQLLGLTPEE

-2501 DTDAARVRQTAANL
+2501 DADAARVRQAAANL
-2515 HRGLRPTAAEFAE
+2515 HRGLRPTATEFAE
-2528 DRKTAA
+2528 GRKTAA

-2558 LLADIADVL
+2558 LLTDIADVL
-2567 EKKKVRAET
+2567 EKKKVSAEII
-2576 VTRLT
+2576 TRLT
-2581 AQVRGEN
+2581 AQVRSEN
-2588 GAWETD
+2588 GTWVTD

-2632 QYGHKETYALDKL
+2632 QYGHREIYALDKL
-2645 GVQIQ
+2645 GVQIE
-2650 NPIVDIAKY
+2650 NPIVDISQY

-2684 AHAAHPSPAERADA
+2684 ASAAHPTTAERADA

-2753 AQNIFKVSI
+2753 AQNIFKMSI

-3166 TAAGGKFFESVDMTV
+3166 TAAGGKFFESVDMAV

-3223 SKPVLFNQ
+3223 AKPVLFNQ

-3237 TLTAFQLEQL
+3237 TLAAFQLEQL

-3447 FASDMNVWDSIRAVL
+3447 FASDMNMWDSIRAVL
-3462 FGPTANEE
+3462 FGPMANEE

-3477 GRYLSAEETEL
+3477 GRYLSAEETAL
-3488 WQQMRAAGGKPEES
+3488 WQQMRAAGGKPKES
-3502 FNALQDVYNAG
+3502 FDALQDVYNAG

-3566 EVTLQVDHMKVYR
+3566 EVTLQVDHMKVYS

-3636 DIYKVLAASY
+3636 DIYKVIAASY
-3646 DSEGKVGT
+3646 GREEEKITS

-3704 AATHGITSDKDRAG
+3704 AATRGITSDKDKAG

>member
-1 MPKYRTYDDVPV
+1 MFEKAAETYKKKNDMYSGMFQKAAQAYQAKKREDDVPQPS
-13 KKKYKTYDDVKVKT
+13 DDDT
-27 HWEEDAS
+27 
-34 QPLDGDSA
+34 A
-42 ANNPIAPAL
+42 ANNPAVPI
-51 ILAKRDGNV
+51 
-60 AAAKELLDNA
+60 NA
-70 PYVQAGRDGINS
+70 
-82 YADAV
+82 YADAG

-94 DAAKAAAVQ
+94 AAAKAAAVQ

-118 RDGSMPKKKNTKVK
+118 RDGSMPKKKNAKVK

-143 DDYVPGVNYP
+143 DDYVPDVDYP

-169 ARRDTDFNTRFP
+169 ARRDTDFNARFP
-181 EAKALVQRSIG
+181 EAGELVQRSIG
-192 GKDADADRQLRE
+192 GKDTDADRQLWE

-218 RIAELKKES
+218 RIAELKKEA

-234 VLQRRERAATAAKNN
+234 VLQRRERAAKQIVDTEQTRFSSPELRTIDEKIKN
-249 ANARYDSA
+249 AEAELSA
-257 AFADLNVKI
+257 AESAQMTVEDAERALREYEDELRANGVSEQYFGEDSRYIELAQAAGNAKK
-266 SATESDT
+266 SATA
-273 QKRTS
+273 QKNT
-278 EYDMQLEKL
+278 
-287 RAERDSVA
+287 A
-295 KQRDALYSGAQNHSM
+295 DANLYA
-310 DAETEYRFYATNQRG
+310 
-325 YELHL
+325 
-330 KVKQLDKQIADTEKK
+330 
-345 RAQAINVG
+345 
-353 ESEIY
+353 
-358 RLRGAQTLATLPEAS
+358 LRGAKTLATLPEAS
-373 RRAILIGA
+373 RDAIFQYVACDNTGVIDTRSFSGA
-381 GLGGRASSVS
+381 RIVDL
-391 HRPTARTFTKF
+391 
-402 NYQTGEKE
+402 QTGKRKYITKDEF
-410 EISREEWNAAKAEY
+410 AKIRDAY
-424 DAALEELKAAG
+424 DAAIAELKAA
-435 VSKEDIERMISSVQ
+435 SASQNDIDRMLTAVRYSV
-449 YSIDEIAAAKSS
+449 DRVAAAGDSTE
-461 VDTAA
+461 TAKQSLKYP
-466 FAIQNPGAST
+466 ITMST
-476 LSSAASVITS
+476 VSVIMN

-497 TARAIG
+497 AARATG
-503 NIGRADGYKKPMN
+503 NIGRADGYEKPMN
-516 INGAAYA
+516 INDAAYA
-523 PTRMT
+523 PVRAT

-566 SVLGNAGGAA
+566 SVLGNVGGAA

-672 AEAFNA
+672 AKTYQSYLA
-678 YINAGKSEDE
+678 AGKSEKE
-688 AARLAVWDMIKQVS
+688 AERLAKQDMIKQVG

-747 ENRNALIGE
+747 DNRNALIGE

-768 AGTLEDKRTMSRA
+768 AGTLEDKRTMSQA
-781 EAGQLYRMLV
+781 EAGQLYRMLA
-791 AETQGNY
+791 AESQGNY
-798 AEEKVRTDAPA
+798 NEVKAQTESEEE
-809 QATDSRSAA
+809 Q
-818 EVFNDANSTDR
+818 
-829 AGAVSL
+829 AVS
-835 LRASIPT
+835 
-842 ISGMKSVASISG
+842 
-854 LEIPKGGRA
+854 
-863 TERLLAFAEKIGNA
+863 AE
-877 VTRGGFGTVLF
+877 TT
-888 SKTRLKNSVV
+888 
-898 GHGASESKIE
+898 
-908 LFAAV
+908 
-913 PFVISDGVQI
+913 
-923 SKSENWKGRGY
+923 
-934 DSYVFAAPVD
+934 
-944 YKEKRVYVTAIVTRG
+944 
-959 ADNRY
+959 
-964 YLHEAVDSEGN
+964 
-975 LLYGHEES
+975 
-983 PALPS
+983 
-988 DRSAEGQN
+988 
-996 TVANAGLSDSAK
+996 
-1008 GSDHELTNSQPL
+1008 
-1020 QITPEATIPYSTD
+1020 
-1033 TDSIAQTAADSQV
+1033 TAAQQSE
-1046 FPDFSDRSLDEPIS
+1046 PRAETTDFSDRSPDEPIS
-1060 ETEFRAAY
+1060 EAEFRAAY
-1068 AARVAREAAAERA
+1068 AARIAREAAAERA
-1081 KTQADTDLGNMLSG
+1081 KAQTDTALGNMLSG
-1095 ELTNG
+1095 DLTND
-1100 RADEIAKSQSLAN
+1100 RADEIAKSQSLVT
-1113 AFEALTGE
+1113 AFETLTGE

-1164 KMRAAVGTAG
+1164 KMRTAVGTAG
-1174 QAVYD
+1174 QAAYD
-1179 AGYAAGVA
+1179 AGYDAGVA
-1187 AYKLRGFAGDAL
+1187 EYKLRGFAGDSL
-1199 LAPSELYNANFGAYY
+1199 LSPSELYNANFGAYY
-1214 RQGYQGDAFDFSGN
+1214 RQGYQGNAFDFLDN
-1228 AVIGEADAR
+1228 AAIGEADAR
-1237 RIFEA
+1237 RIYEA

-1267 EEGATARRLSQV
+1267 EKGATVKRLSQV

-1317 HEYTHLLESKGLY
+1317 HEYTHLLEGKGLY

-1367 EKVDREIVAE
+1367 AQIDREIVAE

-1387 QVMREVVRREGKSF
+1387 QVMRAVVRREGKSF

-1406 DTLRGLVEK
+1406 DTLRGLIEK
-1415 VKAALHIGDADAEQ
+1415 IKAALHIGDADAEQ

-1443 IRSEEV
+1443 IRSEEAATDAV
-1449 AEKTAVSFDLEQA
+1449 AVTFSMVGKNKNGIEVYETSDAV
-1462 AFEKQLDDWKDGL
+1462 
-1475 GKKYG
+1475 KKL
-1480 SYNGTY
+1480 SYNERKALFLEVMKNQYRGRTARFVRNGHTY
-1486 FNLGTTPSVLVK
+1486 YALFSDGDMRKNIYGDKRSDTRGWKAKITAGADGDIFNLVEN
-1498 HGAKQVPVIMYE
+1498 AAY
-1510 DCLVKITGGKHSI
+1510 
-1523 SLDEIK
+1523 
-1529 KLPEQLNDPI
+1529 N
-1539 LLFKGSVPDSF
+1539 GSM
-1550 VALTEM
+1550 A
-1556 ETKAGHD
+1556 
-1563 VVVAVH
+1563 
-1569 INRYLNRTVV
+1569 
-1579 NKIASMYSKS
+1579 
-1589 TESGVNR
+1589 ESG
-1596 IAQYISAQIE
+1596 
-1606 SGNLVDAS
+1606 
-1614 AKKAP
+1614 K
-1619 TWFTSRGLQLPKLV
+1619 
-1633 QTIIDADTTVS
+1633 
-1644 QNNSGVNSKYTQNS
+1644 NNSAHRSVHHWDYFIKTVQIDGRLYDLTANVRKTDSGEFVYFLQFNENKKTEAAPLLRATNGSFNRMLTASDDTSLSQDSPDVNSHSMQNS
-1658 KNDAGID
+1658 KNDADID

-1720 MRFINHREES
+1720 MHFINHREKS

-1743 ALFAAYPELRNYT
+1743 ALFAAYPELRDYT
-1756 VLNFGIADGVEAT
+1756 VLNFGISDDVEAA
-1769 FYPGLNRITLDPQLN
+1769 FYPGLNRITLDPQLS

-1794 EIQHAIQVIEGFA
+1794 EIQHAIQLIEGFT
-1807 AGSSTDYWQDAF
+1807 AGATTDYWRGSLKTAEEKQLELRLRDFDAPDIF
-1819 VTDAEKRTE
+1819 FEADMRKLLEGTPAAERDAAQTALEKRYGE
-1828 RHLQEL
+1828 APIREYVDLY
-1834 AWKNHQLAEDMYKLL
+1834 NRL
-1849 RDTPDARRDAL
+1849 RDL
-1860 RATFVQRHGEKAV
+1860 RAE
-1873 REFTDTYNHLLDLQ
+1873 REQD
-1887 KQRTM
+1887 
-1892 RAERAYRDT
+1892 AERAYRNT
-1901 AGEIEAADVA
+1901 AGEIEAVDVA

-1944 KARQTDSEGIMKLDD
+1944 EARQTDENISADDLQAIRAIGRKSINAFTSDDVRATEKWARKFYRELGTKSPFFRAWFGDWRAADEKPVGIAEIPAYIGTNDARKKNRGIVVNADTEWAIHISREGETNTISHSGADRLSERGLSGIRQLVEKAVLLDSEVHEHHSNN
-1959 ANIDKTKEKMTWLEA
+1959 AA
-1974 NDLLEKQQGLSY
+1974 NDLISFDHKLYALGQNQNRIELYKITVEEYFQSKREPGNKRFHNLKYIEK
-1986 RFYASDDPMSRAGY
+1986 
-2000 AMFADDH
+2000 
-2007 EQNGSA
+2007 
-2013 YGGDKP
+2013 
-2019 RAFSVREDDL
+2019 
-2029 TPVWELSEKI
+2029 
-2039 AEARHETDE
+2039 
-2048 HTPWILED
+2048 
-2056 YAELSD
+2056 
-2062 EDFADMFNPSDI
+2062 
-2074 VDSAYAWDNEEL
+2074 
-2086 TEWFYNHVAEPNKIG
+2086 VAEIPADALAAKHRSG
-2101 GVKTSDGA
+2101 GSTKGKSATEYRVADIFEFVKR
-2109 IVFDKDLIR
+2109 FDKDF
-2118 RNIPAEIAYTQASS
+2118 PAGKAVNPALLNEDGTPKVVYHGTNSEAFTVFDSDKSGRAKKNVLGDGYYFAAEEESATHYGEHVMPVYLDIKNPYKVYAREGGMRAQMAEDFNMDANAISRGDIQSILKANGYDGVLLYSSKYAADGDFSTAVVFDNTQ
-2132 NEEFLAKYG
+2132 
-2141 DDTEADPDI
+2141 
-2150 RFSAA
+2150 
-2155 YENAEANNDIL
+2155 
-2166 ALVNKIKSGE
+2166 IKSAT
-2176 FKDND
+2176 DNVGTFD
-2181 RANLG
+2181 R
-2186 IVTDELAARIAAI
+2186 E
-2199 THIDVAGYKV
+2199 
-2209 VIEARMLKHILKD
+2209 
-2222 HGAEGYAN
+2222 
-2230 RSMQKDADI
+2230 
-2239 AKMQYAL
+2239 
-2246 SDPDDMS
+2246 
-2253 YSGKTTAYSYMKEG
+2253 
-2267 YNRTAPTILYEKSVG
+2267 
-2282 DNSYY
+2282 
-2287 VVQAVPETKAKTLYV
+2287 
-2302 VSAFIGEKGYKNRA
+2302 
-2316 GQPADIARTGNPDAT
+2316 NP
-2331 PANAADHAPKKSI
+2331 
-2344 SNSVE
+2344 
-2349 NVNTLLKNDAET
+2349 
-2361 DADIRFSVGDGQTDA
+2361 DIRFSVGDGQTDA
-2376 DAEVSGTDKRFAPV
+2376 DAEVSDTDKRFAPV

-2470 LGTVDEQLLGLAPEE
+2470 LCTVDEQLLGLAPEE

-2501 DTDAARVRQTAANL
+2501 DTDAARVRQTAERL
-2515 HRGLRPTAAEFAE
+2515 HRGLRPTATEFAE
-2528 DRKTAA
+2528 DRKAAA

-2576 VTRLT
+2576 ITRLT

-2632 QYGHKETYALDKL
+2632 QYGHRETYALDKL

-2684 AHAAHPSPAERADA
+2684 VSAAHPSPAERADA

-2753 AQNIFKVSI
+2753 AQSIFKMSI

-2817 IDKIRKLKLTKLES
+2817 IDKIRKLELTKLES

-3062 KQTSF
+3062 KQSSF

-3166 TAAGGKFFESVDMTV
+3166 TAAGGKFFETVDMAV

-3187 AKYYQVTEANPN
+3187 AKYYQVTETNPN
-3199 IGFDAAV
+3199 IGFDAAI

-3223 SKPVLFNQ
+3223 AKPVLFNQ

-3237 TLTAFQLEQL
+3237 TLAAFQLEQL

-3339 TGERKLGTR
+3339 TGERKLGTKE
-3348 ARGDFSVQSALG
+3348 RGDFSTQNALG
-3360 EFGDEVGDDVPLV
+3360 AFGDEVGDDVPLV

-3383 NSKLPLPQVK
+3383 NSKLPLPQIK

-3447 FASDMNVWDSIRAVL
+3447 FASDMNMWDSIRAVL

-3477 GRYLSAEETEL
+3477 GRYLSAEETAL

-3502 FNALQDVYNAG
+3502 FDALQDVYNAG

-3518 DDPDAPS
+3518 ADPDAPS

-3530 AKVEKIDD
+3530 AKVEKIDN

-3579 FMSGFVLREKV
+3579 FMSGFVLQEKV

-3646 DSEGKVGT
+3646 GREEEKITS
-3654 ADRATAIADSSL
+3654 ADRATAITDSSL

-3704 AATHGITSDKDRAG
+3704 AATRGITSDKDRAG

-3733 DAAVPDA
+3733 DAAAPDA

>member
-1 MPKYRTYDDVPV
+1 MKIATFDDVQV
-13 KKKYKTYDDVKVKT
+13 TKKRKYATFDDVEAARN
-27 HWEEDAS
+27 WEEDAS

-94 DAAKAAAVQ
+94 AAAKAAAVQ

-143 DDYVPGVNYP
+143 DDYVSGVDYP

-169 ARRDTDFNTRFP
+169 ARRDTDFNARFP
-181 EAKALVQRSIG
+181 EAGELVQRSIG
-192 GKDADADRQLRE
+192 GKDTDADRQLRE

-218 RIAELKKES
+218 RIAELKKEV

-234 VLQRRERAATAAKNN
+234 VLQRREQTAAQTVQAEKARYETPALRGIDDRISALESKLNRSADEEEAAFHKAYPRAAELWNAMESGTVPPGDGAAYLTEYAELQNKWEKQNTQDEAELYALRGAKTLAALSEEDRMAILNGVKARGELDGTRRGEFPAHYFDFSICAYKDISQEKYEEIRAAYDAAIRKLQASGASKADIRRMETALSQSIDAVV
-249 ANARYDSA
+249 A
-257 AFADLNVKI
+257 AG
-266 SATESDT
+266 
-273 QKRTS
+273 
-278 EYDMQLEKL
+278 
-287 RAERDSVA
+287 DSVA
-295 KQRDALYSGAQNHSM
+295 DANFALKYPVFASITSIP
-310 DAETEYRFYATNQRG
+310 TN
-325 YELHL
+325 L
-330 KVKQLDKQIADTEKK
+330 
-345 RAQAINVG
+345 
-353 ESEIY
+353 
-358 RLRGAQTLATLPEAS
+358 
-373 RRAILIGA
+373 
-381 GLGGRASSVS
+381 VS
-391 HRPTARTFTKF
+391 
-402 NYQTGEKE
+402 
-410 EISREEWNAAKAEY
+410 
-424 DAALEELKAAG
+424 G
-435 VSKEDIERMISSVQ
+435 VSV
-449 YSIDEIAAAKSS
+449 
-461 VDTAA
+461 
-466 FAIQNPGAST
+466 
-476 LSSAASVITS
+476 
-486 LSSGLFAGVGE
+486 GVGE
-497 TARAIG
+497 L
-503 NIGRADGYKKPMN
+503 GRAVGNAFRGEGYKAPMN

-523 PTRMT
+523 PVRAT

-547 KVGSFAYQTLM
+547 KAGSFVYQTLM

-638 NIVKSTVVN
+638 NILKSTGVN
-647 ASEEGATEI
+647 ASEEGFTEI

-672 AEAFNA
+672 AEAYNA
-678 YINAGKSEDE
+678 YINAGKNEFD
-688 AARLAVWDMIKQVS
+688 ATWLAIRDMAKQVG

-709 VQGFFMGGIGTTWG
+709 VQGGFMGGIGSIWG
-723 YFGNR
+723 YFNSL

-747 ENRNALIGE
+747 ENRNALIAE
-756 GLASGNEEIRAY
+756 GLASENEEIRAY
-768 AGTLEDKRTMSRA
+768 AGTLEDKRAMSQA

-791 AETQGNY
+791 AQTQGNY
-798 AEEKVRTDAPA
+798 NEVKGQAENGEEQAVSGETDATAQENTPA
-809 QATDSRSAA
+809 VVQQSEPR
-818 EVFNDANSTDR
+818 
-829 AGAVSL
+829 
-835 LRASIPT
+835 
-842 ISGMKSVASISG
+842 
-854 LEIPKGGRA
+854 
-863 TERLLAFAEKIGNA
+863 TE
-877 VTRGGFGTVLF
+877 T
-888 SKTRLKNSVV
+888 
-898 GHGASESKIE
+898 
-908 LFAAV
+908 
-913 PFVISDGVQI
+913 
-923 SKSENWKGRGY
+923 
-934 DSYVFAAPVD
+934 
-944 YKEKRVYVTAIVTRG
+944 
-959 ADNRY
+959 
-964 YLHEAVDSEGN
+964 
-975 LLYGHEES
+975 
-983 PALPS
+983 
-988 DRSAEGQN
+988 
-996 TVANAGLSDSAK
+996 
-1008 GSDHELTNSQPL
+1008 
-1020 QITPEATIPYSTD
+1020 
-1033 TDSIAQTAADSQV
+1033 
-1046 FPDFSDRSLDEPIS
+1046 PDFSDRSLDEPIS

-1131 KQLKAMQTFAT
+1131 KQLKAMQTFAA

-1179 AGYAAGVA
+1179 AGYDAGVA
-1187 AYKLRGFAGDAL
+1187 EYKLRGFAGDAL

-1214 RQGYQGDAFDFSGN
+1214 RQGYRGDAFDFSGN

-1242 GRRDAKADTYLN
+1242 GRRDAEADTYLN

-1267 EEGATARRLSQV
+1267 EKGATAKRLSQV

-1308 ERSVLATVA
+1308 DRSVLATVA

-1330 KKLRDFVFDTLA
+1330 KKLRDFVFDTLT

-1352 AAKRA
+1352 ASKRA

-1367 EKVDREIVAE
+1367 AQIDREIVAE

-1406 DTLRGLVEK
+1406 DTLRGLIEK
-1415 VKAALHIGDADAEQ
+1415 VKAALHIGNADAEQ

-1443 IRSEEV
+1443 IRSEETSEAADGIAFAFV
-1449 AEKTAVSFDLEQA
+1449 GKNKNGIRKYETDFPADMPQAERERLFKERLATI
-1462 AFEKQLDDWKDGL
+1462 
-1475 GKKYG
+1475 
-1480 SYNGTY
+1480 
-1486 FNLGTTPSVLVK
+1486 FNLGAVELKTDVK
-1498 HGAKQVPVIMYE
+1498 
-1510 DCLVKITGGKHSI
+1510 KIKVQADRITYKKNIYGDVGSIDSI
-1523 SLDEIK
+1523 SAK
-1529 KLPEQLNDPI
+1529 VN
-1539 LLFKGSVPDSF
+1539 
-1550 VALTEM
+1550 ALY
-1556 ETKAGHD
+1556 D
-1563 VVVAVH
+1563 
-1569 INRYLNRTVV
+1569 
-1579 NKIASMYSKS
+1579 
-1589 TESGVNR
+1589 
-1596 IAQYISAQIE
+1596 
-1606 SGNLVDAS
+1606 LVDILETSVFKS
-1614 AKKAP
+1614 AAMEPSFANENVAAKNLAHKGVKYWYKFENHIILNGVPYKVVFNIRDKGKEQYQYLIEFDEETAQNSNKKR
-1619 TWFTSRGLQLPKLV
+1619 TSANDTAADGQLRAFMQKFS
-1633 QTIIDADTTVS
+1633 DTTVS

-1658 KNDAGID
+1658 KKDADID

-1671 VNAKTAEVGRLADA
+1671 VNAKTADVGRLADA
-1685 ERMEQG
+1685 ERMEKAG
-1691 GADSETVRR
+1691 TDSETVRR

-1743 ALFAAYPELRNYT
+1743 TLFAAYPELRNYT
-1756 VLNFGIADGVEAT
+1756 VLNFAFEDGINGV
-1769 FYPGLNRITLDPQLN
+1769 FSPGLNRIMLNPNLD
-1784 RAEKRAALIH
+1784 RAGKRAALIH

-1807 AGSSTDYWQDAF
+1807 AGSSTDYWQGAF
-1819 VTDAEKRTE
+1819 VTDEEKRTE
-1828 RHLQEL
+1828 RHLLEL
-1834 AWKNHQLAEDMYKLL
+1834 SRKNRLLEEDMYRLL
-1849 RDTPDARRDAL
+1849 EDTSDARRDAL

-1944 KARQTDSEGIMKLDD
+1944 EARLADENITVDDLQAIRAIGRKSVNAFTSDDVRATEKWARKFYLELGTKSPFFRAWFGDWRAEDTSTTNVVSVPTIDISQAALEKGDYFINDTGWTVYAGKTLNDDTRHHSGGNRVNVKSLNAINAILDNAILLETVASEPNTNKKSANTAFLHKLYTPITYDGKPYIAVSTVEEYYNETNGSVSRRAYNLRAIKIEPAGGQLGISSSSSRPDTSSTISISDLYALVKQYDKDFKPKAVNPALLNEDGTPKVVYHGTNSEAFTVFDSDKSGRVKKNVLGDGYYFAAEKESATHYGEHVMPVYLDMKNPYKVYAREGGMRAQMAEDFNMD
-1959 ANIDKTKEKMTWLEA
+1959 ANAISRGDIQSILQA
-1974 NDLLEKQQGLSY
+1974 NGYDGVLLYSSK
-1986 RFYASDDPMSRAGY
+1986 YA
-2000 AMFADDH
+2000 AD
-2007 EQNGSA
+2007 
-2013 YGGDKP
+2013 GD
-2019 RAFSVREDDL
+2019 FSTAV
-2029 TPVWELSEKI
+2029 
-2039 AEARHETDE
+2039 
-2048 HTPWILED
+2048 
-2056 YAELSD
+2056 
-2062 EDFADMFNPSDI
+2062 
-2074 VDSAYAWDNEEL
+2074 
-2086 TEWFYNHVAEPNKIG
+2086 
-2101 GVKTSDGA
+2101 
-2109 IVFDKDLIR
+2109 VFD
-2118 RNIPAEIAYTQASS
+2118 NTQ
-2132 NEEFLAKYG
+2132 
-2141 DDTEADPDI
+2141 
-2150 RFSAA
+2150 
-2155 YENAEANNDIL
+2155 
-2166 ALVNKIKSGE
+2166 IKSAT
-2176 FKDND
+2176 DNIGTFD
-2181 RANLG
+2181 R
-2186 IVTDELAARIAAI
+2186 E
-2199 THIDVAGYKV
+2199 
-2209 VIEARMLKHILKD
+2209 
-2222 HGAEGYAN
+2222 
-2230 RSMQKDADI
+2230 
-2239 AKMQYAL
+2239 
-2246 SDPDDMS
+2246 
-2253 YSGKTTAYSYMKEG
+2253 
-2267 YNRTAPTILYEKSVG
+2267 
-2282 DNSYY
+2282 
-2287 VVQAVPETKAKTLYV
+2287 
-2302 VSAFIGEKGYKNRA
+2302 
-2316 GQPADIARTGNPDAT
+2316 NP
-2331 PANAADHAPKKSI
+2331 
-2344 SNSVE
+2344 
-2349 NVNTLLKNDAET
+2349 
-2361 DADIRFSVGDGQTDA
+2361 DIRFSVGGEQTDA
-2376 DAEVSGTDKRFAPV
+2376 GAEVSDADKRFAPV

-2501 DTDAARVRQTAANL
+2501 DADAARVRQAAANL

-2576 VTRLT
+2576 ITRLT

-2588 GAWETD
+2588 GAWVTD

-2684 AHAAHPSPAERADA
+2684 ASDAHPTAAERADA

-2753 AQNIFKVSI
+2753 AQNIFKVPI

-2787 GEEVGRY
+2787 GEEAGRY

-2817 IDKIRKLKLTKLES
+2817 IDKIRKLELTKLES

-2868 TVFREC
+2868 TVFRAC

-3005 VSKNIAELKEQLY
+3005 VSKNIAGLKEQLY

-3062 KQTSF
+3062 KQSSF

-3166 TAAGGKFFESVDMTV
+3166 TAAGGKFFETVDMAV

-3223 SKPVLFNQ
+3223 AKPVLFNQ

-3237 TLTAFQLEQL
+3237 TLAAFQLEQL
-3247 NFAEYVARDVPA
+3247 NFVEYVARDVPA

-3339 TGERKLGTR
+3339 TGERKLGTKE
-3348 ARGDFSVQSALG
+3348 RGDFSTQNALG
-3360 EFGDEVGDDVPLV
+3360 AFGDEVGDDVPLV

-3383 NSKLPLPQVK
+3383 NSKLPLPQIK

-3419 FGSQVKKTARGVKL
+3419 FGSQVKKTARGIEL

-3447 FASDMNVWDSIRAVL
+3447 FASDMNLWDCIRAVL

-3477 GRYLSAEETEL
+3477 GRYLSAEETAL

-3502 FNALQDVYNAG
+3502 FDALQDVYNAG

-3518 DDPDAPS
+3518 ADPDAPS

-3579 FMSGFVLREKV
+3579 FMSGFVLQEKV

-3646 DSEGKVGT
+3646 GREEEKITS

-3704 AATHGITSDKDRAG
+3704 AATRGITSDKDKAG

-3733 DAAVPDA
+3733 DAAVPDT

>member
-1 MPKYRTYDDVPV
+1 MFEKAAETY
-13 KKKYKTYDDVKVKT
+13 KKKNDKYSGMFQKAVQTYQARN
-27 HWEEDAS
+27 WEEDAS

-70 PYVQAGRDGINS
+70 PYVQTGRDGINS

-94 DAAKAAAVQ
+94 AAAKAAAVQ

-143 DDYVPGVNYP
+143 DDYVPGVDYP

-169 ARRDTDFNTRFP
+169 ARRDSDFNTRFP
-181 EAKALVQRSIG
+181 EAEALVQRSIG

-218 RIAELKKES
+218 RIAELKKEA

-234 VLQRRERAATAAKNN
+234 VLQRRERAAKQTVDTEQARFSSPELRTIDEKIKNAEAELAAAESAQTTVEDAERALREYEDELR
-249 ANARYDSA
+249 ANGVTEQYFGEDSRYIELAQAASDAKKSA
-257 AFADLNVKI
+257 ASQKNAADAN
-266 SATESDT
+266 
-273 QKRTS
+273 
-278 EYDMQLEKL
+278 
-287 RAERDSVA
+287 
-295 KQRDALYSGAQNHSM
+295 LYA
-310 DAETEYRFYATNQRG
+310 
-325 YELHL
+325 
-330 KVKQLDKQIADTEKK
+330 
-345 RAQAINVG
+345 
-353 ESEIY
+353 
-358 RLRGAQTLATLPEAS
+358 LRGAKTLASVSEEDRA
-373 RRAILIGA
+373 AILSGVRVMRGNSAA
-381 GLGGRASSVS
+381 GMNTSI
-391 HRPTARTFTKF
+391 PQTFDF
-402 NYQTGEKE
+402 STGKYRVLTEDEYKQ
-410 EISREEWNAAKAEY
+410 IKADYNAAIRRLKESGVS
-424 DAALEELKAAG
+424 DADIRRMTTTLEQSADAMIAAG
-435 VSKEDIERMISSVQ
+435 GNVQ
-449 YSIDEIAAAKSS
+449 
-461 VDTAA
+461 TAA
-466 FAIQNPGAST
+466 FALQYPTLASAISVVSNLASGVTVGGA
-476 LSSAASVITS
+476 
-486 LSSGLFAGVGE
+486 E
-497 TARAIG
+497 
-503 NIGRADGYKKPMN
+503 IGRVVGNAFRGEGYKAPMN

-523 PTRMT
+523 PVRAT

-566 SVLGNAGGAA
+566 SVLGNVGGAA

-638 NIVKSTVVN
+638 NILKSTGVN

-656 ANIAADCI
+656 ANILADTI
-664 INGDYSGY
+664 INGDYSVY
-672 AEAFNA
+672 AKA
-678 YINAGKSEDE
+678 YQSYLAAGKSEKE
-688 AARLAVWDMIKQVS
+688 AERLAKQDMIKQVG

-768 AGTLEDKRTMSRA
+768 AGTLEDKRTMSQA

-791 AETQGNY
+791 AQTQGNY
-798 AEEKVRTDAPA
+798 NEVKGQAENGEEQAVSGETDATAQENTPA
-809 QATDSRSAA
+809 
-818 EVFNDANSTDR
+818 
-829 AGAVSL
+829 
-835 LRASIPT
+835 
-842 ISGMKSVASISG
+842 
-854 LEIPKGGRA
+854 
-863 TERLLAFAEKIGNA
+863 
-877 VTRGGFGTVLF
+877 
-888 SKTRLKNSVV
+888 
-898 GHGASESKIE
+898 
-908 LFAAV
+908 
-913 PFVISDGVQI
+913 GVQQ
-923 SKSENWKGRGY
+923 SEPRT
-934 DSYVFAAPVD
+934 
-944 YKEKRVYVTAIVTRG
+944 ET
-959 ADNRY
+959 
-964 YLHEAVDSEGN
+964 
-975 LLYGHEES
+975 
-983 PALPS
+983 
-988 DRSAEGQN
+988 
-996 TVANAGLSDSAK
+996 
-1008 GSDHELTNSQPL
+1008 
-1020 QITPEATIPYSTD
+1020 
-1033 TDSIAQTAADSQV
+1033 
-1046 FPDFSDRSLDEPIS
+1046 PDFSDRSLDEPIS

-1150 DARMTALKTADTRE
+1150 DARIAALKTADTRE

-1179 AGYAAGVA
+1179 ACYDAGVA

-1214 RQGYQGDAFDFSGN
+1214 RQGYQGDAFDFMDN
-1228 AVIGEADAR
+1228 AVIVEADAR
-1237 RIFEA
+1237 RIYEA

-1267 EEGATARRLSQV
+1267 EEGATAKRLSQV

-1287 DADADFHGCTIDGVI
+1287 DAGADFHGCTIDGVI

-1308 ERSVLATVA
+1308 DRSVLATVA
-1317 HEYTHLLESKGLY
+1317 HEYTHLLEGKGLY
-1330 KKLRDFVFDTLA
+1330 DKLRDFVFDTLA

-1367 EKVDREIVAE
+1367 GKVDREIVAE

-1406 DTLRGLVEK
+1406 DTLRGLIEK
-1415 VKAALHIGDADAEQ
+1415 VKAALHIGNADAEQ

-1443 IRSEEV
+1443 IRSEETSEAADGIAFAFV
-1449 AEKTAVSFDLEQA
+1449 GKNKNGIRKYETDFPADMPQAERERLFKERLATI
-1462 AFEKQLDDWKDGL
+1462 
-1475 GKKYG
+1475 
-1480 SYNGTY
+1480 
-1486 FNLGTTPSVLVK
+1486 FNLGAVELKTDVK
-1498 HGAKQVPVIMYE
+1498 
-1510 DCLVKITGGKHSI
+1510 KIKVQADRITYKKNIYGDVGSIDSI
-1523 SLDEIK
+1523 SAK
-1529 KLPEQLNDPI
+1529 VN
-1539 LLFKGSVPDSF
+1539 
-1550 VALTEM
+1550 ALY
-1556 ETKAGHD
+1556 D
-1563 VVVAVH
+1563 
-1569 INRYLNRTVV
+1569 
-1579 NKIASMYSKS
+1579 
-1589 TESGVNR
+1589 
-1596 IAQYISAQIE
+1596 
-1606 SGNLVDAS
+1606 LVDILETSVFKS
-1614 AKKAP
+1614 AAMEPSFANENVAAKNLAHKGVKYWYKFENHIILDGVPYKVVFNIRDKGKEQYQYLIEFDEETAQNSNKKR
-1619 TWFTSRGLQLPKLV
+1619 TSANDTAADGQLRAFMQKSS
-1633 QTIIDADTTVS
+1633 DTTVS
-1644 QNNSGVNSKYTQNS
+1644 QKNSGVNSKYTQNS
-1658 KNDAGID
+1658 KNDADID

-1756 VLNFGIADGVEAT
+1756 VLNFAFEDGINGV
-1769 FYPGLNRITLDPQLN
+1769 FSPGLNRIMLNPNLD
-1784 RAEKRAALIH
+1784 RAGKRAALIH

-1819 VTDAEKRTE
+1819 VTDEEKRTE
-1828 RHLQEL
+1828 RHLLEL
-1834 AWKNHQLAEDMYKLL
+1834 SRKNRLLEEDMYRLL
-1849 RDTPDARRDAL
+1849 EDTPDARRDAL
-1860 RATFVQRHGEKAV
+1860 RATLVQRHGEKAV
-1873 REFTDTYNHLLDLQ
+1873 REFTDTYNHLLNLQ
-1887 KQRTM
+1887 KQREM
-1892 RAERAYRDT
+1892 RAEQAYRNT
-1901 AGEIEAADVA
+1901 AGEIEAANVA
-1911 NRLGLS
+1911 SRLGLS

-1929 RTNVRFSNEHPMFTM
+1929 RTNVRFSILQSSFSMEARKAISDFVDEAIDNKGRTDEKRNQIRISEVPQNIADAVYRASAGRITISGKYFALEGSSIYHEFTRRSDSAKEH
-1944 KARQTDSEGIMKLDD
+1944 AREQLAFSRDD
-1959 ANIDKTKEKMTWLEA
+1959 IKKSAEI
-1974 NDLLEKQQGLSY
+1974 
-1986 RFYASDDPMSRAGY
+1986 FYSPDIVECI
-2000 AMFADDH
+2000 FADKENPAQRQAFALAKEAED
-2007 EQNGSA
+2007 GSH
-2013 YGGDKP
+2013 YVLVIE
-2019 RAFSVREDDL
+2019 S
-2029 TPVWELSEKI
+2029 
-2039 AEARHETDE
+2039 
-2048 HTPWILED
+2048 
-2056 YAELSD
+2056 
-2062 EDFADMFNPSDI
+2062 
-2074 VDSAYAWDNEEL
+2074 
-2086 TEWFYNHVAEPNKIG
+2086 IG
-2101 GVKTSDGA
+2101 GKSNP
-2109 IVFDKDLIR
+2109 
-2118 RNIPAEIAYTQASS
+2118 NIIPVEM
-2132 NEEFLAKYG
+2132 L
-2141 DDTEADPDI
+2141 
-2150 RFSAA
+2150 
-2155 YENAEANNDIL
+2155 
-2166 ALVNKIKSGE
+2166 KIKSQKWNRYIEAG
-2176 FKDND
+2176 KSIADMVYAND
-2181 RANLG
+2181 PKM
-2186 IVTDELAARIAAI
+2186 LAAVKHNAENINNRV
-2199 THIDVAGYKV
+2199 TVARLSAQK
-2209 VIEARMLKHILKD
+2209 ARSANFSTFSSVADSTVSQKD
-2222 HGAEGYAN
+2222 SGVNSY
-2230 RSMQKDADI
+2230 SMQ
-2239 AKMQYAL
+2239 
-2246 SDPDDMS
+2246 
-2253 YSGKTTAYSYMKEG
+2253 
-2267 YNRTAPTILYEKSVG
+2267 N
-2282 DNSYY
+2282 
-2287 VVQAVPETKAKTLYV
+2287 PENNAKTD
-2302 VSAFIGEKGYKNRA
+2302 G
-2316 GQPADIARTGNPDAT
+2316 
-2331 PANAADHAPKKSI
+2331 
-2344 SNSVE
+2344 
-2349 NVNTLLKNDAET
+2349 
-2361 DADIRFSVGDGQTDA
+2361 DIRFSVGGEQTDADA
-2376 DAEVSGTDKRFAPV
+2376 DAEVSDADKRFAPV
-2390 ESAIKLLQGGADLWR
+2390 ESAIRMLKGGADLWR

-2417 ALRMATSGESDTAI
+2417 ALRMATSGESDAAI

-2455 VPDIADTRELRAGYK
+2455 IPDIADTRELRAGYK

-2501 DTDAARVRQTAANL
+2501 DADATRVRQAAANL

-2576 VTRLT
+2576 ITRLT

-2684 AHAAHPSPAERADA
+2684 ASDAHPTAAERADA

-2817 IDKIRKLKLTKLES
+2817 IDKIRKLELTKLES

-2868 TVFREC
+2868 TVFRAC

-3005 VSKNIAELKEQLY
+3005 VSKNIADLKEQLY

-3028 IEAKLTAAY
+3028 IETKLTAAY

-3062 KQTSF
+3062 KQSRA
-3067 DRAFEYN
+3067 DREMEALF
-3074 IGRKTLN
+3074 GRRVLN
-3081 LGKRL
+3081 LGKKLNNIYVSAVISGNISSALKQGVQIPFATIECGRL
-3086 NNTYSAAVIVGNLSS
+3086 NMVR
-3101 AFNQTVQLP
+3101 
-3110 FALTECGIRNMTR
+3110 ALI
-3123 AFVDMLP
+3123 DMLP
-3130 GSDRLNKT
+3130 GNNRLNKA
-3138 AEFDKKSTFL
+3138 AEFDKKSVFL

-3158 ERAWNEKV
+3158 ELALREKGRAL
-3166 TAAGGKFFESVDMTV
+3166 GGYFFEKTDIFV

-3187 AKYYQVTEANPN
+3187 AKFFEVIHSNPS
-3199 IGFDAAV
+3199 ISFDEAV

-3223 SKPVLFNQ
+3223 SKPVLFNA
-3231 KNVITR
+3231 KNVIYR
-3237 TLTAFQLEQL
+3237 TATVFQLENL
-3247 NFAEYVARDVPA
+3247 NIVEYAIHDIPE
-3259 KYRAY
+3259 KYRQY
-3264 YKAHGTHAT
+3264 GKIHG
-3273 VRKIARELISAL
+3273 VFRMRVKILRDLLSAL
-3285 INVFV
+3285 VEVFLW
-3290 FNRLAELLYGQTPAA
+3290 NRLSQMILGQTPVP
-3305 GDALGILVDSLGAG
+3305 GDMIGILADSLGAG
-3319 WNLTGNDFLL
+3319 WNLTGNEYLLSLTDDFLDAIAGKR
-3329 TLADDLCRTM
+3329 TLGTENRRANGKFNGWEALNQAKSDILDDIPIASNVFSML
-3339 TGERKLGTR
+3339 GWSDGKLALPKLGTPGKVLDD
-3348 ARGDFSVQSALG
+3348 AKNGDFNAKKIRGYLFQ
-3360 EFGDEVGDDVPLV
+3360 D
-3373 NNILA
+3373 
-3378 MLGVT
+3378 
-3383 NSKLPLPQVK
+3383 
-3393 AVTKAASGDFKGAAA
+3393 AA
-3408 QIPSDLATWVP
+3408 QWFPGGTQLNKS
-3419 FGSQVKKTARGVKL
+3419 KRGIEL

-3447 FASDMNVWDSIRAVL
+3447 FASDMNLWDSIRAVL

-3477 GRYLSAEETEL
+3477 GRYLSAEETAL

-3502 FNALQDVYNAG
+3502 FDALQDVYNAG
-3513 AAVRE
+3513 KTVKDSYAEKLRIAEEAVSEDLPKEQKREKKQEYSELREEASAA
-3518 DDPDAPS
+3518 S
-3525 AEVKA
+3525 KA
-3530 AKVEKIDD
+3530 AKVEKIDN

-3546 ALLLY
+3546 ALILY
-3551 GDVATTN
+3551 GDVASEN

-3579 FMSGFVLREKV
+3579 FMSGFVLQEKV

-3630 RGGKDA
+3630 RGGRDA

-3646 DSEGKVGT
+3646 GREEEKITS

-3704 AATHGITSDKDRAG
+3704 AATRGITSDKDRAG

>member
-1 MPKYRTYDDVPV
+1 MKIATFDDVQV
-13 KKKYKTYDDVKVKT
+13 TKKRKYATFDDVEAARN
-27 HWEEDAS
+27 WEEDAS

-94 DAAKAAAVQ
+94 AAAKAAAVQ

-143 DDYVPGVNYP
+143 DDYVSGVDYP

-181 EAKALVQRSIG
+181 EAEALVQRSIG

-218 RIAELKKES
+218 RIAELKQEA

-234 VLQRRERAATAAKNN
+234 VLQRRERAATAAKNS

-345 RAQAINVG
+345 RAQAINAG

-435 VSKEDIERMISSVQ
+435 VSKDDIERMISSVQ

-486 LSSGLFAGVGE
+486 LFSGLFAGVGE

-516 INGAAYA
+516 INGVAYA

-566 SVLGNAGGAA
+566 SVLGNVGGAA

-688 AARLAVWDMIKQVS
+688 AARLAVLDMIKQVG

-756 GLASGNEEIRAY
+756 GLASENEEIRAY
-768 AGTLEDKRTMSRA
+768 AGTLKDKRTMSQA

-791 AETQGNY
+791 AQTQGNY
-798 AEEKVRTDAPA
+798 SEVKGQAENGEEQAVSGETDATAQENTPA
-809 QATDSRSAA
+809 VVQQSEPR
-818 EVFNDANSTDR
+818 
-829 AGAVSL
+829 
-835 LRASIPT
+835 
-842 ISGMKSVASISG
+842 
-854 LEIPKGGRA
+854 
-863 TERLLAFAEKIGNA
+863 TE
-877 VTRGGFGTVLF
+877 T
-888 SKTRLKNSVV
+888 S
-898 GHGASESKIE
+898 
-908 LFAAV
+908 
-913 PFVISDGVQI
+913 
-923 SKSENWKGRGY
+923 
-934 DSYVFAAPVD
+934 
-944 YKEKRVYVTAIVTRG
+944 
-959 ADNRY
+959 
-964 YLHEAVDSEGN
+964 
-975 LLYGHEES
+975 
-983 PALPS
+983 
-988 DRSAEGQN
+988 
-996 TVANAGLSDSAK
+996 
-1008 GSDHELTNSQPL
+1008 
-1020 QITPEATIPYSTD
+1020 
-1033 TDSIAQTAADSQV
+1033 
-1046 FPDFSDRSLDEPIS
+1046 DFSDRSLNEPIS

-1150 DARMTALKTADTRE
+1150 DARMAALKTADTRE

-1179 AGYAAGVA
+1179 AGYDAGVA

-1214 RQGYQGDAFDFSGN
+1214 RQGYRGDAFDFSGN

-1237 RIFEA
+1237 RIFDA
-1242 GRRDAKADTYLN
+1242 GRRDAEADTYLN

-1267 EEGATARRLSQV
+1267 EKGATAKRLSQV

-1287 DADADFHGCTIDGVI
+1287 DADADFHGCTIDGAI

-1308 ERSVLATVA
+1308 DRSVLATVA
-1317 HEYTHLLESKGLY
+1317 HEYTHLLEGKGLY
-1330 KKLRDFVFDTLA
+1330 TKLRDFVFDTLT

-1352 AAKRA
+1352 ASKRA

-1367 EKVDREIVAE
+1367 GKVDREIVAE

-1406 DTLRGLVEK
+1406 DTLRGLIEK
-1415 VKAALHIGDADAEQ
+1415 VKAALHIGNADAEQ

-1658 KNDAGID
+1658 KKDADTGE
-1665 GFSVGG
+1665 FSVGG

-1756 VLNFGIADGVEAT
+1756 VLNFAFEDGINGV
-1769 FYPGLNRITLDPQLN
+1769 FSPGLNRIMLNPNLD
-1784 RAEKRAALIH
+1784 RAGKRAALIH

-1819 VTDAEKRTE
+1819 VTDEEKRTE
-1828 RHLQEL
+1828 RHLLEL
-1834 AWKNHQLAEDMYKLL
+1834 SRKNRLLEEDMYRLL
-1849 RDTPDARRDAL
+1849 EDTPDARRDAL
-1860 RATFVQRHGEKAV
+1860 RATLVKRHGEKAV
-1873 REFTDTYNHLLDLQ
+1873 REFTDTYNHLLALQ
-1887 KQRTM
+1887 KQREM

-1911 NRLGLS
+1911 SRLGLS

-1929 RTNVRFSNEHPMFTM
+1929 RTDVRFSKKRSMFSM
-1944 KARQTDSEGIMKLDD
+1944 EARQKDTDITVDDLQAIRAIGRKSVNDFTADDVRATEKWARKFYRELGTKSPFFRAWFGDWRAEDGGKINTVVASESSGKNPRGIFKNKDTGWDITSSSVGYDEIVSHSGKDKRSLAAMRT
-1959 ANIDKTKEKMTWLEA
+1959 IDK
-1974 NDLLEKQQGLSY
+1974 LLENAVLL
-1986 RFYASDDPMSRAGY
+1986 DT
-2000 AMFADDH
+2000 
-2007 EQNGSA
+2007 EISA
-2013 YGGDKP
+2013 YGRGKKSVYT
-2019 RAFSVREDDL
+2019 AFMHKFYALIYIDGA
-2029 TPVWELSEKI
+2029 PNIAKI
-2039 AEARHETDE
+2039 AVDESYMPGQSDTNKKFYHVRAIQIEAVPSVGIGNS
-2048 HTPWILED
+2048 HTPIMEKTASTISISDLYALVKRYDKDFKPKAVNPALLNED
-2056 YAELSD
+2056 GTPKVIYHGTNSEAFTVFDSDKSGRVKKNVLGDGYYFAAEEESATHYGEHVIPVYLNMENPYKVYARD
-2062 EDFADMFNPSDI
+2062 GGMRAQMAEDFNMDANAISRGDIQSILQANGYDGVLLYSSKYAADGDFSTA
-2074 VDSAYAWDNEEL
+2074 V
-2086 TEWFYNHVAEPNKIG
+2086 
-2101 GVKTSDGA
+2101 
-2109 IVFDKDLIR
+2109 VFD
-2118 RNIPAEIAYTQASS
+2118 NTQ
-2132 NEEFLAKYG
+2132 
-2141 DDTEADPDI
+2141 
-2150 RFSAA
+2150 
-2155 YENAEANNDIL
+2155 
-2166 ALVNKIKSGE
+2166 IKSAT
-2176 FKDND
+2176 DNVGTFD
-2181 RANLG
+2181 R
-2186 IVTDELAARIAAI
+2186 E
-2199 THIDVAGYKV
+2199 
-2209 VIEARMLKHILKD
+2209 
-2222 HGAEGYAN
+2222 
-2230 RSMQKDADI
+2230 
-2239 AKMQYAL
+2239 
-2246 SDPDDMS
+2246 
-2253 YSGKTTAYSYMKEG
+2253 
-2267 YNRTAPTILYEKSVG
+2267 
-2282 DNSYY
+2282 
-2287 VVQAVPETKAKTLYV
+2287 
-2302 VSAFIGEKGYKNRA
+2302 
-2316 GQPADIARTGNPDAT
+2316 NP
-2331 PANAADHAPKKSI
+2331 
-2344 SNSVE
+2344 
-2349 NVNTLLKNDAET
+2349 
-2361 DADIRFSVGDGQTDA
+2361 DIRFSVGGEQTDADA
-2376 DAEVSGTDKRFAPV
+2376 DAEVSDADKRFAPV

-2405 TLRETGASPREI
+2405 TLRETGTQPNQI
-2417 ALRMATSGESDTAI
+2417 ALRMATSGESDAAI

-2501 DTDAARVRQTAANL
+2501 DADATRVRQTAANL

-2558 LLADIADVL
+2558 LLTDIADVL

-2576 VTRLT
+2576 ITRLT

-2632 QYGHKETYALDKL
+2632 QYGHRETYALDKL

-2679 IENEY
+2679 IENGY
-2684 AHAAHPSPAERADA
+2684 AHAVHPTTAERADA
-2698 RDVATGI
+2698 RDVAAGI

-2753 AQNIFKVSI
+2753 AQNIFKMSI

-2794 LNETIFEKVVENEA
+2794 LNETIFEKVVENEG

-2854 KGKNLDVE
+2854 KGKKLDVE

-2991 TLAGALRERYASGA
+2991 TLAGVLRERYASGA
-3005 VSKNIAELKEQLY
+3005 VSKNIADLKEQLY

-3037 DEVKLNNYFGTY
+3037 DAVKLNNYFGTY

-3074 IGRKTLN
+3074 LGRKTLN

-3086 NNTYSAAVIVGNLSS
+3086 NNTYSDAVIVGNLSS
-3101 AFNQTVQLP
+3101 AFNQIVQLP

-3130 GSDRLNKT
+3130 GNDRLNKT

-3166 TAAGGKFFESVDMTV
+3166 TAAGGKFFEAVDMAV
-3181 TRLILR
+3181 SRLILR

-3223 SKPVLFNQ
+3223 AKPVLFNQ

-3237 TLTAFQLEQL
+3237 TLAAFQLEQL
-3247 NFAEYVARDVPA
+3247 NFVEYVARDVPA

-3339 TGERKLGTR
+3339 TGERKLGTKE
-3348 ARGDFSVQSALG
+3348 RGDFSTQNALG
-3360 EFGDEVGDDVPLV
+3360 AFGDEVGDDVPLV

-3383 NSKLPLPQVK
+3383 NSKLPLPQIK

-3419 FGSQVKKTARGVKL
+3419 FGSQVKKTARGAKL

-3447 FASDMNVWDSIRAVL
+3447 FASDMNLWDCIRAVL

-3477 GRYLSAEETEL
+3477 GRYLSAEETAL

-3502 FNALQDVYNAG
+3502 FDALQDVYNAG

-3518 DDPDAPS
+3518 ADPDAPS

-3579 FMSGFVLREKV
+3579 FMSGFALQEKV

-3630 RGGKDA
+3630 RGGRDA

-3646 DSEGKVGT
+3646 GREEEKITS

-3704 AATHGITSDKDRAG
+3704 AATRGITSDKDRAG

>member
-1 MPKYRTYDDVPV
+1 MKIATFDDVQV
-13 KKKYKTYDDVKVKT
+13 TKKRKYATFDDVEAARN
-27 HWEEDAS
+27 WEEDAS

-70 PYVQAGRDGINS
+70 PYVQTGRDGINS

-94 DAAKAAAVQ
+94 AAAKAAAVQ

-118 RDGSMPKKKNTKVK
+118 HDGSMPKKKNTKVK

-143 DDYVPGVNYP
+143 DDYVPGVDYP

-169 ARRDTDFNTRFP
+169 ARRDSDFNTRFP
-181 EAKALVQRSIG
+181 EAEALVQRSIG

-218 RIAELKKES
+218 RIAELKKEA

-345 RAQAINVG
+345 RAQAINAG

-486 LSSGLFAGVGE
+486 LFSGLFAGVGE

-503 NIGRADGYKKPMN
+503 NIGRADGYEKPMN
-516 INGAAYA
+516 INGVAYA

-547 KVGSFAYQTLM
+547 KAGSFAYQTLM

-688 AARLAVWDMIKQVS
+688 AARLAVLDMIKQVG

-768 AGTLEDKRTMSRA
+768 AGTLEDKRTMSQA

-791 AETQGNY
+791 AQTQGNY
-798 AEEKVRTDAPA
+798 NEVKGQAENGEEQAVSGETDATAQENTPA
-809 QATDSRSAA
+809 
-818 EVFNDANSTDR
+818 
-829 AGAVSL
+829 
-835 LRASIPT
+835 
-842 ISGMKSVASISG
+842 
-854 LEIPKGGRA
+854 
-863 TERLLAFAEKIGNA
+863 
-877 VTRGGFGTVLF
+877 
-888 SKTRLKNSVV
+888 
-898 GHGASESKIE
+898 
-908 LFAAV
+908 
-913 PFVISDGVQI
+913 GVQQ
-923 SKSENWKGRGY
+923 SEPRT
-934 DSYVFAAPVD
+934 
-944 YKEKRVYVTAIVTRG
+944 ET
-959 ADNRY
+959 
-964 YLHEAVDSEGN
+964 
-975 LLYGHEES
+975 
-983 PALPS
+983 
-988 DRSAEGQN
+988 
-996 TVANAGLSDSAK
+996 
-1008 GSDHELTNSQPL
+1008 
-1020 QITPEATIPYSTD
+1020 
-1033 TDSIAQTAADSQV
+1033 
-1046 FPDFSDRSLDEPIS
+1046 PDFSDRSLDEPIS

-1100 RADEIAKSQSLAN
+1100 RADEIAKSQSLAS

-1131 KQLKAMQTFAT
+1131 KHLKAMQTFAA

-1150 DARMTALKTADTRE
+1150 DARMAALKTADTRE

-1179 AGYAAGVA
+1179 AGYDAGVA

-1214 RQGYQGDAFDFSGN
+1214 RQGYRGDAFDFSGN

-1237 RIFEA
+1237 RIFDA
-1242 GRRDAKADTYLN
+1242 GRRDAEADTYLN

-1267 EEGATARRLSQV
+1267 EKGATAKRLSQV

-1308 ERSVLATVA
+1308 DRSVLATVA

-1330 KKLRDFVFDTLA
+1330 KKLRDFVFDTLT

-1367 EKVDREIVAE
+1367 GKVDREIVAE

-1406 DTLRGLVEK
+1406 DTLRGLIEK
-1415 VKAALHIGDADAEQ
+1415 VKAALHIGNADAEQ

-1443 IRSEEV
+1443 IRSEETSEAADGAISFAFTGTNKSGV
-1449 AEKTAVSFDLEQA
+1449 REYKTDFPSDMPQTERERLFKERLA
-1462 AFEKQLDDWKDGL
+1462 
-1475 GKKYG
+1475 
-1480 SYNGTY
+1480 TI
-1486 FNLGTTPSVLVK
+1486 FNLGAVK
-1498 HGAKQVPVIMYE
+1498 LKTDVKKIKVQADRFTYQKNKYGDIGESRDKAAKINALYDLADILETSKFKSSNIESSYADSTNDPKNAAHKDVKYWYKFENHIMLDGVPYKVVFNIR
-1510 DCLVKITGGKHSI
+1510 DKGKEQYQYLIEFSSEG
-1523 SLDEIK
+1523 SLSTK
-1529 KLPEQLNDPI
+1529 KKATASDTAAKEQLRAID
-1539 LLFKGSVPDSF
+1539 
-1550 VALTEM
+1550 
-1556 ETKAGHD
+1556 
-1563 VVVAVH
+1563 
-1569 INRYLNRTVV
+1569 NRPSN
-1579 NKIASMYSKS
+1579 
-1589 TESGVNR
+1589 
-1596 IAQYISAQIE
+1596 
-1606 SGNLVDAS
+1606 
-1614 AKKAP
+1614 
-1619 TWFTSRGLQLPKLV
+1619 
-1633 QTIIDADTTVS
+1633 TTVS
-1644 QNNSGVNSKYTQNS
+1644 QKNSDVNTQFMQNS
-1658 KNDAGID
+1658 KNDADID

-1671 VNAKTAEVGRLADA
+1671 VETDSEGNALSEAQQEFFSGSLVTDEDGALLPVYHATDSAEFTVFDKSKLGYNTDGNTSDEGMAATAHVGFWFNTKNLTGEAGSRAEKVYLNLTNPYELTSLDVLAEEIKALGEGETPAEMGEAYATDLWLRGYDGIEIRHDEEFGGTSYVAFDENQIKRTTNKNPTKDADIRFSVGGIKAKTADVGRLADA

-1756 VLNFGIADGVEAT
+1756 VLNFAFEDGINGV
-1769 FYPGLNRITLDPQLN
+1769 FSPGLNRIMLNPNLD
-1784 RAEKRAALIH
+1784 RAGKRAALIH

-1819 VTDAEKRTE
+1819 VTDEEKRTE
-1828 RHLQEL
+1828 RHLLEL
-1834 AWKNHQLAEDMYKLL
+1834 SRKNRLLEEDMYRLL
-1849 RDTPDARRDAL
+1849 EDTPDARRDAL
-1860 RATFVQRHGEKAV
+1860 RATLVKRHGEKAV
-1873 REFTDTYNHLLDLQ
+1873 REFTDTYNHLLNLQ
-1887 KQRTM
+1887 KQREM
-1892 RAERAYRDT
+1892 RAEQAYRNT
-1901 AGEIEAADVA
+1901 AGEIEAANVA
-1911 NRLGLS
+1911 SRLSLS

-1929 RTNVRFSNEHPMFTM
+1929 RTNVRFSQSAGWHHAEYDPETAGIKEQLEHSAETLNAMRTVTSVEVPQNFTSKSEAAKWAIETLKRTGYQVERQGYGVIHFNENDIKYGAKYADTAAEKAAFAAIPAVLKRGIEIGGHANH
-1944 KARQTDSEGIMKLDD
+1944 KAR
-1959 ANIDKTKEKMTWLEA
+1959 
-1974 NDLLEKQQGLSY
+1974 EKQTVT
-1986 RFYASDDPMSRAGY
+1986 
-2000 AMFADDH
+2000 FAAPVELNGIRGNMAVVVNKRGDH
-2007 EQNGSA
+2007 YYTHRIVLPDG
-2013 YGGDKP
+2013 
-2019 RAFSVREDDL
+2019 RTFTFSEKNNATR
-2029 TPVWELSEKI
+2029 ELSRGVTVSGSL
-2039 AEARHETDE
+2039 AET
-2048 HTPWILED
+2048 T
-2056 YAELSD
+2056 S
-2062 EDFADMFNPSDI
+2062 
-2074 VDSAYAWDNEEL
+2074 
-2086 TEWFYNHVAEPNKIG
+2086 VA
-2101 GVKTSDGA
+2101 S
-2109 IVFDKDLIR
+2109 
-2118 RNIPAEIAYTQASS
+2118 
-2132 NEEFLAKYG
+2132 
-2141 DDTEADPDI
+2141 
-2150 RFSAA
+2150 
-2155 YENAEANNDIL
+2155 
-2166 ALVNKIKSGE
+2166 
-2176 FKDND
+2176 
-2181 RANLG
+2181 
-2186 IVTDELAARIAAI
+2186 
-2199 THIDVAGYKV
+2199 
-2209 VIEARMLKHILKD
+2209 
-2222 HGAEGYAN
+2222 
-2230 RSMQKDADI
+2230 
-2239 AKMQYAL
+2239 
-2246 SDPDDMS
+2246 
-2253 YSGKTTAYSYMKEG
+2253 
-2267 YNRTAPTILYEKSVG
+2267 
-2282 DNSYY
+2282 
-2287 VVQAVPETKAKTLYV
+2287 
-2302 VSAFIGEKGYKNRA
+2302 KN
-2316 GQPADIARTGNPDAT
+2316 
-2331 PANAADHAPKKSI
+2331 SI
-2344 SNSVE
+2344 SNSAE
-2349 NVNTLLKNDAET
+2349 NVNTILKKDAET
-2361 DADIRFSVGDGQTDA
+2361 DADIRFSVGGEQTDADA
-2376 DAEVSGTDKRFAPV
+2376 DAEVSDADKRFAPV
-2390 ESAIKLLQGGADLWR
+2390 ESAIRMLKGGADLWR

-2417 ALRMATSGESDTAI
+2417 ALRMATSGESDAAI

-2455 VPDIADTRELRAGYK
+2455 IPDIADTRELRAGYK

-2501 DTDAARVRQTAANL
+2501 DADATRVRQAAANL

-2576 VTRLT
+2576 ITRLT

-2684 AHAAHPSPAERADA
+2684 ASDAHPTAAERADA

-2868 TVFREC
+2868 TVFRAC

-3005 VSKNIAELKEQLY
+3005 VSKNIADLKEQLY

-3028 IEAKLTAAY
+3028 IETKLTAAY

-3062 KQTSF
+3062 KQSRA
-3067 DRAFEYN
+3067 DREMEALF
-3074 IGRKTLN
+3074 GRRVLN
-3081 LGKRL
+3081 LGKKLNNIYVSAVISGNISSALKQGVQIPFATIECGRL
-3086 NNTYSAAVIVGNLSS
+3086 NMVR
-3101 AFNQTVQLP
+3101 
-3110 FALTECGIRNMTR
+3110 ALI
-3123 AFVDMLP
+3123 DMLP
-3130 GSDRLNKT
+3130 GNNRLNKA
-3138 AEFDKKSTFL
+3138 AEFDKKSVFL

-3158 ERAWNEKV
+3158 ELALREKGRAL
-3166 TAAGGKFFESVDMTV
+3166 GGYFFEKTDIFV

-3187 AKYYQVTEANPN
+3187 AKFFEVIHSNPS
-3199 IGFDAAV
+3199 ISFDEAV

-3223 SKPVLFNQ
+3223 SKPVLFNA
-3231 KNVITR
+3231 KNVIYR
-3237 TLTAFQLEQL
+3237 TATVFQLENL
-3247 NFAEYVARDVPA
+3247 NIVEYAIHDIPE
-3259 KYRAY
+3259 KYRQY
-3264 YKAHGTHAT
+3264 GKIHG
-3273 VRKIARELISAL
+3273 VFRMRVKILRDLLSAL
-3285 INVFV
+3285 VEVFLW
-3290 FNRLAELLYGQTPAA
+3290 NRLSQMILGQTPVP
-3305 GDALGILVDSLGAG
+3305 GDMIGILADSLGAG
-3319 WNLTGNDFLL
+3319 WNLTGNEYLL
-3329 TLADDLCRTM
+3329 SLIDDLLDAIAGKRTLGTENRRANGKFNGWEALNQAKSDILDDIPIASNVFSM
-3339 TGERKLGTR
+3339 LGWSDGKLALPKLGTPGKVLDD
-3348 ARGDFSVQSALG
+3348 AKNGDFNAKKIQGYL
-3360 EFGDEVGDDVPLV
+3360 FQD
-3373 NNILA
+3373 
-3378 MLGVT
+3378 
-3383 NSKLPLPQVK
+3383 
-3393 AVTKAASGDFKGAAA
+3393 AA
-3408 QIPSDLATWVP
+3408 QWFPGGTQLNKS
-3419 FGSQVKKTARGVKL
+3419 KRGIEL
-3433 IADKGMYSSSGKLM
+3433 IKNKGMYSSSGKLM
-3447 FASDMNVWDSIRAVL
+3447 FASDMNMWDSIRAVL

-3477 GRYLSAEETEL
+3477 GRYLSAEETAL

-3502 FNALQDVYNAG
+3502 FDALQDVYNAG
-3513 AAVRE
+3513 KTVKDSYAEKLRIAEEAVSEDLPKEQKREKEQKYSELREEASAA
-3518 DDPDAPS
+3518 S
-3525 AEVKA
+3525 KA
-3530 AKVEKIDD
+3530 AKVEKIDN

-3546 ALLLY
+3546 ALILY
-3551 GDVATTN
+3551 GDVASEN

-3579 FMSGFVLREKV
+3579 FMSGFVLQEKV

-3630 RGGKDA
+3630 RGGRDA

-3646 DSEGKVGT
+3646 GREEEKITS

-3704 AATHGITSDKDRAG
+3704 AATRGITSDKDRAG

>member
-1 MPKYRTYDDVPV
+1 MFEKAAETY
-13 KKKYKTYDDVKVKT
+13 KKKNDKYSGMFQKAAQTYQARN
-27 HWEEDAS
+27 WEEDAS
-34 QPLDGDSA
+34 QSLDGDSA

-51 ILAKRDGNV
+51 ILAKRDGNA
-60 AAAKELLDNA
+60 AAAKKLLDNA
-70 PYVQAGRDGINS
+70 PYMQAERDGINA
-82 YADAV
+82 YADAG

-94 DAAKAAAVQ
+94 AAAKAAAVQ

-113 LSKAL
+113 LSKTL
-118 RDGSMPKKKNTKVK
+118 RDGSMPKKKNAKVK

-143 DDYVPGVNYP
+143 DDYVPGVDYP

-169 ARRDTDFNTRFP
+169 ARRDTDFNARFP
-181 EAKALVQRSIG
+181 EAGELVQRSIG

-218 RIAELKKES
+218 RIAELKKEA

-234 VLQRRERAATAAKNN
+234 VLQRRERAAKQTVGTEQTRFSSPELRTIDEKIKNAEAELAAAESAQMTVEDAERALREYEDELRANGVSEQYFGEDSRYIELAQAAGN
-249 ANARYDSA
+249 A
-257 AFADLNVKI
+257 KK
-266 SATESDT
+266 SATA
-273 QKRTS
+273 QKNT
-278 EYDMQLEKL
+278 
-287 RAERDSVA
+287 A
-295 KQRDALYSGAQNHSM
+295 DANLYA
-310 DAETEYRFYATNQRG
+310 
-325 YELHL
+325 
-330 KVKQLDKQIADTEKK
+330 
-345 RAQAINVG
+345 
-353 ESEIY
+353 
-358 RLRGAQTLATLPEAS
+358 LRGAKTLATLPEEDRA
-373 RRAILIGA
+373 AILSGVRVMRGNSAA
-381 GLGGRASSVS
+381 GMSTSI
-391 HRPTARTFTKF
+391 PQTFDF
-402 NYQTGEKE
+402 STGKYRVLTEDEYKQ
-410 EISREEWNAAKAEY
+410 IKADYNAAIRRLKESGVS
-424 DAALEELKAAG
+424 DADIRRMTTTLEQSADAMIAAG
-435 VSKEDIERMISSVQ
+435 GNVQ
-449 YSIDEIAAAKSS
+449 
-461 VDTAA
+461 TAA
-466 FAIQNPGAST
+466 FALQYPTLASAISVVSNLASGVTVGGA
-476 LSSAASVITS
+476 
-486 LSSGLFAGVGE
+486 E
-497 TARAIG
+497 
-503 NIGRADGYKKPMN
+503 IGRVVGNAFRGEGYKAPMN
-516 INGAAYA
+516 INDAAYA
-523 PTRMT
+523 PVRAT

-566 SVLGNAGGAA
+566 SVLGNVGGAA

-656 ANIAADCI
+656 ANILADTI
-664 INGDYSGY
+664 INGDYSVY
-672 AEAFNA
+672 AKA
-678 YINAGKSEDE
+678 YQSYLAAGKSEKE
-688 AARLAVWDMIKQVS
+688 AERLAKQDMIKQVG

-768 AGTLEDKRTMSRA
+768 AGTLEDKRTMSQA

-798 AEEKVRTDAPA
+798 NEVKGQAENGEKQAVSGETDATAQENTPA
-809 QATDSRSAA
+809 VVQQSEPR
-818 EVFNDANSTDR
+818 
-829 AGAVSL
+829 
-835 LRASIPT
+835 
-842 ISGMKSVASISG
+842 
-854 LEIPKGGRA
+854 
-863 TERLLAFAEKIGNA
+863 TE
-877 VTRGGFGTVLF
+877 T
-888 SKTRLKNSVV
+888 
-898 GHGASESKIE
+898 
-908 LFAAV
+908 
-913 PFVISDGVQI
+913 
-923 SKSENWKGRGY
+923 
-934 DSYVFAAPVD
+934 
-944 YKEKRVYVTAIVTRG
+944 
-959 ADNRY
+959 
-964 YLHEAVDSEGN
+964 
-975 LLYGHEES
+975 
-983 PALPS
+983 
-988 DRSAEGQN
+988 
-996 TVANAGLSDSAK
+996 
-1008 GSDHELTNSQPL
+1008 
-1020 QITPEATIPYSTD
+1020 
-1033 TDSIAQTAADSQV
+1033 
-1046 FPDFSDRSLDEPIS
+1046 PDFSDRSLDEPIS

-1187 AYKLRGFAGDAL
+1187 AYKLRGFAGDSL

-1214 RQGYQGDAFDFSGN
+1214 RQGYQGDAFDFMGN

-1267 EEGATARRLSQV
+1267 EKGATVKRLSQV
-1279 LGREILFI
+1279 LGKEILFI
-1287 DADADFHGCTIDGVI
+1287 DAGADFHGCTIDGVI

-1317 HEYTHLLESKGLY
+1317 HEYTHLLEGKGLY
-1330 KKLRDFVFDTLA
+1330 KKLRDFVFGTLA

-1367 EKVDREIVAE
+1367 AQIDREIVAE

-1406 DTLRGLVEK
+1406 DTLRGLIEK
-1415 VKAALHIGDADAEQ
+1415 VKAALHIGNADAEQ

-1443 IRSEEV
+1443 IRSEETSEAADGIAFAFV
-1449 AEKTAVSFDLEQA
+1449 GKNKNGIRKYETDFPADMPQAERGRLFKERLATI
-1462 AFEKQLDDWKDGL
+1462 
-1475 GKKYG
+1475 
-1480 SYNGTY
+1480 
-1486 FNLGTTPSVLVK
+1486 FNLGAVELKTDVK
-1498 HGAKQVPVIMYE
+1498 
-1510 DCLVKITGGKHSI
+1510 KIKVQADRITYKKNIYGDVGGIDSI
-1523 SLDEIK
+1523 SAK
-1529 KLPEQLNDPI
+1529 VN
-1539 LLFKGSVPDSF
+1539 
-1550 VALTEM
+1550 ALY
-1556 ETKAGHD
+1556 D
-1563 VVVAVH
+1563 
-1569 INRYLNRTVV
+1569 
-1579 NKIASMYSKS
+1579 
-1589 TESGVNR
+1589 
-1596 IAQYISAQIE
+1596 
-1606 SGNLVDAS
+1606 LVDILETSVFKS
-1614 AKKAP
+1614 ATMEPSFANENVAAKNLAHKGVKYWYKFENHIILDGVPYKVVFNIRDKGKEQYQYLIEFDKETAQNSNKKR
-1619 TWFTSRGLQLPKLV
+1619 TSANDTAADGQLRAFMQKSS
-1633 QTIIDADTTVS
+1633 DTTVS
-1644 QNNSGVNSKYTQNS
+1644 QKNSGVNSKYTQNS
-1658 KNDAGID
+1658 KNDADID
-1665 GFSVGG
+1665 GFSVGGVETDSEGNTLSEAQQKFFSDSLVTDEDGALLPVYHATDSAEFTVFDKSKLGYNTDGNTSDEGMAATAHVGFWFNTKDLTGEAGSRAEKVYLNLTNPYELTSLDALAEEIKALGEGETPAEMGEAYATDLWLRGYDGIEIQNDEEFGGTSYVAFDENQIKRTTNKNPTKDADIRFSVGG

-1685 ERMEQG
+1685 ERMKQG

-1720 MRFINHREES
+1720 MHFINHREES

-1743 ALFAAYPELRNYT
+1743 ALFAAYPELRDYT
-1756 VLNFGIADGVEAT
+1756 VLNFGISDDVEAA
-1769 FYPGLNRITLDPQLN
+1769 FYPGLNRITLDPRLS

-1794 EIQHAIQVIEGFA
+1794 EIQHAIQLIEGFT
-1807 AGSSTDYWQDAF
+1807 AGATTDYWRGSLKTAEEKQLELRLRDFDAPDIF
-1819 VTDAEKRTE
+1819 FEA
-1828 RHLQEL
+1828 
-1834 AWKNHQLAEDMYKLL
+1834 DMRKLL
-1849 RDTPDARRDAL
+1849 EGTPTAERDAAQMALEKHYGEAPVREYVDLYNRLRDL
-1860 RATFVQRHGEKAV
+1860 RAE
-1873 REFTDTYNHLLDLQ
+1873 REQD
-1887 KQRTM
+1887 
-1892 RAERAYRDT
+1892 AERAYRNT
-1901 AGEIEAADVA
+1901 AGEIEAVDVA

-1917 AKQRAE
+1917 ERQRAE

-1929 RTNVRFSNEHPMFTM
+1929 REEVRFSQSAGWHHAEYDPETAGIKEQLEHSAETLNAMRTITSVEVPQSFTSKSEAAKWAIETLKRTGYQVERQGYGVIHFNENDIKYGAKYADTAAEKAAFAAIPAVLKRGIEIGGHANH
-1944 KARQTDSEGIMKLDD
+1944 KAR
-1959 ANIDKTKEKMTWLEA
+1959 
-1974 NDLLEKQQGLSY
+1974 EKQTVT
-1986 RFYASDDPMSRAGY
+1986 
-2000 AMFADDH
+2000 FAAPVELNGIRGNMAVVVNKRGDH
-2007 EQNGSA
+2007 YYTHRIVLPDG
-2013 YGGDKP
+2013 
-2019 RAFSVREDDL
+2019 RTFTFSEKNNATR
-2029 TPVWELSEKI
+2029 ELSRGVTVSGSL
-2039 AEARHETDE
+2039 AET
-2048 HTPWILED
+2048 T
-2056 YAELSD
+2056 S
-2062 EDFADMFNPSDI
+2062 
-2074 VDSAYAWDNEEL
+2074 
-2086 TEWFYNHVAEPNKIG
+2086 VA
-2101 GVKTSDGA
+2101 S
-2109 IVFDKDLIR
+2109 
-2118 RNIPAEIAYTQASS
+2118 
-2132 NEEFLAKYG
+2132 
-2141 DDTEADPDI
+2141 
-2150 RFSAA
+2150 
-2155 YENAEANNDIL
+2155 
-2166 ALVNKIKSGE
+2166 
-2176 FKDND
+2176 
-2181 RANLG
+2181 
-2186 IVTDELAARIAAI
+2186 
-2199 THIDVAGYKV
+2199 
-2209 VIEARMLKHILKD
+2209 
-2222 HGAEGYAN
+2222 
-2230 RSMQKDADI
+2230 
-2239 AKMQYAL
+2239 
-2246 SDPDDMS
+2246 
-2253 YSGKTTAYSYMKEG
+2253 
-2267 YNRTAPTILYEKSVG
+2267 
-2282 DNSYY
+2282 
-2287 VVQAVPETKAKTLYV
+2287 
-2302 VSAFIGEKGYKNRA
+2302 KN
-2316 GQPADIARTGNPDAT
+2316 
-2331 PANAADHAPKKSI
+2331 SI
-2344 SNSVE
+2344 SNSAE
-2349 NVNTLLKNDAET
+2349 NVNTILKKDAET
-2361 DADIRFSVGDGQTDA
+2361 DADIRFSVGGKQTDA
-2376 DAEVSGTDKRFAPV
+2376 DADTEVSDTDKRFAPV

-2431 RELTGLYR
+2431 RKLTGLYR
-2439 DALGVWTYDKA
+2439 DALGVWTYDSA
-2450 WFDAH
+2450 WLDAH

-2494 DSAKLPA
+2494 DSAKLPVDA
-2501 DTDAARVRQTAANL
+2501 DAARVRQTAANL

-2576 VTRLT
+2576 ITRLT

-2645 GVQIQ
+2645 GVQIE

-2684 AHAAHPSPAERADA
+2684 ASDAHPTTAERADA

-2753 AQNIFKVSI
+2753 AQNIFKMPI

-2817 IDKIRKLKLTKLES
+2817 IDKIRKLELTKLES

-2854 KGKNLDVE
+2854 KGKNLNVE

-2868 TVFREC
+2868 TVFRAC

-2957 ENKNVQYDAL
+2957 KNKNVQYDAL

-3062 KQTSF
+3062 KQSSF

-3166 TAAGGKFFESVDMTV
+3166 TAAGGKFFETVDMAV

-3187 AKYYQVTEANPN
+3187 AKYYQVTETNPN
-3199 IGFDAAV
+3199 IGFDAAI

-3223 SKPVLFNQ
+3223 AKPVLFNQ

-3237 TLTAFQLEQL
+3237 TLAAFQLEQL

-3339 TGERKLGTR
+3339 TGERKLGTKE
-3348 ARGDFSVQSALG
+3348 RGDFSTQNALG
-3360 EFGDEVGDDVPLV
+3360 AFGDEVGDDVPLV

-3383 NSKLPLPQVK
+3383 NSKLPLPQIK

-3447 FASDMNVWDSIRAVL
+3447 FASDMNMWDSIRAVL

-3477 GRYLSAEETEL
+3477 GRYLSAEETAL

-3502 FNALQDVYNAG
+3502 FDALQDVYNAG

-3518 DDPDAPS
+3518 ADPDAPS

-3530 AKVEKIDD
+3530 AKVEKIDN

-3579 FMSGFVLREKV
+3579 FMSGFVLQEKV

-3630 RGGKDA
+3630 RGGRDA

-3646 DSEGKVGT
+3646 GLEEEKITS

-3704 AATHGITSDKDRAG
+3704 AATRGITSDKDRAG

>member
-1 MPKYRTYDDVPV
+1 MKIATFDDVQV
-13 KKKYKTYDDVKVKT
+13 TKKRKYATFDDVEAARN
-27 HWEEDAS
+27 WEEDAS

-94 DAAKAAAVQ
+94 AAAKAAAVQ

-143 DDYVPGVNYP
+143 DDYVSGVDYP

-181 EAKALVQRSIG
+181 EAEALVQRSIG

-218 RIAELKKES
+218 RIAELKQEA

-234 VLQRRERAATAAKNN
+234 VLQRREQTAAQTVQAEKARYETPALRGIDDRISALESKLNRSADEEEAAFHKAYPRAAELWNAMESGTVPPGDGAACLTEYAELQNKWEEQNTQDEAELYALRGAKTLAALSEEDRMAILNGVKARGELDGTRRGEFPAHYFDFSICAYKDISQEKYEEIRAAYDAAIRKLQASGASKADIRRMETALSQSIDAVV
-249 ANARYDSA
+249 A
-257 AFADLNVKI
+257 AG
-266 SATESDT
+266 
-273 QKRTS
+273 
-278 EYDMQLEKL
+278 
-287 RAERDSVA
+287 DSVA
-295 KQRDALYSGAQNHSM
+295 DANFALKYPVFASITSIP
-310 DAETEYRFYATNQRG
+310 TN
-325 YELHL
+325 L
-330 KVKQLDKQIADTEKK
+330 
-345 RAQAINVG
+345 
-353 ESEIY
+353 
-358 RLRGAQTLATLPEAS
+358 
-373 RRAILIGA
+373 
-381 GLGGRASSVS
+381 VS
-391 HRPTARTFTKF
+391 
-402 NYQTGEKE
+402 
-410 EISREEWNAAKAEY
+410 
-424 DAALEELKAAG
+424 G
-435 VSKEDIERMISSVQ
+435 VSV
-449 YSIDEIAAAKSS
+449 
-461 VDTAA
+461 
-466 FAIQNPGAST
+466 
-476 LSSAASVITS
+476 
-486 LSSGLFAGVGE
+486 GVGE
-497 TARAIG
+497 L
-503 NIGRADGYKKPMN
+503 GRAVGNAFRGEGYKAPMN

-523 PTRMT
+523 PVRAT

-566 SVLGNAGGAA
+566 SVLGNVGGAA

-624 LKEVPPATLRDVAL
+624 LKEVPPARLRDVAL

-656 ANIAADCI
+656 ANILADTI

-672 AEAFNA
+672 AKA
-678 YINAGKSEDE
+678 YKSYLAAGKSEKE
-688 AARLAVWDMIKQVS
+688 AERLAKQDMIKQVG

-768 AGTLEDKRTMSRA
+768 AGTLEDKRTMSQA

-791 AETQGNY
+791 AQTQGNY
-798 AEEKVRTDAPA
+798 NEVKGQAENGEEQAVSGETDATAQENTPA
-809 QATDSRSAA
+809 VVQQSEPR
-818 EVFNDANSTDR
+818 
-829 AGAVSL
+829 
-835 LRASIPT
+835 
-842 ISGMKSVASISG
+842 
-854 LEIPKGGRA
+854 
-863 TERLLAFAEKIGNA
+863 TE
-877 VTRGGFGTVLF
+877 T
-888 SKTRLKNSVV
+888 
-898 GHGASESKIE
+898 
-908 LFAAV
+908 
-913 PFVISDGVQI
+913 
-923 SKSENWKGRGY
+923 
-934 DSYVFAAPVD
+934 
-944 YKEKRVYVTAIVTRG
+944 
-959 ADNRY
+959 
-964 YLHEAVDSEGN
+964 
-975 LLYGHEES
+975 
-983 PALPS
+983 
-988 DRSAEGQN
+988 
-996 TVANAGLSDSAK
+996 
-1008 GSDHELTNSQPL
+1008 
-1020 QITPEATIPYSTD
+1020 
-1033 TDSIAQTAADSQV
+1033 
-1046 FPDFSDRSLDEPIS
+1046 PDFSDRSLDEPIS

-1131 KQLKAMQTFAT
+1131 KHLKAMQTFAA

-1179 AGYAAGVA
+1179 AGYDAGVA
-1187 AYKLRGFAGDAL
+1187 EYKLRGFAGDAL

-1214 RQGYQGDAFDFSGN
+1214 RQGYRGDAFDFSGN

-1237 RIFEA
+1237 RIFDA
-1242 GRRDAKADTYLN
+1242 GRRDAEADTYLN

-1267 EEGATARRLSQV
+1267 EKGATAKRLSQV

-1287 DADADFHGCTIDGVI
+1287 DAGADFHGCTIDGAI

-1308 ERSVLATVA
+1308 DRSVLATVA

-1330 KKLRDFVFDTLA
+1330 KKLRDFVFDTLT

-1367 EKVDREIVAE
+1367 GKVDREIVAE

-1387 QVMREVVRREGKSF
+1387 QVMREIVRREGKSF

-1415 VKAALHIGDADAEQ
+1415 VKAALHIGNADAEQ

-1443 IRSEEV
+1443 IRSEETSEAADGIAFAFV
-1449 AEKTAVSFDLEQA
+1449 GKNKNGIRKYETDFPADMPQAERERLFKERLATI
-1462 AFEKQLDDWKDGL
+1462 
-1475 GKKYG
+1475 
-1480 SYNGTY
+1480 
-1486 FNLGTTPSVLVK
+1486 FNLGAVELKTDVK
-1498 HGAKQVPVIMYE
+1498 
-1510 DCLVKITGGKHSI
+1510 KIKVQADRITYKKNIYGDVGSIDSI
-1523 SLDEIK
+1523 SAK
-1529 KLPEQLNDPI
+1529 VN
-1539 LLFKGSVPDSF
+1539 
-1550 VALTEM
+1550 ALY
-1556 ETKAGHD
+1556 D
-1563 VVVAVH
+1563 
-1569 INRYLNRTVV
+1569 
-1579 NKIASMYSKS
+1579 
-1589 TESGVNR
+1589 
-1596 IAQYISAQIE
+1596 
-1606 SGNLVDAS
+1606 LVDILETSVFKS
-1614 AKKAP
+1614 AAMEPSFANENVAAKNLAHKGVKYWYKFENHIILDGVPYKVVFNIRDKGKEQYQYLIEFDEETAQNSNKKR
-1619 TWFTSRGLQLPKLV
+1619 TSANDTAADGQLRAFMQKSS
-1633 QTIIDADTTVS
+1633 DTTVS

-1658 KNDAGID
+1658 KKDADID
-1665 GFSVGG
+1665 GFSVGGVETDSEGNALSEAQQEFFSGSLVTDEDGALLPVYHATDSAEFTVFDKSKLGYNTDGNTSDEGMAATAHVGFWFNTKDLTGEAGSRAEKVYLNLTNPYELTSLDVLAEEIKALGEGETPAEMGEAYATDLWLRGYDGIEIRHDEEFGGTSYVAFDENQIKRTTNKNPTKDADIRFSVGG

-1756 VLNFGIADGVEAT
+1756 VLNFAFEDGINGV
-1769 FYPGLNRITLDPQLN
+1769 FSPGLNRIMLNPNLD
-1784 RAEKRAALIH
+1784 RAGKRAALIH

-1819 VTDAEKRTE
+1819 VTDEEKRTE
-1828 RHLQEL
+1828 RHLLEL
-1834 AWKNHQLAEDMYKLL
+1834 SRKNRLLEEDMYRLL
-1849 RDTPDARRDAL
+1849 EDTPDARRDAL
-1860 RATFVQRHGEKAV
+1860 RATLVKRHGEKAV
-1873 REFTDTYNHLLDLQ
+1873 REFTDTYNHLLNLQ
-1887 KQRTM
+1887 KQREM
-1892 RAERAYRDT
+1892 RAEQAYRNT
-1901 AGEIEAADVA
+1901 AGEIEAANVA
-1911 NRLGLS
+1911 SRLSLS

-1929 RTNVRFSNEHPMFTM
+1929 RTNVRFSQSAGWHHAEYDPETAGIKEQLEHSAETLNAMRTVTSVEVPQNFTSKSEAAKWAIETLKRTGYQVERQGYGVIHFNENDIKYGAKYADTAAEKAAFAAIPAVLKRGIEIGGHANH
-1944 KARQTDSEGIMKLDD
+1944 KAR
-1959 ANIDKTKEKMTWLEA
+1959 
-1974 NDLLEKQQGLSY
+1974 EKQTVT
-1986 RFYASDDPMSRAGY
+1986 
-2000 AMFADDH
+2000 FAAPVELNGIRGNMAVVVNKRGDH
-2007 EQNGSA
+2007 YYTHRIVLPDG
-2013 YGGDKP
+2013 
-2019 RAFSVREDDL
+2019 RTFTFSEKNNATR
-2029 TPVWELSEKI
+2029 ELSRGVTVSGSL
-2039 AEARHETDE
+2039 AET
-2048 HTPWILED
+2048 T
-2056 YAELSD
+2056 S
-2062 EDFADMFNPSDI
+2062 
-2074 VDSAYAWDNEEL
+2074 
-2086 TEWFYNHVAEPNKIG
+2086 VA
-2101 GVKTSDGA
+2101 S
-2109 IVFDKDLIR
+2109 
-2118 RNIPAEIAYTQASS
+2118 
-2132 NEEFLAKYG
+2132 
-2141 DDTEADPDI
+2141 
-2150 RFSAA
+2150 
-2155 YENAEANNDIL
+2155 
-2166 ALVNKIKSGE
+2166 
-2176 FKDND
+2176 
-2181 RANLG
+2181 
-2186 IVTDELAARIAAI
+2186 
-2199 THIDVAGYKV
+2199 
-2209 VIEARMLKHILKD
+2209 
-2222 HGAEGYAN
+2222 
-2230 RSMQKDADI
+2230 
-2239 AKMQYAL
+2239 
-2246 SDPDDMS
+2246 
-2253 YSGKTTAYSYMKEG
+2253 
-2267 YNRTAPTILYEKSVG
+2267 
-2282 DNSYY
+2282 
-2287 VVQAVPETKAKTLYV
+2287 
-2302 VSAFIGEKGYKNRA
+2302 KN
-2316 GQPADIARTGNPDAT
+2316 
-2331 PANAADHAPKKSI
+2331 SI
-2344 SNSVE
+2344 SNSAE
-2349 NVNTLLKNDAET
+2349 NVNTILKKDAET
-2361 DADIRFSVGDGQTDA
+2361 DADIRFSVGGEQTDADA
-2376 DAEVSGTDKRFAPV
+2376 DAEVSDADKRFAPV
-2390 ESAIKLLQGGADLWR
+2390 ESAIRMLKGGADLWR

-2417 ALRMATSGESDTAI
+2417 ALRMATSGESDAAI

-2501 DTDAARVRQTAANL
+2501 DADAARVRQAAANL

-2576 VTRLT
+2576 ITRLT

-2684 AHAAHPSPAERADA
+2684 ASDAHPTAAERADA

-2817 IDKIRKLKLTKLES
+2817 IDKIRKLELTKLES

-2868 TVFREC
+2868 TVFRAC

-3028 IEAKLTAAY
+3028 IETKLTAAY

-3062 KQTSF
+3062 KQSRA
-3067 DRAFEYN
+3067 DREMEALF
-3074 IGRKTLN
+3074 GRRVLN
-3081 LGKRL
+3081 LGKKLNNIYISAVISGNISSALKQGVQIPFATIECGRL
-3086 NNTYSAAVIVGNLSS
+3086 NMVR
-3101 AFNQTVQLP
+3101 
-3110 FALTECGIRNMTR
+3110 ALI
-3123 AFVDMLP
+3123 DMLP
-3130 GSDRLNKT
+3130 GNNRLNKA
-3138 AEFDKKSTFL
+3138 AEFDKKSVFL

-3158 ERAWNEKV
+3158 ELALREKGRAL
-3166 TAAGGKFFESVDMTV
+3166 GGYFFEKTDIFV

-3187 AKYYQVTEANPN
+3187 AKFFEVIHSNPS
-3199 IGFDAAV
+3199 ISFDAAV

-3223 SKPVLFNQ
+3223 SKPVLFNA
-3231 KNVITR
+3231 KNVIYR
-3237 TLTAFQLEQL
+3237 TATVFQLENL
-3247 NFAEYVARDVPA
+3247 NIVEYAIHDIPE
-3259 KYRAY
+3259 KYRQY
-3264 YKAHGTHAT
+3264 GKIHG
-3273 VRKIARELISAL
+3273 VFRMRVKILRDLLSAL
-3285 INVFV
+3285 VEVFLW
-3290 FNRLAELLYGQTPAA
+3290 NRLSQMILGQTPVP
-3305 GDALGILVDSLGAG
+3305 GDMIGILADSLGAG
-3319 WNLTGNDFLL
+3319 WNLTGNEYLL
-3329 TLADDLCRTM
+3329 SLIDDLLDAIAGKRTLGTENRRANGKFNGWEALNQAKSDILDDIPIASNVSSM
-3339 TGERKLGTR
+3339 LGWSDGKLALPKLGTPGKVLDD
-3348 ARGDFSVQSALG
+3348 AKNGDFNAKKIRGYLFQ
-3360 EFGDEVGDDVPLV
+3360 D
-3373 NNILA
+3373 
-3378 MLGVT
+3378 
-3383 NSKLPLPQVK
+3383 
-3393 AVTKAASGDFKGAAA
+3393 AA
-3408 QIPSDLATWVP
+3408 QWFPGGTQLNKS
-3419 FGSQVKKTARGVKL
+3419 KRGIEL

-3447 FASDMNVWDSIRAVL
+3447 FASDMNLWDSIRAVL

-3477 GRYLSAEETEL
+3477 GRYLSAEETAL
-3488 WQQMRAAGGKPEES
+3488 WEQMREAGGKPKES
-3502 FNALQDVYNAG
+3502 FDALQDVYNAG
-3513 AAVRE
+3513 KTVKDSYAEKLRIAEEAVSEDLPKEQKREKKQEYSELREEASAA
-3518 DDPDAPS
+3518 S
-3525 AEVKA
+3525 KA
-3530 AKVEKIDD
+3530 AKVEKIDN

-3546 ALLLY
+3546 ALILY
-3551 GDVATTN
+3551 GDVASEN

-3579 FMSGFVLREKV
+3579 FMSGFVLQEKV

-3646 DSEGKVGT
+3646 GREEEKITS

-3704 AATHGITSDKDRAG
+3704 AATRGITSDKDRAG

>member
-1 MPKYRTYDDVPV
+1 MPKYKTYDDVPV

-27 HWEEDAS
+27 HWEEDVS
-34 QPLDGDSA
+34 QPSDDDTA
-42 ANNPIAPAL
+42 ANNPAVPI
-51 ILAKRDGNV
+51 
-60 AAAKELLDNA
+60 NA
-70 PYVQAGRDGINS
+70 

-94 DAAKAAAVQ
+94 AAAKDAAVQ

-118 RDGSMPKKKNTKVK
+118 RDCSMPKKKNTKVK

-143 DDYVPGVNYP
+143 DDYVSGVDYP

-162 KELADVQ
+162 KELANVQ
-169 ARRDTDFNTRFP
+169 ARRDTDFNARFP
-181 EAKALVQRSIG
+181 EAGELVQRSIG

-218 RIAELKKES
+218 RIAELKKEA

-234 VLQRRERAATAAKNN
+234 VLQRRERAAKQTVDTEQTRFSSPELRTVDEKIKNAEAELAAAESAQMTVEDAERALREYEDELRANGVSEQYFGEDSRYIELAQAAGN
-249 ANARYDSA
+249 A
-257 AFADLNVKI
+257 KK
-266 SATESDT
+266 SATA
-273 QKRTS
+273 QKNT
-278 EYDMQLEKL
+278 
-287 RAERDSVA
+287 A
-295 KQRDALYSGAQNHSM
+295 DANLYA
-310 DAETEYRFYATNQRG
+310 
-325 YELHL
+325 
-330 KVKQLDKQIADTEKK
+330 
-345 RAQAINVG
+345 
-353 ESEIY
+353 
-358 RLRGAQTLATLPEAS
+358 LRGAKTLATLPEAS
-373 RRAILIGA
+373 RDAIFQYVACDNTGVIDTRSFSGA
-381 GLGGRASSVS
+381 RIVDL
-391 HRPTARTFTKF
+391 
-402 NYQTGEKE
+402 QTGKRKYITKVEF
-410 EISREEWNAAKAEY
+410 AKIRDAY
-424 DAALEELKAAG
+424 DAAIAELKAAG
-435 VSKEDIERMISSVQ
+435 ASQNDIDRMLTAVRYSV
-449 YSIDEIAAAKSS
+449 DRVAAAGDSTE
-461 VDTAA
+461 TAKQSLKYP
-466 FAIQNPGAST
+466 ITMST
-476 LSSAASVITS
+476 VSVIMN

-497 TARAIG
+497 AARAAG
-503 NIGRADGYKKPMN
+503 NIGRADGYEKPMN

-523 PTRMT
+523 PVRAT

-566 SVLGNAGGAA
+566 SVLGNVGGAA

-656 ANIAADCI
+656 ANILADTI

-672 AEAFNA
+672 AEAYRSYLA
-678 YINAGKSEDE
+678 AGKSEKE
-688 AARLAVWDMIKQVS
+688 ADRLAKQDMAKQVG

-709 VQGFFMGGIGTTWG
+709 VQGGFMGGIGSAWG

-728 DANRAAGAYFTDE
+728 DANSAAGSYFTSAS
-741 NGRINA
+741 GRINA
-747 ENRNALIGE
+747 ENRNALIAE
-756 GLASGNEEIRAY
+756 GLASENEEIRAY
-768 AGTLEDKRTMSRA
+768 AETLEDKRTMSQA

-798 AEEKVRTDAPA
+798 NEVKGQAENGEKQAVSGETDATAQENTPA
-809 QATDSRSAA
+809 VVQQSEPR
-818 EVFNDANSTDR
+818 
-829 AGAVSL
+829 
-835 LRASIPT
+835 
-842 ISGMKSVASISG
+842 
-854 LEIPKGGRA
+854 
-863 TERLLAFAEKIGNA
+863 TE
-877 VTRGGFGTVLF
+877 T
-888 SKTRLKNSVV
+888 
-898 GHGASESKIE
+898 
-908 LFAAV
+908 
-913 PFVISDGVQI
+913 
-923 SKSENWKGRGY
+923 
-934 DSYVFAAPVD
+934 
-944 YKEKRVYVTAIVTRG
+944 
-959 ADNRY
+959 
-964 YLHEAVDSEGN
+964 
-975 LLYGHEES
+975 
-983 PALPS
+983 
-988 DRSAEGQN
+988 
-996 TVANAGLSDSAK
+996 
-1008 GSDHELTNSQPL
+1008 
-1020 QITPEATIPYSTD
+1020 
-1033 TDSIAQTAADSQV
+1033 
-1046 FPDFSDRSLDEPIS
+1046 PDFSDRSLDEPIS

-1100 RADEIAKSQSLAN
+1100 RADEIAKSQSLTN
-1113 AFEALTGE
+1113 AFETLTGE

-1131 KQLKAMQTFAT
+1131 KQLKAMQTFAA

-1150 DARMTALKTADTRE
+1150 DARIAALKTADTRE
-1164 KMRAAVGTAG
+1164 KMRNAVGTAG

-1179 AGYAAGVA
+1179 AGYDAGVA

-1267 EEGATARRLSQV
+1267 EKGATAKRLSQV
-1279 LGREILFI
+1279 LGRKILFI
-1287 DADADFHGCTIDGVI
+1287 DADEDFHGCTIDGVI

-1308 ERSVLATVA
+1308 DRSVLATVA
-1317 HEYTHLLESKGLY
+1317 HEYTHLLEGKGLY
-1330 KKLRDFVFDTLA
+1330 DKLRDFVFDTLA

-1367 EKVDREIVAE
+1367 AQIDREIVAE

-1387 QVMREVVRREGKSF
+1387 QVMRAVVRREGKSF
-1401 ARRLL
+1401 AHRLL
-1406 DTLRGLVEK
+1406 DTLRGLIEK
-1415 VKAALHIGDADAEQ
+1415 VKAALHIGNADAEQ

-1443 IRSEEV
+1443 IRSEETSEAADGIAFAFV
-1449 AEKTAVSFDLEQA
+1449 GKNKNGIRKYETDFPADMPQAERGRLFKERLATI
-1462 AFEKQLDDWKDGL
+1462 
-1475 GKKYG
+1475 
-1480 SYNGTY
+1480 
-1486 FNLGTTPSVLVK
+1486 FNLGAVELKTDVK
-1498 HGAKQVPVIMYE
+1498 
-1510 DCLVKITGGKHSI
+1510 KIKVQADRITYKKNIYGDVGGIDSI
-1523 SLDEIK
+1523 SAK
-1529 KLPEQLNDPI
+1529 VN
-1539 LLFKGSVPDSF
+1539 
-1550 VALTEM
+1550 ALY
-1556 ETKAGHD
+1556 D
-1563 VVVAVH
+1563 
-1569 INRYLNRTVV
+1569 
-1579 NKIASMYSKS
+1579 
-1589 TESGVNR
+1589 
-1596 IAQYISAQIE
+1596 
-1606 SGNLVDAS
+1606 LVDILETSVFKS
-1614 AKKAP
+1614 ATMEPSFANENVAAKNLAHKGVKYWYKFENHIILDGVPYKVVFNIRDKGKEQYQYLIEFDEETAQNSNKKR
-1619 TWFTSRGLQLPKLV
+1619 TSANDTAADGQLRAFMQKSS
-1633 QTIIDADTTVS
+1633 DTTVS
-1644 QNNSGVNSKYTQNS
+1644 QKNSGVNSKYTQNS
-1658 KNDAGID
+1658 KNDADID

-1671 VNAKTAEVGRLADA
+1671 VNATTADVGRLADA
-1685 ERMEQG
+1685 ERMKQG

-1743 ALFAAYPELRNYT
+1743 ALFAAYPELRDYT
-1756 VLNFGIADGVEAT
+1756 VLNFGISDDVEAA
-1769 FYPGLNRITLDPQLN
+1769 FYPGLNRITLDPRLS

-1794 EIQHAIQVIEGFA
+1794 EIQHAIQLIEGFT
-1807 AGSSTDYWQDAF
+1807 AGATTDYWRGSLKTAEEKQLELRLRDFDAPDIF
-1819 VTDAEKRTE
+1819 FEA
-1828 RHLQEL
+1828 
-1834 AWKNHQLAEDMYKLL
+1834 DMRKLL
-1849 RDTPDARRDAL
+1849 EGTPTAERDAAQTALEKHYGEAPVREYVDLYNRLRNL
-1860 RATFVQRHGEKAV
+1860 RAE
-1873 REFTDTYNHLLDLQ
+1873 REQD
-1887 KQRTM
+1887 
-1892 RAERAYRDT
+1892 AERAYRNT

-1917 AKQRAE
+1917 ERQRAE

-1929 RTNVRFSNEHPMFTM
+1929 REEVRFSQSAGWHHAEYDPETAGIKEQLEHSAETLNAMRTVTSVEVPQSFTSKSEAVKWAIETLKRTGYQVDRQGYGVIRFNAKDINRGANYADTSAEKAALAALPAVLKKGIEIGGHANH
-1944 KARQTDSEGIMKLDD
+1944 KAR
-1959 ANIDKTKEKMTWLEA
+1959 
-1974 NDLLEKQQGLSY
+1974 EKQTVTFAAPVELNGIRGNMAVVVNKRGDHY
-1986 RFYASDDPMSRAGY
+1986 YAHRIVLPDG
-2000 AMFADDH
+2000 
-2007 EQNGSA
+2007 
-2013 YGGDKP
+2013 K
-2019 RAFSVREDDL
+2019 AFVF
-2029 TPVWELSEKI
+2029 SEKNNATREPSRGVTVSGSL
-2039 AEARHETDE
+2039 AET
-2048 HTPWILED
+2048 T
-2056 YAELSD
+2056 S
-2062 EDFADMFNPSDI
+2062 
-2074 VDSAYAWDNEEL
+2074 
-2086 TEWFYNHVAEPNKIG
+2086 VA
-2101 GVKTSDGA
+2101 S
-2109 IVFDKDLIR
+2109 KD
-2118 RNIPAEIAYTQASS
+2118 
-2132 NEEFLAKYG
+2132 
-2141 DDTEADPDI
+2141 
-2150 RFSAA
+2150 
-2155 YENAEANNDIL
+2155 
-2166 ALVNKIKSGE
+2166 
-2176 FKDND
+2176 
-2181 RANLG
+2181 
-2186 IVTDELAARIAAI
+2186 
-2199 THIDVAGYKV
+2199 
-2209 VIEARMLKHILKD
+2209 
-2222 HGAEGYAN
+2222 
-2230 RSMQKDADI
+2230 
-2239 AKMQYAL
+2239 
-2246 SDPDDMS
+2246 
-2253 YSGKTTAYSYMKEG
+2253 
-2267 YNRTAPTILYEKSVG
+2267 
-2282 DNSYY
+2282 
-2287 VVQAVPETKAKTLYV
+2287 
-2302 VSAFIGEKGYKNRA
+2302 
-2316 GQPADIARTGNPDAT
+2316 
-2331 PANAADHAPKKSI
+2331 SI
-2344 SNSVE
+2344 SNSAE
-2349 NVNTLLKNDAET
+2349 NVNTILKNDAGT
-2361 DADIRFSVGDGQTDA
+2361 DEGIRFSVGDGNADA
-2376 DAEVSGTDKRFAPV
+2376 DTDTEVSDTDKRFAPV

-2501 DTDAARVRQTAANL
+2501 DADAARVRQTAERL
-2515 HRGLRPTAAEFAE
+2515 HRGLRPTATEFAE
-2528 DRKTAA
+2528 DRKAAA

-2558 LLADIADVL
+2558 LLTDIADVL
-2567 EKKKVRAET
+2567 EKKKVDAET
-2576 VTRLT
+2576 ITRLT
-2581 AQVRGEN
+2581 AQVRDEN
-2588 GAWETD
+2588 GAWVTD
-2594 NAAMTK
+2594 SAAMTK
-2600 IIRAGSKQLD
+2600 IIRAGGKQMD

-2632 QYGHKETYALDKL
+2632 QYGHRETYALSKL

-2659 GTKPSELIA
+2659 GAKPSELIA

-2684 AHAAHPSPAERADA
+2684 ASAAHPSPAERADA

-2753 AQNIFKVSI
+2753 AQNIFKTSI

-2787 GEEVGRY
+2787 GEEIGRY

-2817 IDKIRKLKLTKLES
+2817 IDKIRKLELTKLES

-2854 KGKNLDVE
+2854 KGKKLNIE

-2868 TVFREC
+2868 TVFRGC

-2946 YNPFFEHRTSK
+2946 YNPFFKHRTSK

-2991 TLAGALRERYASGA
+2991 TLASALRERYASGA

-3062 KQTSF
+3062 KQSSF

-3166 TAAGGKFFESVDMTV
+3166 TAAGGKFFETVDMAV

-3187 AKYYQVTEANPN
+3187 AKYYQVTETNPN
-3199 IGFDAAV
+3199 IGFDAAI

-3223 SKPVLFNQ
+3223 AKPVLFNQ

-3237 TLTAFQLEQL
+3237 TLAAFQLEQL

-3339 TGERKLGTR
+3339 TGERKLGTKE
-3348 ARGDFSVQSALG
+3348 RGDFSTQNALG
-3360 EFGDEVGDDVPLV
+3360 TFGDEVGDDVPLV

-3383 NSKLPLPQVK
+3383 NSKLPLPQIK

-3447 FASDMNVWDSIRAVL
+3447 FASDMNLWDCIRAVL

-3477 GRYLSAEETEL
+3477 GRYLSAEETAL

-3502 FNALQDVYNAG
+3502 FDALQDVYNAG

-3518 DDPDAPS
+3518 ADPDAPS

-3530 AKVEKIDD
+3530 AKVEKIDN

-3579 FMSGFVLREKV
+3579 FMSGFVLQEKV

-3646 DSEGKVGT
+3646 GREEEKITS

-3695 SVDEFLAAY
+3695 SVDEVLAAY
-3704 AATHGITSDKDRAG
+3704 AATRGITSDKDRAG

-3733 DAAVPDA
+3733 DAAVPGA